1 MSKTVDER
9 VVSMEFDNDR
19 FEKNVSTSLSTLD
32 KLKKAL
38 RLDGATKSL
47 EEVDSSFNK
56 FTAVVEAS
64 KAKWQALE
72 VVAVGALLKI
82 GSQAVTAGERLV
94 KSISVDQVSEGW
106 RKFSDKTTSVAT
118 LVAQGNAIEYVN
130 EQLKKLNWFTDETSY
145 NFTDMVSNIAKFT
158 ATGKNLDESV
168 QAMEGIASWA
178 ALSGQ
183 NPATASRAMYQLSQA
198 LSAGHMRREDW
209 KSIQN
214 VSMDT
219 DEFRQ
224 KTIEAAIALGT
235 LQDNLDGTYT
245 SLMNTNV
252 SFTKTQFVESL
263 TDGAWFTSDVMM
275 TVYRHYASAVDAI
288 YKVTE
293 DTSRLASDVLGDIHK
308 KAREFTAQGLIEDEA
323 IDKAII
329 ALGYVDEAGN
339 ALFDHFGLKAFE
351 AGQNARTF
359 ADAIDAVKDAV
370 STGWMNTFEKIFG
383 NVDEAT
389 AVWTK
394 FANSLYELFAEGGNV
409 RNAMLDEALVSSSW
423 SKLTDFIEEAGIEVS
438 DFEKAVT
445 KAADGHGIY
454 IQRLIQEYGSL
465 QEVFTS
471 GEISARTAS
480 IVMKEA
486 LASLTKTAST
496 SVDNSVEKLAEI
508 QKVFDDIWMGVYG
521 NDHAREKALTAA
533 GYDYEIM
540 QKLVNKFSYGSKI
553 NFDSLT
559 EAELKTLGVTKNQV
573 DAFVDL
579 QKQAEE
585 TGVPLEDLINNITR
599 PSGRTLLIQTI
610 YNVLGSVK
618 NIIVSIQEAFREIF
632 TNPEAVYN
640 TISWWH
646 ELSKSFVVSEETL
659 DRLTRTFKGLFAVI
673 DLGLTLIKDITRL
686 GVETLQ
692 KVLEKIG
699 IKKATAN
706 ILELTASF
714 GDWLVACRDQIK
726 EHGVLQTIIDSLLH
740 RLSDLGDWI
749 SKIAKKIYNLPVVN
763 KTLKKTVNWVK
774 KIWKSVKQYLTP
786 VVQTFSQL
794 VEGIKNL
801 GETSDNITL
810 DNIIEVLLKFKEN
823 LKKSLHIDE
832 FIKIGKNVIFG
843 FIEGVKGNIP
853 KIISNMTKFAS
864 YIVDTVK
871 DYLGIRSPSKVFMY
885 IGLMCIAG
893 LIAGLTTGYG
903 PIKMSITNLIDWIT
917 DAFKKVDWDKVFVV
931 AALGT
936 FIYLV
941 TQASKSIAYLASSFK
956 LIITPLSMVAESV
969 YDFFYTLNKSIKQ
982 KVQSDYFITMAT
994 AILML
999 VGAVLVLAY
1008 VPWEKTQIGIGALG
1022 FILTI
1027 VTIFS
1032 LILNSFKFD
1041 VKAITGLSKFL
1052 LAMSALVFILG
1063 TVIKDLVEINSN
1075 DAGISAAFAG
1085 IFELI
1090 FMLGTVYAALWAV
1103 GNWANINTTGANIFK
1118 GILVLGSIGVA
1129 LLAFIKL
1136 IKKLSEFTP
1145 EQIRSAKLIVRD
1157 MSVIFAGLILV
1168 FRLVDNQRADMEKA
1182 GKMILS
1188 ISSALIAIAFAIK
1201 ILAGIEKGIGQAYV
1215 TIVTLLGL
1223 IIGFVAIFA
1232 KLKDSRVNMEAAGNM
1247 LLKASAG
1254 IVLLALAVRVLA
1266 KCSTG
1271 EIFRALAFI
1280 TAAEILFAGLIG
1292 VSKLAGQYGNA
1303 AGGMLLKASF
1313 GILALVVAVKMLA
1326 SCSGEDI
1333 LKAVIFV
1340 GGVEILFAIL
1350 IAASKKSGRYAN
1362 EVGNMLMKMTIPILA
1377 LVACVAVLSF
1387 LKLEEVAQGTLA
1399 VMGIMG
1405 MFALIIAASEKVRK
1419 TNIVGPFLAMGGAIA
1434 ILSTCVWMLSK
1445 LDTDKAWH
1453 AVGQLSVLMGGLLI
1467 MIRVLSKSE
1476 SVSGQ
1481 AVKTVFLMV
1490 LLIGAL
1496 EAITG
1501 ALQYFNFAPSLET
1514 AEALSLLLV
1523 TMTGVYTALG
1533 QIGPVAG
1540 MAFKGAVGMLKV
1552 LGVLSLALL
1561 AVGGATKII
1570 NQIAGNDLVGSIMD
1584 NGVAFM
1590 TKIGEAIGGFIGGI
1604 IGGFKEGSAN
1614 SLPEIG
1620 TRLSEFADNASGY
1633 FGIVNSIDTDV
1644 YDVTSKIANA
1654 INELAYV
1661 DDLSDVS
1668 FDGLGEKLNTFGTA
1682 IVDFSEKISD
1692 KIDVESVS
1700 AAAAAGQC
1708 IADLYKYLPKE
1719 KGWWQSVFGETTDL
1733 SSFSTQLNKFGDAIV
1748 DFSATVDGDAV
1759 KRDAVEAAT
1768 NAGKIVAELYDTLP
1782 KEDGWVQGLFGQSM
1796 SLETFATDLNEF
1808 GEAIVKFSTKV
1819 AGNVKVDAVEAAAN
1833 AGEMIA
1839 NLYEL
1844 LPTETPNW
1852 LNNMFGGSMDLTAFG
1867 TDLGAFGEAVSKFST
1882 DVAGVTPASV
1892 ASVQGATDIAKL
1904 VSALYE
1910 NLPQEDGLATRVGK
1924 WIAGGNP
1931 MSMDKFAGVLSVFG
1945 NAISDFY
1952 SILSQIP
1959 EQSLSNAVTQSAILV
1974 GIVKQM
1980 GEINSDS
1987 VGNFSNAVANLL
1999 SHGIKD
2005 FAKAFNTMEGFMS
2018 ENAYSIIE
2026 AFATAVFA
2034 GEAKISEAFGSIVD
2048 AASSAIMDRAH
2059 VFYLLGKS
2067 WISSLSLGVQNGS
2080 NNIGETIS
2088 SMISSAMSLI
2098 INADEAFFYNG
2109 YSLMSAF
2116 NAGINDGSALVE
2128 SSISSA
2134 IASSYGS
2141 IDIGSDTVYQAGCAL
2156 MTSLSDG
2163 ISSKSNSIFDL
2174 FSGMITT
2181 VINTIKNRSI
2191 TFIMA
2196 GKGMMMDLGSGILN
2210 NISYVVTDRGS
2221 TPAGAINSMMD
2232 KILSI
2237 ISSYSFNS
2245 LGKAVAIGFASGIT
2259 EETSVPE
2266 AAAKDMADIAL
2277 KAAKG
2282 ALGIES
2288 PSKKF
2293 RQLGYFVSEGLADG
2307 INKMGGAVAIASKSL
2322 AQSAVDS
2329 AESAISKIGS
2339 ISAQG
2344 MDIVP
2349 MITPVIDANPLNAE
2363 TLRLG
2368 ADIDARV
2375 AGPISS
2381 LSQMIANAQN
2391 DIYNSNNEVIAAINA
2406 LRSDINALYEGDD
2419 QEIALYVDSKKL
2431 ATSLAKPM
2439 NRQLNILSKRGAY

>member
-64 KAKWQALE
+64 KAKWDALE

-82 GSQAVTAGERLV
+82 GSQAVATGERLV

-118 LVAQGNAIEYVN
+118 LMAQGNSIEYVN
-130 EQLKKLNWFTDETSY
+130 EQLAKLNWFTDETSY

-158 ATGKNLDESV
+158 ATGKDLEESV

-198 LSAGHMRREDW
+198 LSAGYMRKEDW

-252 SFTKTQFVESL
+252 SFTKTKFVESL
-263 TDGAWFTSDVMM
+263 TEGAWFTSDVMM
-275 TVYRHYASAVDAI
+275 AVYRYYASAVDSI
-288 YKVTE
+288 YKATKE
-293 DTSRLASDVLGDIHK
+293 TGSLASDVMGDIHK
-308 KAREFTAQGLIEDEA
+308 KAKEFTAQGLIEDEA

-359 ADAIDAVKDAV
+359 ADAIDSVKDAV

-383 NVDEAT
+383 NAEEAT
-389 AVWTK
+389 VLWTK
-394 FANSLYELFAEGGNV
+394 LANSLYDLFAEGGNV
-409 RNAMLDEALVSSSW
+409 RNDMLDEALVSSSW

-486 LASLTKTAST
+486 LASLTKTTST

-521 NDHAREKALTAA
+521 NDYARKKMLTVA
-533 GYDYEIM
+533 GYDYDIM
-540 QKLVNKFSYGSKI
+540 QKLVTKFSYGSKI

-618 NIIVSIQEAFREIF
+618 NIIISIQEAFREIF

-640 TISWWH
+640 AISWWH
-646 ELSKSFVVSEETL
+646 ELSKSFVVSDETL

-673 DLGLTLIKDITRL
+673 DLGLTLIKDIARL

-692 KVLEKIG
+692 KILEKIG

-726 EHGVLQTIIDSLLH
+726 EHGVLQTIIDSLLY

-763 KTLKKTVNWVK
+763 KTLKETVNWVK

-794 VEGIKNL
+794 VEDIKNL

-871 DYLGIRSPSKVFMY
+871 DYLGIHSPSKVFMY

-903 PIKMSITNLIDWIT
+903 PLKTSITGLIDWIT
-917 DAFKKVDWDKVFVV
+917 DTFKKVDWDKVFVV

-956 LIITPLSMVAESV
+956 VLARPLSTVAESIS
-969 YDFFYTLNKSIKQ
+969 DFFWGLNSSIK
-982 KVQSDYFITMAT
+982 KKAQSDYFITMAT

-1008 VPWEKTQIGIGALG
+1008 VPWEKTQIGLGALALTLTLITG
-1022 FILTI
+1022 FAL
-1027 VTIFS
+1027 V
-1032 LILNSFKFD
+1032 LNSFKFN
-1041 VKAITGLSKFL
+1041 VQTITGLSKFL

-1063 TVIKDLVEINSN
+1063 TVIKDLVEINAT

-1085 IFELI
+1085 VFELI
-1090 FMLGTVYAALWAV
+1090 FMLGTIYAALWAV
-1103 GNWANINTTGANIFK
+1103 GNWANIDTTGANIFK

-1129 LLAFIKL
+1129 LLAFVNL

-1145 EQIRSAKLIVRD
+1145 EQIRSAELIVRD
-1157 MSVIFAGLILV
+1157 MSAIFAGLILV
-1168 FRLVDNQRADMEKA
+1168 FRLVDDQRADMEKA

-1188 ISSALIAIAFAIK
+1188 ISSALITIAFAIK

-1232 KLKDSRVNMEAAGNM
+1232 TLKDSRVNMEAAGNM

-1254 IVLLALAVRVLA
+1254 IALLALAVRVLA

-1280 TAAEILFAGLIG
+1280 TAAEVLFAGLIW

-1303 AGGMLLKASF
+1303 AGNMLMKASF

-1333 LKAVIFV
+1333 LKAIIFV
-1340 GGVEILFAIL
+1340 GGVEILFALL
-1350 IAASKKSGRYAN
+1350 IAVSKRSGRYAN
-1362 EVGNMLMKMTIPILA
+1362 EVGNMLMKMTIPLLA

-1387 LKLEEVAQGTLA
+1387 LKLEEVVQGTAA
-1399 VMGIMG
+1399 VMVIMG

-1419 TNIVGPFLAMGGAIA
+1419 TNIVGPFLAIGGAIA

-1445 LDTDKAWH
+1445 LDTDKAWS
-1453 AVGQLSVLMGGLLI
+1453 AVGQLVVLMGGLLF

-1533 QIGPVAG
+1533 QIGPIAE

-1570 NQIAGNDLVGSIMD
+1570 NQIAGDDLVGSVMD

-1633 FGIVNSIDTDV
+1633 FGIVDSVDTDV
-1644 YDVTSKIANA
+1644 YDVTSKIAKA

-1682 IVDFSEKISD
+1682 IVDFSEKISG
-1692 KIDVESVS
+1692 KIHVESVS

-1719 KGWWQSVFGETTDL
+1719 KGWVQSFLGETTDL
-1733 SSFSTQLNKFGDAIV
+1733 STFSTQLTDFGEAIV
-1748 DFSATVDGDAV
+1748 DFSATVAGNV

-1768 NAGKIVAELYDTLP
+1768 NAGKIVAELYDALP
-1782 KEDGWVQGLFGQSM
+1782 KEDGWVQGIFGQSM

-1808 GEAIVKFSTKV
+1808 GDAIVDFSATV
-1819 AGNVKVDAVEAAAN
+1819 ANNVKEDAVKAAAN

-1844 LPTETPNW
+1844 LPTETPDW
-1852 LNNMFGGSMDLTAFG
+1852 LTNMFGGSMDLTAFG
-1867 TDLGAFGEAVSKFST
+1867 TDLTAFGEAVSKFST
-1882 DVAGVTPASV
+1882 DVSGVTT
-1892 ASVQGATDIAKL
+1892 ASVQGATDVAKL

-1910 NLPQEDGLATRVGK
+1910 NLPQEDGLATRFGK

-1931 MSMDKFAGVLSVFG
+1931 MSMDKFVGVLSVFG

-1987 VGNFSNAVANLL
+1987 VGNFSNAITNLL

-2005 FAKAFNTMEGFMS
+2005 FAKAFNTMEGFIS

-2026 AFATAVFA
+2026 AFATSVFA
-2034 GEAKISEAFGSIVD
+2034 GEAKISEAFGSIAD
-2048 AASSAIMDRAH
+2048 AASSSIMDRAH

-2080 NNIGETIS
+2080 NNIDETIS
-2088 SMISSAMSLI
+2088 SMMSAAMSLI

-2116 NAGINDGSALVE
+2116 NAGIKDGSALVE

-2134 IASSYGS
+2134 ITSSYGS

-2174 FSGMITT
+2174 FSGMVTT

-2191 TFIMA
+2191 AFIMA
-2196 GKGMMMDLGSGILN
+2196 GKGMMMDLSSGILN
-2210 NISYVVTDRGS
+2210 NINYVVTDRGS
-2221 TPAGAINSMMD
+2221 APAGAINSMMD

-2259 EETSVPE
+2259 EETSAPE

-2282 ALGIES
+2282 TLGIAS

-2293 RQLGYFVSEGLADG
+2293 RQLGCYVSEGLADG
-2307 INKMGGAVAIASKSL
+2307 INKMGGAVAIASRSL

-2344 MDIVP
+2344 MDITP

-2381 LSQMIANAQN
+2381 LSQMIATAQN
-2391 DIYNSNNEVIAAINA
+2391 EIYNSNNEVIAAINA

>member
-56 FTAVVEAS
+56 FSAVVEAS
-64 KAKWQALE
+64 KAKWDALE

-82 GSQAVTAGERLV
+82 GSQAVATGERLV
-94 KSISVDQVSEGW
+94 KSISVDQIAAGW
-106 RKFSDKTTSVAT
+106 TKFSDKTTSVAT

-130 EQLKKLNWFTDETSY
+130 EQLAKLNWFTDETSY

-158 ATGKNLDESV
+158 ATGKGLEESV

-198 LSAGHMRREDW
+198 LSAGYMRREDW

-224 KTIEAAIALGT
+224 KTIEAAVALGT

-245 SLMNTNV
+245 SLINTDV
-252 SFTKTQFVESL
+252 SFTKTQFVEGL

-275 TVYRHYASAVDAI
+275 TVYRDYASAVDAI

-293 DTSRLASDVLGDIHK
+293 ETGSLASDVMGDIHK
-308 KAREFTAQGLIEDEA
+308 KAKEFTAQGLIEDEA

-383 NVDEAT
+383 NAEEAT
-389 AVWTK
+389 VVWTK
-394 FANSLYELFAEGGNV
+394 LANSLYELFAEGGNV

-486 LASLTKTAST
+486 LASLTKTTST

-521 NDHAREKALTAA
+521 NDYARKKALTVA

-540 QKLVNKFSYGSKI
+540 QKLINEFSYGSKI

-599 PSGRTLLIQTI
+599 PSGRTLLLQTV

-618 NIIVSIQEAFREIF
+618 NIIISIQEAFREIF

-640 TISWWH
+640 AISWWH
-646 ELSKSFVVSEETL
+646 ELSKSFVVSDETL

-673 DLGLTLIKDITRL
+673 DLGLTLVKDIARV

-692 KVLEKIG
+692 KILEKIG

-726 EHGVLQTIIDSLLH
+726 EHGVLQTIIDSLLY

-749 SKIAKKIYNLPVVN
+749 SKIAKKIYDLPIVN
-763 KTLKKTVNWVK
+763 KTLKETVNWVK

-786 VVQTFSQL
+786 VIQTFSQL
-794 VEGIKNL
+794 VEDIKNL
-801 GETSDNITL
+801 GNASDHITL

-823 LKKSLHIDE
+823 LKKSLHINE

-871 DYLGIRSPSKVFMY
+871 DYLGIHSPSKVFMY

-903 PIKMSITNLIDWIT
+903 PIKTSITGLIDWIT

-956 LIITPLSMVAESV
+956 VLARPLSTVAESIS
-969 YDFFYTLNKSIKQ
+969 DFFWGLNKSIKQ
-982 KVQSDYFITMAT
+982 KMQSDYFMTMAT

-1008 VPWEKTQIGIGALG
+1008 VPWEKTQIGIAALG
-1022 FILTI
+1022 FILTV
-1027 VTIFS
+1027 VTMFS
-1032 LILNSFKFD
+1032 LILNSFKFN
-1041 VKAITGLSKFL
+1041 VQAITGLSKFL

-1090 FMLGTVYAALWAV
+1090 FMLGAVYAALWAV
-1103 GNWANINTTGANIFK
+1103 GKWSNINTAGADIFK

-1129 LLAFIKL
+1129 LLAFVRL

-1145 EQIRSAKLIVRD
+1145 EQIRSAVLTVRD
-1157 MSVIFAGLILV
+1157 LSAIFGGLILV
-1168 FRLVDNQRADMEKA
+1168 FKLVDNQRADMEKA

-1232 KLKDSRVNMEAAGNM
+1232 TLKDSRVNMEAAGNM
-1247 LLKASAG
+1247 LLKASTG
-1254 IVLLALAVRVLA
+1254 IAVLALAVKVLA

-1271 EIFRALAFI
+1271 DIFRALAFI
-1280 TAAEILFAGLIG
+1280 TAAEVLFAGLIW

-1303 AGGMLLKASF
+1303 AGNMLLKASF
-1313 GILALVVAVKMLA
+1313 GILALTVAVKMLA

-1333 LKAVIFV
+1333 VKALIFV
-1340 GGVEILFAIL
+1340 GGVELLFGIL

-1362 EVGNMLMKMTIPILA
+1362 EVGNMLMKMTIPLLA

-1387 LKLEEVAQGTLA
+1387 LKFEEVVQGTAA
-1399 VMGIMG
+1399 VMVIMG

-1419 TNIVGPFLAMGGAIA
+1419 TNIVGPFLAIGGAIA

-1445 LDTDKAWH
+1445 LDTDKAWS
-1453 AVGQLSVLMGGLLI
+1453 AVFQLSVLMGGLLI

-1476 SVSGQ
+1476 SVSKQ

-1490 LLIGAL
+1490 LLIGVL
-1496 EAITG
+1496 EAVTG
-1501 ALQYFNFAPSLET
+1501 ALQYFNLAPSLET
-1514 AEALSLLLV
+1514 AAALSLLLV
-1523 TMTGVYTALG
+1523 TMTGVYAALG
-1533 QIGPVAG
+1533 HIGPVAEI
-1540 MAFKGAVGMLKV
+1540 AFKGAVGMLKV

-1570 NQIAGNDLVGSIMD
+1570 NQIAGDDLVGSVMD

-1604 IGGFKEGSAN
+1604 IGGFKEGAAN

-1620 TRLSEFADNASGY
+1620 TKLSEFADNASGY
-1633 FGIVNSIDTDV
+1633 FDIVNSVDTDV
-1644 YDVTSKIANA
+1644 YDVTTKIAQA

-1661 DDLSDVS
+1661 DDLSNVS
-1668 FDGLGEKLNTFGTA
+1668 FDGLGEKLDTFGTA
-1682 IVDFSEKISD
+1682 IADFSEKISG

-1719 KGWWQSVFGETTDL
+1719 KGWVQSFLGETTDL
-1733 SSFSTQLNKFGDAIV
+1733 SAFSTQLTDFGEAIV
-1748 DFSATVDGDAV
+1748 DFSATVAGAV

-1768 NAGKIVAELYDTLP
+1768 NAGKIVAELYDALP
-1782 KEDGWVQGLFGQSM
+1782 KEDGWVQGIFGQSM

-1808 GEAIVKFSTKV
+1808 GTAIVTFSATV
-1819 AGNVKVDAVEAAAN
+1819 AGSVKEDAVEAAAD

-1844 LPTETPNW
+1844 LPTKTPNW
-1852 LNNMFGGSMDLTAFG
+1852 LSNMFGGSMDLTAFG

-1882 DVAGVTPASV
+1882 DVSGVTPASV
-1892 ASVQGATDIAKL
+1892 QGAIDVAKL

-1910 NLPQEDGLATRVGK
+1910 NLPKEEGLATRFGN

-1931 MSMDKFAGVLSVFG
+1931 MAMDKFVGALSIFG
-1945 NAISDFY
+1945 NAVSDFY
-1952 SILSQIP
+1952 EILSQIP

-1987 VGNFSNAVANLL
+1987 VGNFADAVVNLL
-1999 SHGIKD
+1999 SRGIKD
-2005 FAKAFNTMEGFMS
+2005 FAKAFNTMEGFIS

-2026 AFATAVFA
+2026 AFATSVFA
-2034 GEAKISEAFGSIVD
+2034 GEGKITEAFGSIVD
-2048 AASSAIMDRAH
+2048 AASSSIMDRAH

-2109 YSLMSAF
+2109 YSLMSSF
-2116 NAGINDGSALVE
+2116 NAGIKDGSALVE

-2141 IDIGSDTVYQAGCAL
+2141 IDIGSDIVYQAGCAL

-2163 ISSKSNSIFDL
+2163 ISSKSNSIFDI
-2174 FSGMITT
+2174 FSGIVTN
-2181 VINTIKNRSI
+2181 VISTIKNRSI
-2191 TFIMA
+2191 AFIMA

-2221 TPAGAINSMMD
+2221 APAGAINSMMD
-2232 KILSI
+2232 KIVSI

-2245 LGKAVAIGFASGIT
+2245 LGKAVAIGFASGII
-2259 EETSVPE
+2259 EETPVPE
-2266 AAAKDMADIAL
+2266 AASKAMAEIAL
-2277 KAAKG
+2277 KAAKY
-2282 ALGIES
+2282 ALDINS

-2293 RQLGYFVSEGLADG
+2293 RQLGCYVSEGLADG
-2307 INKMGGAVAIASKSL
+2307 INKMGGAVTIASRSL

-2344 MDIVP
+2344 MDITP

-2363 TLRLG
+2363 TLKLG

-2381 LSQMIANAQN
+2381 LSQMIASAQN
-2391 DIYNSNNEVIAAINA
+2391 EIYNSNNEVIAAINA

>member
-64 KAKWQALE
+64 KAKWDALE

-82 GSQAVTAGERLV
+82 GSQAVATGERLV
-94 KSISVDQVSEGW
+94 KSISVDQISEGW

-118 LVAQGNAIEYVN
+118 LMSQGYSLEYVN
-130 EQLKKLNWFTDETSY
+130 EQLEKLNWFTDETSY

-158 ATGKNLDESV
+158 ATGKDLEESV
-168 QAMEGIASWA
+168 QAMEGIATWA

-183 NPATASRAMYQLSQA
+183 EASTASRAMYQLSQA
-198 LSAGHMRREDW
+198 LSAGYMRREDW

-252 SFTKTQFVESL
+252 SFTKTKFVESL

-275 TVYRHYASAVDAI
+275 AVYRYYASAVDSI

-293 DTSRLASDVLGDIHK
+293 NTGQLASEVMDDIHK
-308 KAREFTAQGLIEDEA
+308 KAKEFTAQGLIEDEA

-359 ADAIDAVKDAV
+359 SAAIESVKDAV

-383 NVDEAT
+383 NAEEAT
-389 AVWTK
+389 RLWTDL
-394 FANSLYELFAEGGNV
+394 ANSLYDLFAEGGNV
-409 RNAMLDEALVSSSW
+409 RNDMLDEALVSSSW

-486 LASLTKTAST
+486 LASLTKTTST
-496 SVDNSVEKLAEI
+496 SVDNSVEKLEEI

-521 NDHAREKALTAA
+521 NDYARKKALTVA
-533 GYDYEIM
+533 GYDYDIM
-540 QKLVNKFSYGSKI
+540 QKLVTKFSYGSKI

-573 DAFVDL
+573 EAFVDL

-618 NIIVSIQEAFREIF
+618 NIIISIQEAFREIF

-640 TISWWH
+640 AISWWH

-673 DLGLTLIKDITRL
+673 DLGLSLIKDIARL

-726 EHGVLQTIIDSLLH
+726 EHGVLQTIIDSLLY

-749 SKIAKKIYNLPVVN
+749 SKIAKKIYDLPIVN
-763 KTLKKTVNWVK
+763 KTLKETVNWVK

-794 VEGIKNL
+794 VEDIKNL

-843 FIEGVKGNIP
+843 FIEGVKENIP

-871 DYLGIRSPSKVFMY
+871 DYLGIHSPSKVFMY

-903 PIKMSITNLIDWIT
+903 PLKTSITGLIDWIT
-917 DAFKKVDWDKVFVV
+917 DTFKKVDWDKVFVV

-956 LIITPLSMVAESV
+956 VLARPLSTVAESIS
-969 YDFFYTLNKSIKQ
+969 DFFWGLNSSIK
-982 KVQSDYFITMAT
+982 KKAQSDYFITMAT

-1008 VPWEKTQIGIGALG
+1008 VPWEKTQIGIGALAG
-1022 FILTI
+1022 ILTV
-1027 VTIFS
+1027 VTIYA

-1041 VKAITGLSKFL
+1041 VKVISDLSKFL

-1063 TVIKDLVEINSN
+1063 TVIKDLVEINAT

-1085 IFELI
+1085 VFELI
-1090 FMLGTVYAALWAV
+1090 FMLGTIYAALWAV
-1103 GNWANINTTGANIFK
+1103 GNWANIDTTGANIFK

-1129 LLAFIKL
+1129 LLAFVNL

-1145 EQIRSAKLIVRD
+1145 EQIRSAELIVRD
-1157 MSVIFAGLILV
+1157 MSAIFAGLILV
-1168 FRLVDNQRADMEKA
+1168 FRLVDDQRADMEKA

-1201 ILAGIEKGIGQAYV
+1201 ILAGIEKGIGQAYA

-1232 KLKDSRVNMEAAGNM
+1232 TLKDSRVNMEAAGNM

-1254 IVLLALAVRVLA
+1254 IAVLALAVKVLA

-1280 TAAEILFAGLIG
+1280 TAAEVLFAGLIW
-1292 VSKLAGQYGNA
+1292 VSKLAGQFGNA
-1303 AGGMLLKASF
+1303 AGNMLLKASF
-1313 GILALVVAVKMLA
+1313 GILALVAAVKMLA

-1333 LKAVIFV
+1333 LKAIIFV
-1340 GGVEILFAIL
+1340 GGIEILFAIL

-1434 ILSTCVWMLSK
+1434 ILSGCVWMLSK
-1445 LDTDKAWH
+1445 LDTDKAWS
-1453 AVGQLSVLMGGLLI
+1453 AVFQLSVLMGGLLI

-1490 LLIGAL
+1490 LLIGVL
-1496 EAITG
+1496 EAVTG
-1501 ALQYFNFAPSLET
+1501 ALQYFNLAPTLET

-1533 QIGPVAG
+1533 QIGPIAG

-1633 FGIVNSIDTDV
+1633 FGIVDSVDTDV
-1644 YDVTSKIANA
+1644 YDVTSKIAKA

-1661 DDLSDVS
+1661 DDLSNVS

-1682 IVDFSEKISD
+1682 IADFSEKISG

-1719 KGWWQSVFGETTDL
+1719 KGWVQSFLGETTDL
-1733 SSFSTQLNKFGDAIV
+1733 STFSTQLTDFGEAIV
-1748 DFSATVDGDAV
+1748 KFSAKVDGAV

-1768 NAGKIVAELYDTLP
+1768 NAGKIVAELYNELP

-1796 SLETFATDLNEF
+1796 SLDTFSTDLNKF
-1808 GEAIVKFSTKV
+1808 GEAIVEFSTEV

-1892 ASVQGATDIAKL
+1892 QGAIDVAKL

-1910 NLPQEDGLATRVGK
+1910 NLPQEEGLATRFGK

-1931 MSMDKFAGVLSVFG
+1931 MAMDKFVGALSVFG
-1945 NAISDFY
+1945 YAISDFY
-1952 SILSQIP
+1952 KILSEIP

-2026 AFATAVFA
+2026 AFATSVFA

-2080 NNIGETIS
+2080 NNIDETIS
-2088 SMISSAMSLI
+2088 SMISAAMSLI

-2116 NAGINDGSALVE
+2116 NAGIKDGSVLVE

-2141 IDIGSDTVYQAGCAL
+2141 IDVGSDIVYQAGCAL

-2174 FSGMITT
+2174 FSGMVTN
-2181 VINTIKNRSI
+2181 VINTIKNKSI
-2191 TFIMA
+2191 AFIMA
-2196 GKGMMMDLGSGILN
+2196 GKGMMMDLSSGILN

-2259 EETSVPE
+2259 EETSAPE

-2277 KAAKG
+2277 KATKHV
-2282 ALGIES
+2282 LGICS

-2293 RQLGYFVSEGLADG
+2293 RQLGCYVSEGLADG
-2307 INKMGGAVAIASKSL
+2307 INKMGGAVEIASKSL

-2329 AESAISKIGS
+2329 AESAISRIGS

-2344 MDIVP
+2344 MDITP

-2381 LSQMIANAQN
+2381 LSQMIATAQN

>member
-1 MSKTVDER
+1 MSETVDER

-82 GSQAVTAGERLV
+82 GSQAVATGERLV

-118 LVAQGNAIEYVN
+118 LVAQGNSIEYVN
-130 EQLKKLNWFTDETSY
+130 EQLEKLNWFTDETSY

-183 NPATASRAMYQLSQA
+183 NAATASRAMYQLSQA
-198 LSAGHMRREDW
+198 LSAGYMRREDW

-252 SFTKTQFVESL
+252 SFTKTRFVESL

-275 TVYRHYASAVDAI
+275 AVYRYYASAVDSI

-293 DTSRLASDVLGDIHK
+293 NTDQLASEVMNDIHK
-308 KAREFTAQGLIEDEA
+308 KAKEFTAQGLIEDEA

-383 NVDEAT
+383 NAEEAT

-394 FANSLYELFAEGGNV
+394 LANSLYDLFAEGGNV
-409 RNAMLDEALVSSSW
+409 RNDMLDEALVSSSW

-486 LASLTKTAST
+486 LASLTKTTST

-618 NIIVSIQEAFREIF
+618 NIIISIQEAFREIF

-640 TISWWH
+640 AISWWH

-673 DLGLTLIKDITRL
+673 DLGLTLIKDIARL

-726 EHGVLQTIIDSLLH
+726 EHGVLQTIIDSLLY

-749 SKIAKKIYNLPVVN
+749 SKIAKKIYHLPVVN
-763 KTLKKTVNWVK
+763 KTLKETVNWVK

-843 FIEGVKGNIP
+843 FIEGVKENIP
-853 KIISNMTKFAS
+853 KIISGMTKFAS

-871 DYLGIRSPSKVFMY
+871 DYLGIHSPSKVFMY

-903 PIKMSITNLIDWIT
+903 PLKTSITGLIDWIT

-982 KVQSDYFITMAT
+982 KMQSDYFITMAT

-1008 VPWEKTQIGIGALG
+1008 VPWSKTQIGIGALAG
-1022 FILTI
+1022 ILTV
-1027 VTIFS
+1027 VTIYA

-1041 VKAITGLSKFL
+1041 VQAITGLSKFL

-1063 TVIKDLVEINSN
+1063 TVIKDLVEINST

-1085 IFELI
+1085 VFELI
-1090 FMLGTVYAALWAV
+1090 FMLAMIYTALWAV
-1103 GNWANINTTGANIFK
+1103 GNWANIDTTGANIFK

-1145 EQIRSAKLIVRD
+1145 AQIKSAELIVRD
-1157 MSVIFAGLILV
+1157 MSAIFAGLILV

-1182 GKMILS
+1182 GRMILS
-1188 ISSALIAIAFAIK
+1188 VSSALIIIAFAIK

-1254 IVLLALAVRVLA
+1254 IAVLALAVKVLA

-1271 EIFRALAFI
+1271 DIFRALAFI
-1280 TAAEILFAGLIG
+1280 TAAEILFAGLIW
-1292 VSKLAGQYGNA
+1292 VSKLAGQYGDV
-1303 AGGMLLKASF
+1303 AGSMLLKASF

-1333 LKAVIFV
+1333 LKAIIFV

-1405 MFALIIAASEKVRK
+1405 MFARIVAASEKVRK

-1445 LDTDKAWH
+1445 LDTDKAWS

-1561 AVGGATKII
+1561 AVGSATKII

-1644 YDVTSKIANA
+1644 YDVTSKIAKA

-1733 SSFSTQLNKFGDAIV
+1733 SSFSTQLNEFGDAIV

-1796 SLETFATDLNEF
+1796 SLETFSTDLNKF

-1892 ASVQGATDIAKL
+1892 QGATDIAKL
-1904 VSALYE
+1904 VSSLYE
-1910 NLPQEDGLATRVGK
+1910 NLPQEDGLATRFGK

-1931 MSMDKFAGVLSVFG
+1931 MSMDKFVGVLSVFG

-1987 VGNFSNAVANLL
+1987 VGNFSNAITNLL

-2048 AASSAIMDRAH
+2048 AASSSIMDRAH

-2080 NNIGETIS
+2080 NNIDETIS
-2088 SMISSAMSLI
+2088 SIISSAMSLI

-2116 NAGINDGSALVE
+2116 NAGIKDGSALVE

-2134 IASSYGS
+2134 IASSYSS

-2174 FSGMITT
+2174 FSGMVTT

-2191 TFIMA
+2191 AFIMA

-2245 LGKAVAIGFASGIT
+2245 LGKAVAIGFTSGII

-2266 AAAKDMADIAL
+2266 TAAKDMADIAL
-2277 KAAKG
+2277 KAAKD
-2282 ALGIES
+2282 ALGIDS

-2307 INKMGGAVAIASKSL
+2307 INKMGGAVTIASKSL

-2344 MDIVP
+2344 MDITP

-2381 LSQMIANAQN
+2381 LSQMIATAQN

>member
-64 KAKWQALE
+64 KAKWDALE

-82 GSQAVTAGERLV
+82 GSQAVATGERLV

-118 LVAQGNAIEYVN
+118 LVAQGNSIEYVN
-130 EQLKKLNWFTDETSY
+130 EQLAKLNWFTDETSY

-183 NPATASRAMYQLSQA
+183 NAATASRAMYQLSQA
-198 LSAGHMRREDW
+198 LSAGYMRREDW

-275 TVYRHYASAVDAI
+275 AVYRYYASAVDAI

-293 DTSRLASDVLGDIHK
+293 ETDSLASEVMDDIHK
-308 KAREFTAQGLIEDEA
+308 KAQEFTAQGLIEDEA

-359 ADAIDAVKDAV
+359 ADAIDSVKDAV

-383 NVDEAT
+383 NAEEAT
-389 AVWTK
+389 VLWTK
-394 FANSLYELFAEGGNV
+394 LANSLYDLFAEGGNV
-409 RNAMLDEALVSSSW
+409 RNDMLDEALVSSSW

-486 LASLTKTAST
+486 LASLTKTTST

-521 NDHAREKALTAA
+521 NDYARKKALTVA
-533 GYDYEIM
+533 GYDYDIM
-540 QKLVNKFSYGSKI
+540 QKLVTKFSYGSKI

-585 TGVPLEDLINNITR
+585 TGVPLEELINNITR

-618 NIIVSIQEAFREIF
+618 NIIISIQEAFREIF

-640 TISWWH
+640 AISWWH
-646 ELSKSFVVSEETL
+646 ELSKSFVVSDETL

-673 DLGLTLIKDITRL
+673 DLGLTLIKDIARL

-692 KVLEKIG
+692 KILEKIG

-726 EHGVLQTIIDSLLH
+726 EHGVLQTIIDSLLY

-763 KTLKKTVNWVK
+763 KTLKETVNWVK

-794 VEGIKNL
+794 VEDIKNL

-871 DYLGIRSPSKVFMY
+871 DYLGIHSPSKVFMY

-903 PIKMSITNLIDWIT
+903 PLKTSITGLIDWIT
-917 DAFKKVDWDKVFVV
+917 DTFKKVDWDKVFVV

-956 LIITPLSMVAESV
+956 VLARPLSTVAESIS
-969 YDFFYTLNKSIKQ
+969 DFFWGLNSSIK
-982 KVQSDYFITMAT
+982 KKAQSDYFITMAT

-1008 VPWEKTQIGIGALG
+1008 VPWEKTQIGLGALALTLTLITG
-1022 FILTI
+1022 FAL
-1027 VTIFS
+1027 V
-1032 LILNSFKFD
+1032 LNSFKFN
-1041 VKAITGLSKFL
+1041 VQTITGLSKFL

-1063 TVIKDLVEINSN
+1063 TVIKDLVEINAT

-1085 IFELI
+1085 VFELI
-1090 FMLGTVYAALWAV
+1090 FMLGTIYAALWAV
-1103 GNWANINTTGANIFK
+1103 GNWANIDTTGANIFK

-1129 LLAFIKL
+1129 LLAFVNL

-1145 EQIRSAKLIVRD
+1145 EQIRSAELIVRD
-1157 MSVIFAGLILV
+1157 MSAIFAGLILV
-1168 FRLVDNQRADMEKA
+1168 FRLVDDQRADMEKA

-1188 ISSALIAIAFAIK
+1188 ISSALITIAFAIK

-1232 KLKDSRVNMEAAGNM
+1232 TLKDSRVNMEAAGNM

-1254 IVLLALAVRVLA
+1254 IALLAIAVRVLA

-1280 TAAEILFAGLIG
+1280 TAAEVLFAGLIW

-1303 AGGMLLKASF
+1303 AGNMLMKASF

-1333 LKAVIFV
+1333 LKAIIFV
-1340 GGVEILFAIL
+1340 GGVEILFALL
-1350 IAASKKSGRYAN
+1350 IAVSKRSGRYAN
-1362 EVGNMLMKMTIPILA
+1362 EVGNMLMKMTIPLLA

-1387 LKLEEVAQGTLA
+1387 LKLEEVVQGTAA
-1399 VMGIMG
+1399 VMVIMG

-1419 TNIVGPFLAMGGAIA
+1419 TNIVGPFLAIGGAIA

-1445 LDTDKAWH
+1445 LDTDKAWS
-1453 AVGQLSVLMGGLLI
+1453 AVGQLVVLMGGLLF

-1533 QIGPVAG
+1533 QIGPIAE

-1570 NQIAGNDLVGSIMD
+1570 NQIAGDDLVGSVMD

-1633 FGIVNSIDTDV
+1633 FGIVDSVDTDV
-1644 YDVTSKIANA
+1644 YDVTSKIAKA

-1682 IVDFSEKISD
+1682 IVDFSEKISG

-1719 KGWWQSVFGETTDL
+1719 KGWVQSFLGETTDL
-1733 SSFSTQLNKFGDAIV
+1733 STFSTQLTDFGEAIV
-1748 DFSATVDGDAV
+1748 DFSATVAGNV

-1768 NAGKIVAELYDTLP
+1768 NAGKIVAELYDALP
-1782 KEDGWVQGLFGQSM
+1782 KEDGWVQGIFGQSM

-1808 GEAIVKFSTKV
+1808 GDAIVDFSATV
-1819 AGNVKVDAVEAAAN
+1819 ANNVKEDAVKAAAN

-1844 LPTETPNW
+1844 LPTETPDW
-1852 LNNMFGGSMDLTAFG
+1852 LTNMFGGSMDLTAFG
-1867 TDLGAFGEAVSKFST
+1867 TDLTAFGEAVSKFST
-1882 DVAGVTPASV
+1882 DVSGVTT
-1892 ASVQGATDIAKL
+1892 ASVQGATDVAKL

-1910 NLPQEDGLATRVGK
+1910 NLPQEDGLATRFGK

-1931 MSMDKFAGVLSVFG
+1931 MSMDKFVGVLSVFG

-1987 VGNFSNAVANLL
+1987 VGNFSNAITNLL

-2005 FAKAFNTMEGFMS
+2005 FAKAFNTMEGFIS

-2026 AFATAVFA
+2026 AFATSVFA
-2034 GEAKISEAFGSIVD
+2034 GEAKISEAFGSIAD
-2048 AASSAIMDRAH
+2048 AASSSIMDRAH

-2080 NNIGETIS
+2080 NNIDETIS
-2088 SMISSAMSLI
+2088 SMMSAAMSLI

-2116 NAGINDGSALVE
+2116 NAGIKDGSALVE

-2174 FSGMITT
+2174 FSGMVTT

-2191 TFIMA
+2191 AFIMA
-2196 GKGMMMDLGSGILN
+2196 GKGMMMDLSSGILN
-2210 NISYVVTDRGS
+2210 NINYVVTDRGS
-2221 TPAGAINSMMD
+2221 APAGAINSMMD

-2259 EETSVPE
+2259 EETSAPE

-2282 ALGIES
+2282 TLGIAS

-2293 RQLGYFVSEGLADG
+2293 RQLGCYVSEGLADG
-2307 INKMGGAVAIASKSL
+2307 INKMGGAVAIASRSL

-2344 MDIVP
+2344 MDITP

-2381 LSQMIANAQN
+2381 LSQMIATAQN
-2391 DIYNSNNEVIAAINA
+2391 EIYNSNNEVIAAINA

>member
-64 KAKWQALE
+64 KAKWDALE
-72 VVAVGALLKI
+72 IVAVGALLKI
-82 GSQAVTAGERLV
+82 GSQAVATGERLV
-94 KSISVDQVSEGW
+94 KSISVDQISEGW

-130 EQLKKLNWFTDETSY
+130 EQLEKLNWFTDETSY

-198 LSAGHMRREDW
+198 LSAGYMRREDW

-235 LQDNLDGTYT
+235 LRDNLDGTYT
-245 SLMNTNV
+245 SLMNENV
-252 SFTKTQFVESL
+252 SFTKTKFVESL

-275 TVYRHYASAVDAI
+275 AVYSYYGSAVDAI

-293 DTSRLASDVLGDIHK
+293 ETGQLASDVMGDIHK
-308 KAREFTAQGLIEDEA
+308 KAKEFTAQGLIEDEA

-359 ADAIDAVKDAV
+359 ADAIDSVKDAV

-383 NVDEAT
+383 NAEEAT
-389 AVWTK
+389 VVWTK
-394 FANSLYELFAEGGNV
+394 LANSLYALFAEGGNV
-409 RNAMLDEALVSSSW
+409 RNDMLDEALVSSSW

-454 IQRLIQEYGSL
+454 IQRLIQDYGSL

-486 LASLTKTAST
+486 LASLTKTTST

-521 NDHAREKALTAA
+521 NDYARKKALTVA
-533 GYDYEIM
+533 GYDYDIM
-540 QKLVNKFSYGSKI
+540 QKLVTKFSYGSKI

-618 NIIVSIQEAFREIF
+618 NIIISIQEAFREIF

-640 TISWWH
+640 AISWWH

-673 DLGLTLIKDITRL
+673 DLGLTLIKDIARL

-726 EHGVLQTIIDSLLH
+726 EHGVLQTIIDSLLY

-749 SKIAKKIYNLPVVN
+749 SKIAKKIYDLPIVN
-763 KTLKKTVNWVK
+763 KTLKETVNWVK

-794 VEGIKNL
+794 AEDIKNL
-801 GETSDNITL
+801 GEASDNITL

-843 FIEGVKGNIP
+843 FIEGVKENIP
-853 KIISNMTKFAS
+853 KIISGMTKFAS

-871 DYLGIRSPSKVFMY
+871 DYLGIHSPSKVFMY

-903 PIKMSITNLIDWIT
+903 PLKTSITGLIDWIT
-917 DAFKKVDWDKVFVV
+917 DTFKKVDWDKVFVV

-956 LIITPLSMVAESV
+956 VLARPLSTVAESIS
-969 YDFFYTLNKSIKQ
+969 DFFWGLNKSIKQ
-982 KVQSDYFITMAT
+982 KAQSDYFITMAT

-1008 VPWEKTQIGIGALG
+1008 VPWEKTQIGIGALAG
-1022 FILTI
+1022 ILTV
-1027 VTIFS
+1027 VTIYA

-1041 VKAITGLSKFL
+1041 VKVISDLSKFL

-1063 TVIKDLVEINSN
+1063 TVIKDLVEINAT

-1090 FMLGTVYAALWAV
+1090 FMLGTIYAALWAV
-1103 GNWANINTTGANIFK
+1103 GKWANIDTTGANIFK

-1145 EQIRSAKLIVRD
+1145 AQIRSAELIVRD
-1157 MSVIFAGLILV
+1157 MSAIFAGLILV
-1168 FRLVDNQRADMEKA
+1168 FRLVDDQCADMEKA
-1182 GKMILS
+1182 GRMILS
-1188 ISSALIAIAFAIK
+1188 ISSALTLIAFAIK

-1223 IIGFVAIFA
+1223 IIGLVAIFA
-1232 KLKDSRVNMEAAGNM
+1232 KLKESRVNMDAAGNM

-1254 IVLLALAVRVLA
+1254 IAVLALAVKVLA

-1271 EIFRALAFI
+1271 DIFRALAFI
-1280 TAAEILFAGLIG
+1280 TAAEVLFAGLIW

-1303 AGGMLLKASF
+1303 AGNMLLKASF
-1313 GILALVVAVKMLA
+1313 GILALVVAVRLLA

-1333 LKAVIFV
+1333 LKAIIFV

-1362 EVGNMLMKMTIPILA
+1362 EVGNMLMKMTIPLLA

-1405 MFALIIAASEKVRK
+1405 MFALIVAASEKVRK

-1445 LDTDKAWH
+1445 LDTDKAWN
-1453 AVGQLSVLMGGLLI
+1453 AVGQLVVLMGGLLF

-1490 LLIGAL
+1490 LLIGVL
-1496 EAITG
+1496 EVVTG
-1501 ALQYFNFAPSLET
+1501 ALQYFNLAPSLET

-1533 QIGPVAG
+1533 QIGPIAG

-1604 IGGFKEGSAN
+1604 IGGFKEGAAN

-1633 FGIVNSIDTDV
+1633 FGIVDSVDTDV
-1644 YDVTSKIANA
+1644 YDVTSKIAKA

-1661 DDLSDVS
+1661 DDLSNVS

-1682 IVDFSEKISD
+1682 IADFSEKISG
-1692 KIDVESVS
+1692 KIDVKSVS

-1719 KGWWQSVFGETTDL
+1719 KGWVQSFLGETTDL

-1748 DFSATVDGDAV
+1748 DFSATVAGAV

-1768 NAGKIVAELYDTLP
+1768 NAGKIVAELYDELP

-1796 SLETFATDLNEF
+1796 SLDTFSTDLNKF

-1819 AGNVKVDAVEAAAN
+1819 AGNVKIDAVEAAAN

-1844 LPTETPNW
+1844 LPTETPDW
-1852 LNNMFGGSMDLTAFG
+1852 LTNMFGGSMDLTAFG
-1867 TDLGAFGEAVSKFST
+1867 TDLTAFGEAVSKFST
-1882 DVAGVTPASV
+1882 DVSGVTT
-1892 ASVQGATDIAKL
+1892 ASVQGAIDVAKL

-1910 NLPQEDGLATRVGK
+1910 NLPQEDGLATKFGK

-1931 MSMDKFAGVLSVFG
+1931 MAMDKFVGALSVFG
-1945 NAISDFY
+1945 YAISDFY

-1959 EQSLSNAVTQSAILV
+1959 EESLSNAVTQSAILV

-1987 VGNFSNAVANLL
+1987 VGNFADAVVNLL
-1999 SHGIKD
+1999 SRGIKD

-2026 AFATAVFA
+2026 AFATSVFA
-2034 GEAKISEAFGSIVD
+2034 GEGKITEAFGSIVD
-2048 AASSAIMDRAH
+2048 AASSSIMDRAH

-2109 YSLMSAF
+2109 YSLMSSF
-2116 NAGINDGSALVE
+2116 NAGIKDGSALVE

-2156 MTSLSDG
+2156 MASLSDG

-2174 FSGMITT
+2174 FSGMVTN

-2191 TFIMA
+2191 AFIMA
-2196 GKGMMMDLGSGILN
+2196 GKGMMMDLSSGILN

-2232 KILSI
+2232 KILNI
-2237 ISSYSFNS
+2237 ISSYQFNS
-2245 LGKAVAIGFASGIT
+2245 LGKAVAIGFASGIN
-2259 EETSVPE
+2259 EEASVPE
-2266 AAAKDMADIAL
+2266 TAAKDMADIAL

-2282 ALGIES
+2282 TLGIAS

-2307 INKMGGAVAIASKSL
+2307 INKMGGAVAIASRSL

-2329 AESAISKIGS
+2329 AESAISRIGS

-2349 MITPVIDANPLNAE
+2349 MITPVIDANPLSAE
-2363 TLRLG
+2363 TLKLG

-2381 LSQMIANAQN
+2381 LSQMIASAQN
-2391 DIYNSNNEVIAAINA
+2391 EIYNSNNEVIAAINA

>member
-64 KAKWQALE
+64 KAKWDALE

-82 GSQAVTAGERLV
+82 GSQAVATGERLV
-94 KSISVDQVSEGW
+94 KSISVNQISEGW

-118 LVAQGNAIEYVN
+118 LVAQGNSIEYVN
-130 EQLKKLNWFTDETSY
+130 EQLEKLNWFTDETSY

-183 NPATASRAMYQLSQA
+183 NAATASRAMYQLSQA
-198 LSAGHMRREDW
+198 LSAGYMRREDW

-252 SFTKTQFVESL
+252 SFTKTRFVESL

-275 TVYRHYASAVDAI
+275 TVYRYYASAVDAI

-293 DTSRLASDVLGDIHK
+293 DTGQLASDVMGDIHK
-308 KAREFTAQGLIEDEA
+308 KAKEFTAQGLIEDEA

-383 NVDEAT
+383 NAEEAT

-394 FANSLYELFAEGGNV
+394 LANSLYELFAEGGNV
-409 RNAMLDEALVSSSW
+409 RNDMLDEALVSSSW

-486 LASLTKTAST
+486 LASLTKTTST

-508 QKVFDDIWMGVYG
+508 QKVFNDIWMGVYG

-585 TGVPLEDLINNITR
+585 TGVPLEELINNITR

-640 TISWWH
+640 AISWWH

-673 DLGLTLIKDITRL
+673 DLGLTLIKDIARL

-726 EHGVLQTIIDSLLH
+726 EHGVLQTIIDSLLY

-749 SKIAKKIYNLPVVN
+749 SKIAKKIYNFPVVN
-763 KTLKKTVNWVK
+763 KALKETVNWVK

-843 FIEGVKGNIP
+843 FIEGVKENIP
-853 KIISNMTKFAS
+853 KIISGMTKFAS

-871 DYLGIRSPSKVFMY
+871 DYLGIHSPSKVFMY

-956 LIITPLSMVAESV
+956 LIITPLSTVAESV

-982 KVQSDYFITMAT
+982 KAQSDYFITMAT

-1008 VPWEKTQIGIGALG
+1008 VPWEKTQIGIAALG

-1027 VTIFS
+1027 VTMFS
-1032 LILNSFKFD
+1032 LMLNSFKFD
-1041 VKAITGLSKFL
+1041 AKAITGLSKFL

-1103 GNWANINTTGANIFK
+1103 GNWSNIDTTGANIFK

-1145 EQIRSAKLIVRD
+1145 AQIRSAELIVRD
-1157 MSVIFAGLILV
+1157 MSAIFAGLILV

-1232 KLKDSRVNMEAAGNM
+1232 TLKDSRVNMEAAGNM

-1254 IVLLALAVRVLA
+1254 IAVLALAVKVLA

-1271 EIFRALAFI
+1271 DIFRALAFI
-1280 TAAEILFAGLIG
+1280 TAAEVLFAGLIL

-1303 AGGMLLKASF
+1303 AGNMLMKASF

-1333 LKAVIFV
+1333 LKAIIFV

-1445 LDTDKAWH
+1445 LDTDKAWS
-1453 AVGQLSVLMGGLLI
+1453 AVGQLAVLMGGLLF

-1561 AVGGATKII
+1561 AVGGATEII
-1570 NQIAGNDLVGSIMD
+1570 NRIAGNDLVGSIMD

-1633 FGIVNSIDTDV
+1633 FGIVNSVDTDV
-1644 YDVTSKIANA
+1644 YDVTSKIAKA

-1668 FDGLGEKLNTFGTA
+1668 FDGLGEKLDTFGTA

-1700 AAAAAGQC
+1700 AAAVAGQC

-1748 DFSATVDGDAV
+1748 DFSDTVDGDAV

-1796 SLETFATDLNEF
+1796 SLETFATDLNKF

-1867 TDLGAFGEAVSKFST
+1867 TDLGAFGEAVSKFSI
-1882 DVAGVTPASV
+1882 DVAGVTP

-1910 NLPQEDGLATRVGK
+1910 NLPQEDGLATRFGK

-1931 MSMDKFAGVLSVFG
+1931 MAMDKFVGVLSVFG

-1987 VGNFSNAVANLL
+1987 VGNFSNAITNLL

-2005 FAKAFNTMEGFMS
+2005 FAKAFNTMEGFIS

-2026 AFATAVFA
+2026 AFATSVFA
-2034 GEAKISEAFGSIVD
+2034 GEGKITEAFSSIVD
-2048 AASSAIMDRAH
+2048 AASSSIMDRAH

-2080 NNIGETIS
+2080 NNIDETIS

-2098 INADEAFFYNG
+2098 INADEAFYYNG
-2109 YSLMSAF
+2109 YSLMSMF
-2116 NAGINDGSALVE
+2116 NSGIKDGSALVE

-2163 ISSKSNSIFDL
+2163 ISSKSDSIFGL
-2174 FSGMITT
+2174 FSGIVTN
-2181 VINTIKNRSI
+2181 VINTIKNKSI
-2191 TFIMA
+2191 AFIMA
-2196 GKGMMMDLGSGILN
+2196 GKGMMMDLSSGILN
-2210 NISYVVTDRGS
+2210 NINYVVTDRGAA
-2221 TPAGAINSMMD
+2221 PAGAINSMMD

-2245 LGKAVAIGFASGIT
+2245 LGKAVAIGFTSGII

-2266 AAAKDMADIAL
+2266 TAAKDMADIAL
-2277 KAAKG
+2277 KAAKD
-2282 ALGIES
+2282 ALGIDS

-2329 AESAISKIGS
+2329 AESAISRIGS

-2344 MDIVP
+2344 MDITP

-2363 TLRLG
+2363 TLKLG

-2381 LSQMIANAQN
+2381 LSQMIATAQN

>member
-56 FTAVVEAS
+56 FSAVVEAS
-64 KAKWQALE
+64 KAKWDALE

-82 GSQAVTAGERLV
+82 GSQAVATGERLV

-130 EQLKKLNWFTDETSY
+130 EQLAKLNWFTDETSY

-158 ATGKNLDESV
+158 ATGKGLEESV

-198 LSAGHMRREDW
+198 LSAGYMRREDW

-224 KTIEAAIALGT
+224 KTIEAAVALGT

-245 SLMNTNV
+245 SLINTDV
-252 SFTKTQFVESL
+252 SFTKTQFVEGL

-275 TVYRHYASAVDAI
+275 TVYRDYASAVDAI

-293 DTSRLASDVLGDIHK
+293 ETGSLASDVMGDIHK
-308 KAREFTAQGLIEDEA
+308 KAKEFTAQGLIEDEA

-383 NVDEAT
+383 NAEEAT
-389 AVWTK
+389 VVWTK
-394 FANSLYELFAEGGNV
+394 LANSLYELFAEGGNV

-486 LASLTKTAST
+486 LASLTKTTST

-521 NDHAREKALTAA
+521 NDYARKKALTVA

-540 QKLVNKFSYGSKI
+540 QKLINKFSYGSKI

-599 PSGRTLLIQTI
+599 PSGRTLLLQTV

-618 NIIVSIQEAFREIF
+618 NIIISIQEAFREIF

-640 TISWWH
+640 AISWWH
-646 ELSKSFVVSEETL
+646 ELSKSFVVSDETL

-673 DLGLTLIKDITRL
+673 DLGLTLVKDIARV

-692 KVLEKIG
+692 KILEKIG

-726 EHGVLQTIIDSLLH
+726 EHGVLQTIIDSLLYK
-740 RLSDLGDWI
+740 LSDLGDWI
-749 SKIAKKIYNLPVVN
+749 SKIAKKIYDLPIVN
-763 KTLKKTVNWVK
+763 KTLKETVNWVK

-786 VVQTFSQL
+786 VIQTFSQL
-794 VEGIKNL
+794 VEDIKNL
-801 GETSDNITL
+801 GNASDHITL

-823 LKKSLHIDE
+823 LKKSLHINE

-871 DYLGIRSPSKVFMY
+871 DYLGIHSPSKVFMY

-903 PIKMSITNLIDWIT
+903 PIKTSITGLIDWIT

-956 LIITPLSMVAESV
+956 VLARPLSTVAESIS
-969 YDFFYTLNKSIKQ
+969 DFFWGLNKSIKQ
-982 KVQSDYFITMAT
+982 KMQSDYFITMAT

-1008 VPWEKTQIGIGALG
+1008 VPWEKTQIGIGALAG
-1022 FILTI
+1022 ILTV
-1027 VTIFS
+1027 VTMFS
-1032 LILNSFKFD
+1032 LILNSFKFN
-1041 VKAITGLSKFL
+1041 VKVIADLSKFL

-1090 FMLGTVYAALWAV
+1090 FMLGAVYAALWAV
-1103 GNWANINTTGANIFK
+1103 GKWSNINTAGADIFK

-1129 LLAFIKL
+1129 LLAFVRL

-1145 EQIRSAKLIVRD
+1145 EQIRSAVLTVRD
-1157 MSVIFAGLILV
+1157 LSAIFGGLILV
-1168 FRLVDNQRADMEKA
+1168 FKLVDNQRADMEKA

-1232 KLKDSRVNMEAAGNM
+1232 TLKDSRVNMEAAGNM
-1247 LLKASAG
+1247 LLKASTG
-1254 IVLLALAVRVLA
+1254 IAVLALAVKVLA

-1271 EIFRALAFI
+1271 DIFRALAFI
-1280 TAAEILFAGLIG
+1280 TATEVLFAGLIW

-1303 AGGMLLKASF
+1303 AGNMLLKASF
-1313 GILALVVAVKMLA
+1313 GILALTVAVKMLA

-1333 LKAVIFV
+1333 VKALIFV
-1340 GGVEILFAIL
+1340 GGVELLFGIL

-1362 EVGNMLMKMTIPILA
+1362 EVGNMLMKMTIPLLA

-1387 LKLEEVAQGTLA
+1387 LKFEEVVQGTAA
-1399 VMGIMG
+1399 VMVIMG

-1419 TNIVGPFLAMGGAIA
+1419 TNIVGPFLAIGGAIA

-1445 LDTDKAWH
+1445 LDTDKAWS
-1453 AVGQLSVLMGGLLI
+1453 AVFQLSVLMGGLLI

-1476 SVSGQ
+1476 SVSKQ

-1490 LLIGAL
+1490 LLIGVL
-1496 EAITG
+1496 EAVTG
-1501 ALQYFNFAPSLET
+1501 ALQYFNLAPSLET
-1514 AEALSLLLV
+1514 AAALSLLLV
-1523 TMTGVYTALG
+1523 TMTGVYAALG
-1533 QIGPVAG
+1533 HIGPVAEI
-1540 MAFKGAVGMLKV
+1540 AFKGAVGMLKV

-1570 NQIAGNDLVGSIMD
+1570 NQIAGDDLVGSVMD

-1604 IGGFKEGSAN
+1604 IGGFKEGAAN

-1620 TRLSEFADNASGY
+1620 TKLSEFADNASGY
-1633 FGIVNSIDTDV
+1633 FDIVNSVDTDV
-1644 YDVTSKIANA
+1644 YDVTTKIAQA

-1661 DDLSDVS
+1661 DDLSNVS

-1682 IVDFSEKISD
+1682 IADFSEKISG

-1719 KGWWQSVFGETTDL
+1719 KGWVQSFLGETTDL
-1733 SSFSTQLNKFGDAIV
+1733 SAFSTQLTDFGEAIV
-1748 DFSATVDGDAV
+1748 DFSATVAGAV

-1768 NAGKIVAELYDTLP
+1768 NAGKIVAELYDALP
-1782 KEDGWVQGLFGQSM
+1782 KEDGWVQGIFGQSM

-1808 GEAIVKFSTKV
+1808 GTAIVTFSATV
-1819 AGNVKVDAVEAAAN
+1819 AGSVKEDAVEAAAD

-1844 LPTETPNW
+1844 LPTKTPNW
-1852 LNNMFGGSMDLTAFG
+1852 LSNMFGGSMDLTAFG

-1882 DVAGVTPASV
+1882 DVSGVTPASV
-1892 ASVQGATDIAKL
+1892 QGAIDVAKL

-1910 NLPQEDGLATRVGK
+1910 NLPKEEGLATRFGN

-1931 MSMDKFAGVLSVFG
+1931 MAMDKFVGALSIFG
-1945 NAISDFY
+1945 NAVSDFY
-1952 SILSQIP
+1952 EILSQIP

-1987 VGNFSNAVANLL
+1987 VGNFADAVVNLL
-1999 SHGIKD
+1999 SRGIKD
-2005 FAKAFNTMEGFMS
+2005 FAKAFNTMEGFIS

-2026 AFATAVFA
+2026 AFATSVFA
-2034 GEAKISEAFGSIVD
+2034 GEGKITEAFGSIVD
-2048 AASSAIMDRAH
+2048 AASSSIMDRAH

-2109 YSLMSAF
+2109 YSLMSSF
-2116 NAGINDGSALVE
+2116 NAGIKDGSALVE

-2141 IDIGSDTVYQAGCAL
+2141 IDIGSDIVYQAGCAL

-2163 ISSKSNSIFDL
+2163 ISSKSNSIFDI
-2174 FSGMITT
+2174 FSGIVTN
-2181 VINTIKNRSI
+2181 VISTIKNRSI
-2191 TFIMA
+2191 AFIMA

-2221 TPAGAINSMMD
+2221 APAGAINSMMD
-2232 KILSI
+2232 KIVSI

-2245 LGKAVAIGFASGIT
+2245 LGKAVAIGFASGII
-2259 EETSVPE
+2259 EETPVPE
-2266 AAAKDMADIAL
+2266 AASKAMAEIAL
-2277 KAAKG
+2277 KAAKY
-2282 ALGIES
+2282 ALDINS

-2293 RQLGYFVSEGLADG
+2293 RQLGCYVSEGLADG
-2307 INKMGGAVAIASKSL
+2307 INKMGGAVTIASRSL

-2344 MDIVP
+2344 MDITP

-2363 TLRLG
+2363 TLKLG

-2381 LSQMIANAQN
+2381 LSQMIASAQN
-2391 DIYNSNNEVIAAINA
+2391 EIYNSNNEVIAAINA

>member
-64 KAKWQALE
+64 KAKWDALE

-82 GSQAVTAGERLV
+82 GSQAVATGERLV

-118 LVAQGNAIEYVN
+118 LVAQGNSIEYVN
-130 EQLKKLNWFTDETSY
+130 EQLAKLNWFTDETSY

-183 NPATASRAMYQLSQA
+183 NAATASRAMYQLSQA
-198 LSAGHMRREDW
+198 LSAGYMRREDW

-252 SFTKTQFVESL
+252 SFTKTKFVESL

-275 TVYRHYASAVDAI
+275 AVYRYYASAVDAI

-293 DTSRLASDVLGDIHK
+293 ETDSLASEVMGDIHK
-308 KAREFTAQGLIEDEA
+308 KAQEFTAQGLIEDEA

-359 ADAIDAVKDAV
+359 ADAIDSVKDAV

-383 NVDEAT
+383 NAEEAT
-389 AVWTK
+389 VLWTK
-394 FANSLYELFAEGGNV
+394 LANSLYDLFAEGGNV
-409 RNAMLDEALVSSSW
+409 RNDMLDEALVSSSW
-423 SKLTDFIEEAGIEVS
+423 SKLTDFIKEAGIEVS

-486 LASLTKTAST
+486 LASLTKTTST

-521 NDHAREKALTAA
+521 NDYARKKALTVA
-533 GYDYEIM
+533 GYDYDIM
-540 QKLVNKFSYGSKI
+540 QKLINEFSYGSKI

-585 TGVPLEDLINNITR
+585 TGVPLEELINNITR

-618 NIIVSIQEAFREIF
+618 NIIISIQEAFREIF

-646 ELSKSFVVSEETL
+646 ELSKSFVVSDETL

-673 DLGLTLIKDITRL
+673 DLGLTLIKDIARL
-686 GVETLQ
+686 GVESLQ

-726 EHGVLQTIIDSLLH
+726 EHGVLQTIIDSLLY
-740 RLSDLGDWI
+740 RLSDLGDWV
-749 SKIAKKIYNLPVVN
+749 SKIAKKIYDLPIVN

-774 KIWKSVKQYLTP
+774 KIWKSVNQYLTP

-794 VEGIKNL
+794 VEDIKNL

-843 FIEGVKGNIP
+843 FIKGIKENIP

-871 DYLGIRSPSKVFMY
+871 DYLGIHSPSKIFMY

-903 PIKMSITNLIDWIT
+903 PLKTSITGLIDWIT
-917 DAFKKVDWDKVFVV
+917 DTFKKVDWDKVFVV

-956 LIITPLSMVAESV
+956 VLARPLSTVAESIS
-969 YDFFYTLNKSIKQ
+969 DFFWGLNASIK
-982 KVQSDYFITMAT
+982 KRAQSDYFITMAT

-1008 VPWEKTQIGIGALG
+1008 VPWEKTQIGIGALAG
-1022 FILTI
+1022 ILTV
-1027 VTIFS
+1027 VTIYA

-1041 VKAITGLSKFL
+1041 VKVISDLSKFL

-1063 TVIKDLVEINSN
+1063 TVIKDLVEINST

-1085 IFELI
+1085 VFELI
-1090 FMLGTVYAALWAV
+1090 FMLGTIYAALWAV
-1103 GNWANINTTGANIFK
+1103 GNWANIDTTGANIFK

-1129 LLAFIKL
+1129 LLAFVNL

-1145 EQIRSAKLIVRD
+1145 EQIRSAELIVRD
-1157 MSVIFAGLILV
+1157 MSAIFAGLILV
-1168 FRLVDNQRADMEKA
+1168 FRLVDDQRADMEKA

-1188 ISSALIAIAFAIK
+1188 ISSALITIAFAIK

-1223 IIGFVAIFA
+1223 IIGLVAIFA
-1232 KLKDSRVNMEAAGNM
+1232 KLKESRVNMDAAGNM

-1254 IVLLALAVRVLA
+1254 IAVLALAVKVLA

-1271 EIFRALAFI
+1271 DIFRALAFI
-1280 TAAEILFAGLIG
+1280 TAAEVLFAGLIW

-1303 AGGMLLKASF
+1303 AGNMLLKASF

-1333 LKAVIFV
+1333 LKAIIFV
-1340 GGVEILFAIL
+1340 GGIEILFAIL

-1362 EVGNMLMKMTIPILA
+1362 EVGNMLMKMTIPLLA

-1387 LKLEEVAQGTLA
+1387 LKLEEVVQGTAA
-1399 VMGIMG
+1399 VMVIMG

-1445 LDTDKAWH
+1445 LDTEKAWH
-1453 AVGQLSVLMGGLLI
+1453 AVGQLVVLMGGLLF
-1467 MIRVLSKSE
+1467 MIKVLSKSE
-1476 SVSGQ
+1476 SVSRQ

-1490 LLIGAL
+1490 LLIGVL
-1496 EAITG
+1496 EAVTG
-1501 ALQYFNFAPSLET
+1501 ALQYFNLAPSLET

-1523 TMTGVYTALG
+1523 TMTGVYAALG
-1533 QIGPVAG
+1533 HIGPVAE

-1570 NQIAGNDLVGSIMD
+1570 NQIAGDDLVGSVMD

-1604 IGGFKEGSAN
+1604 IGGFKEGAAN

-1620 TRLSEFADNASGY
+1620 TKLSEFADNASGY
-1633 FGIVNSIDTDV
+1633 FDIVNSVDTDV
-1644 YDVTSKIANA
+1644 YDVTSKIAKA

-1682 IVDFSEKISD
+1682 IADFSEKISD

-1719 KGWWQSVFGETTDL
+1719 KGWVQSFLGETTDL
-1733 SSFSTQLNKFGDAIV
+1733 STFSTQLTDFGEAIV
-1748 DFSATVDGDAV
+1748 KFSSKVAGAV

-1768 NAGKIVAELYDTLP
+1768 NAGKIVAELYDELP
-1782 KEDGWVQGLFGQSM
+1782 QEDGWVQGLFGQTM
-1796 SLETFATDLNEF
+1796 SLETFSTDLNKF

-1867 TDLGAFGEAVSKFST
+1867 TDLGAFGKAVSKFST
-1882 DVAGVTPASV
+1882 DVAGVTT
-1892 ASVQGATDIAKL
+1892 ASVQGATDVAKL

-1910 NLPQEDGLATRVGK
+1910 NLPQEDGLATKFGK

-1931 MSMDKFAGVLSVFG
+1931 MAMDKFVGALSVFG
-1945 NAISDFY
+1945 YAISDFY

-1959 EQSLSNAVTQSAILV
+1959 EESLSNAVTQSAILV

-1987 VGNFSNAVANLL
+1987 VGNFADAVVNLL
-1999 SHGIKD
+1999 SRGIKD

-2026 AFATAVFA
+2026 AFATSVFA
-2034 GEAKISEAFGSIVD
+2034 GEGKITEAFGSIVD
-2048 AASSAIMDRAH
+2048 AASSSIMDRAH

-2109 YSLMSAF
+2109 YSLMSSF
-2116 NAGINDGSALVE
+2116 NAGIKDGSALVE

-2163 ISSKSNSIFDL
+2163 ISSKSDSIFSL
-2174 FSGMITT
+2174 FSGIVTN

-2191 TFIMA
+2191 AFITA

-2210 NISYVVTDRGS
+2210 NIGYVVTDRGS
-2221 TPAGAINSMMD
+2221 APAGAINSMMD
-2232 KILSI
+2232 KIVSI

-2259 EETSVPE
+2259 EETSAPE
-2266 AAAKDMADIAL
+2266 DAAKDMADTAL
-2277 KAAKG
+2277 KAAKHV
-2282 ALGIES
+2282 LGIAS

-2307 INKMGGAVAIASKSL
+2307 INKMGGAVEIASKSL

-2329 AESAISKIGS
+2329 AESAISRIGS

-2349 MITPVIDANPLNAE
+2349 MITPVIDANPLSAE
-2363 TLRLG
+2363 TLKLG

-2381 LSQMIANAQN
+2381 LSQMIATAQN

>member
-56 FTAVVEAS
+56 FSAVVEAS
-64 KAKWQALE
+64 KAKWDALE

-82 GSQAVTAGERLV
+82 GSQAVATGERLV

-130 EQLKKLNWFTDETSY
+130 EQLAKLNWFTDETSY

-158 ATGKNLDESV
+158 ATGKGLEESV

-198 LSAGHMRREDW
+198 LSAGYMRREDW

-224 KTIEAAIALGT
+224 KTIEAAVALGT

-245 SLMNTNV
+245 SLINTDV
-252 SFTKTQFVESL
+252 SFTKTQFVEGL

-275 TVYRHYASAVDAI
+275 TVYRDYASAVDAI

-293 DTSRLASDVLGDIHK
+293 ETGSLASDVMGDIHK
-308 KAREFTAQGLIEDEA
+308 KAKEFTAQGLIEDEA

-383 NVDEAT
+383 NAEEAT
-389 AVWTK
+389 VVWTK
-394 FANSLYELFAEGGNV
+394 LANSLYELFAEGGNV

-486 LASLTKTAST
+486 LASLTKTTST

-521 NDHAREKALTAA
+521 NDYARKKALTVA

-540 QKLVNKFSYGSKI
+540 QKLINKFSYGSKI

-585 TGVPLEDLINNITR
+585 TGVPLEELINNITR
-599 PSGRTLLIQTI
+599 PSGRTLLLQTV

-618 NIIVSIQEAFREIF
+618 NIIISIQEAFREIF
-632 TNPEAVYN
+632 TDPKAVYN
-640 TISWWH
+640 SISWWH

-673 DLGLTLIKDITRL
+673 DLGLTLVKDIARV

-692 KVLEKIG
+692 KILEKIG

-726 EHGVLQTIIDSLLH
+726 EHGVLQTIIDSLMH
-740 RLSDLGDWI
+740 RLSALGSWI
-749 SKIAKKIYNLPVVN
+749 SKTAKKIHNLPIVN
-763 KTLKKTVNWVK
+763 KTLKETVNWVK

-786 VVQTFSQL
+786 VIQTFSQL
-794 VEGIKNL
+794 VEDIKNL
-801 GETSDNITL
+801 GNASDHITL

-871 DYLGIRSPSKVFMY
+871 DYLGIHSPSKVFMY

-903 PIKMSITNLIDWIT
+903 PIKTSITGLIDWIT

-936 FIYLV
+936 FIYLI

-969 YDFFYTLNKSIKQ
+969 QDFFYTLNKSIKQ
-982 KVQSDYFITMAT
+982 KMQSDYFITMAT

-1008 VPWEKTQIGIGALG
+1008 VPWEKTQIGIGALAG
-1022 FILTI
+1022 ILTV
-1027 VTIFS
+1027 VTIYA

-1041 VKAITGLSKFL
+1041 VKVIADLSKFL

-1103 GNWANINTTGANIFK
+1103 GKWSNINTAGADIFK

-1129 LLAFIKL
+1129 LLAFVKL
-1136 IKKLSEFTP
+1136 VKKLSDFTP
-1145 EQIRSAKLIVRD
+1145 EQIKSAELIVRD
-1157 MSVIFAGLILV
+1157 MSVMFGALIFV
-1168 FRLVDNQRADMEKA
+1168 FKWVDNQRADMEKA
-1182 GKMILS
+1182 GRMILS

-1232 KLKDSRVNMEAAGNM
+1232 RLKDSRVNMEAAGNM

-1254 IVLLALAVRVLA
+1254 IAVLALAVKVLA

-1271 EIFRALAFI
+1271 DIFRALAFI
-1280 TAAEILFAGLIG
+1280 TAAEVLFAGLIW

-1303 AGGMLLKASF
+1303 AGNMLLKASF
-1313 GILALVVAVKMLA
+1313 GILALTVAVKMLA

-1333 LKAVIFV
+1333 VKAVIFV
-1340 GGVEILFAIL
+1340 GGIEILFALL
-1350 IAASKKSGRYAN
+1350 IAVSKKSGRYAN
-1362 EVGNMLMKMTIPILA
+1362 EVGNMLMKMTIPLLA

-1387 LKLEEVAQGTLA
+1387 LKLEEVVQGTAA
-1399 VMGIMG
+1399 VMGIMF
-1405 MFALIIAASEKVRK
+1405 MFSKIIAASEKVRK

-1434 ILSTCVWMLSK
+1434 ILTTCVWMLSK
-1445 LDTDKAWH
+1445 LDTEKAWH
-1453 AVGQLSVLMGGLLI
+1453 AVVQLVVLMGGLLFVI
-1467 MIRVLSKSE
+1467 KVLSKSE
-1476 SVSGQ
+1476 SVSRQ

-1496 EAITG
+1496 EAVTG
-1501 ALQYFNFAPSLET
+1501 ALQYFNLAPSLET
-1514 AEALSLLLV
+1514 AAALSLLLV
-1523 TMTGVYTALG
+1523 TMTGVYAALG
-1533 QIGPVAG
+1533 HIGPVAE

-1570 NQIAGNDLVGSIMD
+1570 NQIAGDDLVGSVMD

-1604 IGGFKEGSAN
+1604 IGGFKEGAAN

-1620 TRLSEFADNASGY
+1620 TKLSEFADNASGY
-1633 FGIVNSIDTDV
+1633 FDIVNSIDTDI
-1644 YDVTSKIANA
+1644 YDVTTKIAQA

-1661 DDLSDVS
+1661 DDLSNVS

-1682 IVDFSEKISD
+1682 IADFSEKISG

-1719 KGWWQSVFGETTDL
+1719 KGWVQSIVGETTDL

-1748 DFSATVDGDAV
+1748 DFSATVANKV

-1768 NAGKIVAELYDTLP
+1768 NAGKIVAELYNSLP
-1782 KEDGWVQGLFGQSM
+1782 KEDGWVQGIFGQSM
-1796 SLETFATDLNEF
+1796 SLETFATDLNKF
-1808 GEAIVKFSTKV
+1808 GTAIVTFSATV
-1819 AGNVKVDAVEAAAN
+1819 AGGVKEDAVEAAAN

-1852 LNNMFGGSMDLTAFG
+1852 LNSMFGGSMDLTAFG
-1867 TDLGAFGEAVSKFST
+1867 TDLTAFGKAVSKFST
-1882 DVAGVTPASV
+1882 DVSGVTP
-1892 ASVQGATDIAKL
+1892 ASVQGATDVAKL

-1910 NLPQEDGLATRVGK
+1910 NLPQEDGLATKFGK

-1931 MSMDKFAGVLSVFG
+1931 MAMDKFVGALSIFG
-1945 NAISDFY
+1945 NAVSDFY
-1952 SILSQIP
+1952 EILSQIP

-1980 GEINSDS
+1980 GEVNSES
-1987 VGNFSNAVANLL
+1987 VGNFASAITNLL
-1999 SHGIKD
+1999 SRGIKD
-2005 FAKAFNTMEGFMS
+2005 FAKAFNTLEGFMS

-2026 AFATAVFA
+2026 AFATSVFA
-2034 GEAKISEAFGSIVD
+2034 GEGKITEAFGSIVD
-2048 AASSAIMDRAH
+2048 AASSSIMDRAH

-2109 YSLMSAF
+2109 YSLMSSF
-2116 NAGINDGSALVE
+2116 NAGIKDGSALVE

-2141 IDIGSDTVYQAGCAL
+2141 IDIGSDIVYQAGCAL

-2174 FSGMITT
+2174 FSGIVTN

-2191 TFIMA
+2191 AFIMA

-2221 TPAGAINSMMD
+2221 APAGAINSMMD
-2232 KILSI
+2232 KIVSI

-2245 LGKAVAIGFASGIT
+2245 LGKAVAIGFASGII
-2259 EETSVPE
+2259 EETPVPE
-2266 AAAKDMADIAL
+2266 TAAKAMAEIAL
-2277 KAAKG
+2277 KAAKD
-2282 ALGIES
+2282 ALDINS

-2293 RQLGYFVSEGLADG
+2293 RQLGYSVSEGLADG

-2344 MDIVP
+2344 MDITP

-2363 TLRLG
+2363 TLKLG

-2381 LSQMIANAQN
+2381 LSQMIASAQN
-2391 DIYNSNNEVIAAINA
+2391 EIYNSNNEVIAAINA

>member
-64 KAKWQALE
+64 KAKWDALE

-82 GSQAVTAGERLV
+82 GSQAVATGERLV
-94 KSISVDQVSEGW
+94 KSISVDQISEGW

-118 LVAQGNAIEYVN
+118 LVAQGNSIEYVN
-130 EQLKKLNWFTDETSY
+130 EQLEKLNWFTDETSY

-183 NPATASRAMYQLSQA
+183 NAATASRAMYQLSQA
-198 LSAGHMRREDW
+198 LSAGYMRREDW

-252 SFTKTQFVESL
+252 SFTKTKFVESL

-275 TVYRHYASAVDAI
+275 TVYRYYASAVDAI

-293 DTSRLASDVLGDIHK
+293 DTGQLASDVMGDIHK
-308 KAREFTAQGLIEDEA
+308 KAKEFTAQGLIEDEA

-359 ADAIDAVKDAV
+359 ADAIDSVKDAV

-383 NVDEAT
+383 NAEEAT

-394 FANSLYELFAEGGNV
+394 LANSLYELFAEGGNV
-409 RNAMLDEALVSSSW
+409 RNDMLDEALVSSSW

-486 LASLTKTAST
+486 LASLTKTTST

-640 TISWWH
+640 AISWWH

-673 DLGLTLIKDITRL
+673 DLGLTLNKDIARL

-692 KVLEKIG
+692 KILEKIG

-726 EHGVLQTIIDSLLH
+726 EHGVLQTIIDSLLY

-763 KTLKKTVNWVK
+763 KTLKETVNWVK

-794 VEGIKNL
+794 VEDIKNL

-871 DYLGIRSPSKVFMY
+871 DYLGIHSPSKVFMY

-956 LIITPLSMVAESV
+956 LIVTPLSTVAESV
-969 YDFFYTLNKSIKQ
+969 YDFFYTLNKSIK
-982 KVQSDYFITMAT
+982 KKMQSDYFMTMAT

-1008 VPWEKTQIGIGALG
+1008 TPWEKTQIGLAALG
-1022 FILTI
+1022 ITI
-1027 VTIFS
+1027 A
-1032 LILNSFKFD
+1032 LITGFALVLNSFKFD
-1041 VKAITGLSKFL
+1041 VKAITNLSKFL

-1063 TVIKDLVEINSN
+1063 TVIKNLVEINSN

-1103 GNWANINTTGANIFK
+1103 GNWADIDTTGANIFK

-1145 EQIRSAKLIVRD
+1145 AQIRSAELIVRD
-1157 MSVIFAGLILV
+1157 MSAIFAGLILV

-1232 KLKDSRVNMEAAGNM
+1232 TLKDSRVNMEAAGNM

-1254 IVLLALAVRVLA
+1254 IAVLALAVKVLA

-1271 EIFRALAFI
+1271 DIFRALAFI
-1280 TAAEILFAGLIG
+1280 TAAEVLFAGLIG

-1303 AGGMLLKASF
+1303 AGNMLLKASF
-1313 GILALVVAVKMLA
+1313 GILALVTAVKMLA

-1333 LKAVIFV
+1333 VKAVIFV
-1340 GGVEILFAIL
+1340 GGVEILFALL

-1445 LDTDKAWH
+1445 LDTDKAWS
-1453 AVGQLSVLMGGLLI
+1453 AVFQLSVLMGGLLI

-1496 EAITG
+1496 EAVTG
-1501 ALQYFNFAPSLET
+1501 ALQYFNLAPTLET

-1533 QIGPVAG
+1533 QIGPIAG

-1633 FGIVNSIDTDV
+1633 FGIVNSVDTDV
-1644 YDVTSKIANA
+1644 YDVTSKIAKA

-1682 IVDFSEKISD
+1682 IADFSEKISD

-1719 KGWWQSVFGETTDL
+1719 KGWVQSFLGETTDL
-1733 SSFSTQLNKFGDAIV
+1733 STFSTQLTDFGEAIV
-1748 DFSATVDGDAV
+1748 KFSSKVAGAV

-1768 NAGKIVAELYDTLP
+1768 NAGKIVAELYDELP
-1782 KEDGWVQGLFGQSM
+1782 QEDGWVQGLFGQTM
-1796 SLETFATDLNEF
+1796 SLETFSTDLNEF
-1808 GEAIVKFSTKV
+1808 GEAIVKFSSKV
-1819 AGNVKVDAVEAAAN
+1819 AGNVKIDAVEAAAN

-1892 ASVQGATDIAKL
+1892 QGATDIAKL

-1910 NLPQEDGLATRVGK
+1910 NLPQEDGLATRFGK

-1931 MSMDKFAGVLSVFG
+1931 MSMDKFVGVLSVFG

-1987 VGNFSNAVANLL
+1987 VGNFSNAITNLL

-2005 FAKAFNTMEGFMS
+2005 FAKAFNTMEGFIS

-2026 AFATAVFA
+2026 AFATSVFA
-2034 GEAKISEAFGSIVD
+2034 GEGKITEAFGSIAD
-2048 AASSAIMDRAH
+2048 AASSSIMDRAH

-2080 NNIGETIS
+2080 NNIDEIIS
-2088 SMISSAMSLI
+2088 SMMSAAMSLI
-2098 INADEAFFYNG
+2098 INADEAFYYNG

-2116 NAGINDGSALVE
+2116 NAGIKDGSALVE

-2141 IDIGSDTVYQAGCAL
+2141 IDIGSDIVYQAGCAL

-2174 FSGMITT
+2174 FSGMVTT

-2191 TFIMA
+2191 AFIMA
-2196 GKGMMMDLGSGILN
+2196 GKGMMMDLSSGILN
-2210 NISYVVTDRGS
+2210 NINYVVTDRGAA
-2221 TPAGAINSMMD
+2221 PAGAINSMMD

-2245 LGKAVAIGFASGIT
+2245 LGKAVAIGFASGIN

-2266 AAAKDMADIAL
+2266 TAAKDMADIAL

-2282 ALGIES
+2282 TLGIAS

-2329 AESAISKIGS
+2329 AESAISRIGS

-2344 MDIVP
+2344 MDITP
-2349 MITPVIDANPLNAE
+2349 TITPVIDANPLNAE

-2381 LSQMIANAQN
+2381 LSQMIASAQN
-2391 DIYNSNNEVIAAINA
+2391 EIYNSNNEVIAAINA

>member
-64 KAKWQALE
+64 KAKWDALE

-82 GSQAVTAGERLV
+82 GSQAVATGERLV

-118 LVAQGNAIEYVN
+118 LVAQGNSIEYVN
-130 EQLKKLNWFTDETSY
+130 EQLAKLNWFTDETSY

-183 NPATASRAMYQLSQA
+183 NAATASRAMYQLSQA
-198 LSAGHMRREDW
+198 LSAGYMRREDW

-275 TVYRHYASAVDAI
+275 AVYRYYASAVDAI

-293 DTSRLASDVLGDIHK
+293 ETDSLASEVMDDIHK
-308 KAREFTAQGLIEDEA
+308 KAQEFTAQGLIEDEA

-359 ADAIDAVKDAV
+359 ADAIDSVKDAV

-383 NVDEAT
+383 NAEEAT
-389 AVWTK
+389 VLWTK
-394 FANSLYELFAEGGNV
+394 LANSLYDLFAEGGNV
-409 RNAMLDEALVSSSW
+409 RNDMLDEALVSSSW

-454 IQRLIQEYGSL
+454 IQRLIQDYGSL
-465 QEVFTS
+465 QEAFTS

-486 LASLTKTAST
+486 LASLTKTTST

-521 NDHAREKALTAA
+521 NDYARKKMLTVA

-585 TGVPLEDLINNITR
+585 TGVPLEELINNITR

-618 NIIVSIQEAFREIF
+618 NIIISIQEAFREIF

-640 TISWWH
+640 AISWWH
-646 ELSKSFVVSEETL
+646 ELSKSFVVSDETL

-673 DLGLTLIKDITRL
+673 DLGLTLIKDIARL

-692 KVLEKIG
+692 KILEKIG

-726 EHGVLQTIIDSLLH
+726 EHGVLQTIIDSLLY

-763 KTLKKTVNWVK
+763 KTLKETVNWVK

-794 VEGIKNL
+794 VEDIKNL

-871 DYLGIRSPSKVFMY
+871 DYLGIHSPSKVFMY

-903 PIKMSITNLIDWIT
+903 PLKTSITGLIDWIT
-917 DAFKKVDWDKVFVV
+917 DTFKKVDWDKVFVV

-956 LIITPLSMVAESV
+956 VLARPLSTVAESIS
-969 YDFFYTLNKSIKQ
+969 DFFWGLNSSIK
-982 KVQSDYFITMAT
+982 KKAQSDYFITMAT

-1008 VPWEKTQIGIGALG
+1008 VPWEKTQIGLGALALTLTLITG
-1022 FILTI
+1022 FAL
-1027 VTIFS
+1027 V
-1032 LILNSFKFD
+1032 LNSFKFN
-1041 VKAITGLSKFL
+1041 VQTITGLSKFL

-1063 TVIKDLVEINSN
+1063 TVIKDLVEINAT

-1085 IFELI
+1085 VFELI
-1090 FMLGTVYAALWAV
+1090 FMLGTIYAALWAV
-1103 GNWANINTTGANIFK
+1103 GNWANIDTTGANIFK

-1129 LLAFIKL
+1129 LLAFVNL

-1145 EQIRSAKLIVRD
+1145 EQIRSAELIVRD
-1157 MSVIFAGLILV
+1157 MSAIFAGLILV
-1168 FRLVDNQRADMEKA
+1168 FRLVDDQRADMEKA

-1188 ISSALIAIAFAIK
+1188 ISSALITIAFAIK

-1232 KLKDSRVNMEAAGNM
+1232 TLKDSRVNMEAAGNM

-1254 IVLLALAVRVLA
+1254 IALLAIAVRVLA

-1280 TAAEILFAGLIG
+1280 TAAEVLFAGLIW

-1303 AGGMLLKASF
+1303 AGNMLMKASF

-1333 LKAVIFV
+1333 LKAIIFV
-1340 GGVEILFAIL
+1340 GGVEILFALL
-1350 IAASKKSGRYAN
+1350 IAVSKRSGRYAN
-1362 EVGNMLMKMTIPILA
+1362 EVGNMLMKMTIPLLA

-1387 LKLEEVAQGTLA
+1387 LKLEEVVQGTAA
-1399 VMGIMG
+1399 VMVIMG

-1419 TNIVGPFLAMGGAIA
+1419 TNIVGPFLAIGGAIA

-1445 LDTDKAWH
+1445 LDTDKAWS
-1453 AVGQLSVLMGGLLI
+1453 AVGQLVVLMGGLLF

-1533 QIGPVAG
+1533 QIGPIAE

-1570 NQIAGNDLVGSIMD
+1570 NQIAGDDLVGSVMD

-1633 FGIVNSIDTDV
+1633 FGIVDSVDTDV
-1644 YDVTSKIANA
+1644 YDVTSKIAKA

-1682 IVDFSEKISD
+1682 IVDFSEKISG

-1719 KGWWQSVFGETTDL
+1719 KGWVQSFLGETTDL
-1733 SSFSTQLNKFGDAIV
+1733 STFSTQLTDFGEAIV
-1748 DFSATVDGDAV
+1748 DFSATVAGNV

-1768 NAGKIVAELYDTLP
+1768 NAGKIVAELYDALP
-1782 KEDGWVQGLFGQSM
+1782 KEDGWVQGIFGQSM

-1808 GEAIVKFSTKV
+1808 GDAIVDFSATV
-1819 AGNVKVDAVEAAAN
+1819 ANNVKEDAVKAAAN

-1844 LPTETPNW
+1844 LPTETPDW
-1852 LNNMFGGSMDLTAFG
+1852 LTNMFGGSMDLTAFG
-1867 TDLGAFGEAVSKFST
+1867 TDLTAFGEAVSKFST
-1882 DVAGVTPASV
+1882 DVSGVTT
-1892 ASVQGATDIAKL
+1892 ASVQGATDVAKL

-1910 NLPQEDGLATRVGK
+1910 NLPQEDGLATRFGK

-1931 MSMDKFAGVLSVFG
+1931 MSMDKFVGVLSVFG

-1987 VGNFSNAVANLL
+1987 VGNFSNAITNLL

-2005 FAKAFNTMEGFMS
+2005 FAKAFNTMEGFIS

-2026 AFATAVFA
+2026 AFATSVFA
-2034 GEAKISEAFGSIVD
+2034 GEAKISEAFGSIAD
-2048 AASSAIMDRAH
+2048 AASSSIMDRAH

-2080 NNIGETIS
+2080 NNIDETIS
-2088 SMISSAMSLI
+2088 SMMSAAMSLI

-2116 NAGINDGSALVE
+2116 NAGIKDGSALVE

-2174 FSGMITT
+2174 FSGMVTT

-2191 TFIMA
+2191 AFIMA
-2196 GKGMMMDLGSGILN
+2196 GKGMMMDLSSGILN
-2210 NISYVVTDRGS
+2210 NINYVVTDRGS
-2221 TPAGAINSMMD
+2221 APAGAINSMMD

-2259 EETSVPE
+2259 EETSAPE

-2282 ALGIES
+2282 TLGIAS

-2293 RQLGYFVSEGLADG
+2293 RQLGCYVSEGLADG
-2307 INKMGGAVAIASKSL
+2307 INKMGGAVAIASRSL

-2344 MDIVP
+2344 MDITP

-2381 LSQMIANAQN
+2381 LSQMIATAQN
-2391 DIYNSNNEVIAAINA
+2391 EIYNSNNEVIAAINA

>member
-56 FTAVVEAS
+56 FTAAVETS
-64 KAKWQALE
+64 KAKWDALE

-82 GSQAVTAGERLV
+82 GSQAVATGERLV
-94 KSISVDQVSEGW
+94 KSISVDQIAAGW
-106 RKFSDKTTSVAT
+106 TKFSDKTTSVAT

-130 EQLKKLNWFTDETSY
+130 EQLAKLNWFTDETSY

-158 ATGKNLDESV
+158 ATGKGLEESV

-198 LSAGHMRREDW
+198 LSAGYMRREDW

-224 KTIEAAIALGT
+224 KTIEAAVALGT

-245 SLMNTNV
+245 SLINTDV
-252 SFTKTQFVESL
+252 SFTKTQFVEGL

-275 TVYRHYASAVDAI
+275 TVYRDYASAVDAI

-293 DTSRLASDVLGDIHK
+293 DTGQLASDVMGDIHK
-308 KAREFTAQGLIEDEA
+308 KSKEFTAQGLIEDEA

-359 ADAIDAVKDAV
+359 ADAIDAAKDAV

-383 NVDEAT
+383 NAEEAT
-389 AVWTK
+389 VVWTK
-394 FANSLYELFAEGGNV
+394 LANSLYELFAEGGNV
-409 RNAMLDEALVSSSW
+409 RNDMLDEALVSSSW

-486 LASLTKTAST
+486 LASLTKTTST

-585 TGVPLEDLINNITR
+585 TGVPLEELINNITR
-599 PSGRTLLIQTI
+599 PSGRTLLLQTV
-610 YNVLGSVK
+610 YNILGSVK
-618 NIIVSIQEAFREIF
+618 NIIISIQEAFREIF
-632 TNPEAVYN
+632 TDPKAVYN
-640 TISWWH
+640 SISWWH
-646 ELSKSFVVSEETL
+646 KLSKSFVVSEETL

-673 DLGLTLIKDITRL
+673 DLGLTLIKDIARL

-726 EHGVLQTIIDSLLH
+726 EQGVLQTIIDSLLY

-749 SKIAKKIYNLPVVN
+749 SKIAKKIYDLPIVN
-763 KTLKKTVNWVK
+763 KALKQTVNWVK

-794 VEGIKNL
+794 VEDIKNL

-871 DYLGIRSPSKVFMY
+871 DYLGIHSPSKVFMY

-936 FIYLV
+936 FIYLI
-941 TQASKSIAYLASSFK
+941 TQASKSIGYLASSLK
-956 LIITPLSMVAESV
+956 MVITPLSTVAESISN
-969 YDFFYTLNKSIKQ
+969 FFYTLNKSIKQ
-982 KVQSDYFITMAT
+982 KAQSDYFITMAT

-1008 VPWEKTQIGIGALG
+1008 TPWEKTQIGLAALG
-1022 FILTI
+1022 ITI
-1027 VTIFS
+1027 A
-1032 LILNSFKFD
+1032 LITGFALVLNSFKFD
-1041 VKAITGLSKFL
+1041 IKAITGLSKFL

-1063 TVIKDLVEINSN
+1063 TVIKDLVEINAT

-1085 IFELI
+1085 VFELI
-1090 FMLGTVYAALWAV
+1090 FMLGTAYAALWAV
-1103 GNWANINTTGANIFK
+1103 GNWANIDTTGANIFK

-1129 LLAFIKL
+1129 LLAFIQL

-1145 EQIRSAKLIVRD
+1145 AQIRSAELIVRD
-1157 MSVIFAGLILV
+1157 MSAIFAGLILV

-1188 ISSALIAIAFAIK
+1188 VSSALIAIAFAIK

-1232 KLKDSRVNMEAAGNM
+1232 RLKDSRVNMEAAGNM

-1254 IVLLALAVRVLA
+1254 IAVLALAVKVLA

-1271 EIFRALAFI
+1271 DIFRALAFI
-1280 TAAEILFAGLIG
+1280 TAAEVLFAGLIW

-1303 AGGMLLKASF
+1303 AGNMLLKASF
-1313 GILALVVAVKMLA
+1313 GILALVAAVKMLA

-1333 LKAVIFV
+1333 VKAVIFV
-1340 GGVEILFAIL
+1340 GGVELLFAIL

-1434 ILSTCVWMLSK
+1434 ILSGCVWVLSK
-1445 LDTDKAWH
+1445 LDTDKAWS
-1453 AVGQLSVLMGGLLI
+1453 AVFQLSVLMGGLLI

-1490 LLIGAL
+1490 LLIGVL
-1496 EAITG
+1496 EAVTG
-1501 ALQYFNFAPSLET
+1501 ALQYFNLAPTLET

-1533 QIGPVAG
+1533 QIGPIAG

-1604 IGGFKEGSAN
+1604 IGGFKEGAAN

-1633 FGIVNSIDTDV
+1633 FDIVNSIDTDV
-1644 YDVTSKIANA
+1644 YDVTSKIAKA

-1661 DDLSDVS
+1661 DNLSDVS

-1682 IVDFSEKISD
+1682 IADFSEKISG

-1719 KGWWQSVFGETTDL
+1719 KGWVQSFLGETTDL
-1733 SSFSTQLNKFGDAIV
+1733 STFSTQLTDFGEAIV
-1748 DFSATVDGDAV
+1748 KFSSKVAGAV
-1759 KRDAVEAAT
+1759 KKDAVEAAT
-1768 NAGKIVAELYDTLP
+1768 NAGKIVAELYDELP
-1782 KEDGWVQGLFGQSM
+1782 KENGWVQGLFGQSM
-1796 SLETFATDLNEF
+1796 SLETFSTDLNKF

-1819 AGNVKVDAVEAAAN
+1819 AGNVKLDAVEAAAN

-1839 NLYEL
+1839 NLYGL

-1867 TDLGAFGEAVSKFST
+1867 TDLVAFGGSVSKFAM

-1892 ASVQGATDIAKL
+1892 QGATDVAKL

-1910 NLPQEDGLATRVGK
+1910 NLPQEEGLATRFGK

-1931 MSMDKFAGVLSVFG
+1931 MAMDKFVGVLSIFG

-1974 GIVKQM
+1974 GIVKLM

-1987 VGNFSNAVANLL
+1987 VGNFSNAITNLL

-2005 FAKAFNTMEGFMS
+2005 FAEAFNTMEGFMS

-2034 GEAKISEAFGSIVD
+2034 GEGKITEAFGSIVD
-2048 AASSAIMDRAH
+2048 AASSSIMDRAH

-2109 YSLMSAF
+2109 YSLMSSF
-2116 NAGINDGSALVE
+2116 NAGIKDGSALVE

-2141 IDIGSDTVYQAGCAL
+2141 IDVGSDIVYQAGCAL

-2174 FSGMITT
+2174 FSGMVTN

-2191 TFIMA
+2191 AFIMA
-2196 GKGMMMDLGSGILN
+2196 GKGMMMDLSSGILN

-2259 EETSVPE
+2259 EETSAPE
-2266 AAAKDMADIAL
+2266 AAAKDMADTAL
-2277 KAAKG
+2277 KATKHV
-2282 ALGIES
+2282 LGICS

-2307 INKMGGAVAIASKSL
+2307 INKMGGAVEIASKSL

-2329 AESAISKIGS
+2329 AESAISRIGS

-2344 MDIVP
+2344 MDITP

-2381 LSQMIANAQN
+2381 LSQMIATAQN

>member
-64 KAKWQALE
+64 KAKWDALE

-82 GSQAVTAGERLV
+82 GSQAVATGERLV
-94 KSISVDQVSEGW
+94 KSISVDQISEGW

-118 LVAQGNAIEYVN
+118 LVAQGNSIEYVN
-130 EQLKKLNWFTDETSY
+130 EQLEKLNWFTDETSY

-183 NPATASRAMYQLSQA
+183 NAATASRAMYQLSQA
-198 LSAGHMRREDW
+198 LSAGYMRREDW

-252 SFTKTQFVESL
+252 SFTKTKFVESL

-275 TVYRHYASAVDAI
+275 AVYRYYASAVDAI

-293 DTSRLASDVLGDIHK
+293 DTGQLASDVMGDIHK
-308 KAREFTAQGLIEDEA
+308 KAKEFTAQGLIEDEA

-359 ADAIDAVKDAV
+359 ADAIDSVKDAV

-383 NVDEAT
+383 NAEEAT

-394 FANSLYELFAEGGNV
+394 LANSLYELFAEGGNV
-409 RNAMLDEALVSSSW
+409 RNDMLDEALVSSSW

-486 LASLTKTAST
+486 LASLTKTTSA

-640 TISWWH
+640 AISWWH

-673 DLGLTLIKDITRL
+673 DLGLTLIKDIARL

-692 KVLEKIG
+692 KILEKIG

-726 EHGVLQTIIDSLLH
+726 EHGVLQTIIDSLLY

-749 SKIAKKIYNLPVVN
+749 SKIAKKIYNLPVIN
-763 KTLKKTVNWVK
+763 KTLKETVNWVK

-794 VEGIKNL
+794 VEDIKNL

-871 DYLGIRSPSKVFMY
+871 DYLGIHSPSKVFMY

-903 PIKMSITNLIDWIT
+903 PIKMSITGLIDWIT

-969 YDFFYTLNKSIKQ
+969 YDFFYTLNKSIK
-982 KVQSDYFITMAT
+982 KKAQSDYFITMAT

-1008 VPWEKTQIGIGALG
+1008 VPWEKTQIGLGALG
-1022 FILTI
+1022 LTLTI
-1027 VTIFS
+1027 VTMFS

-1041 VKAITGLSKFL
+1041 ANAITGLSKFL

-1103 GNWANINTTGANIFK
+1103 GNWANIDTTGANIFK

-1145 EQIRSAKLIVRD
+1145 AQIRSAELIVRD
-1157 MSVIFAGLILV
+1157 MSAIFAGLILV
-1168 FRLVDNQRADMEKA
+1168 FRLVDDQRADMEKA

-1223 IIGFVAIFA
+1223 IIGFIAIFA

-1254 IVLLALAVRVLA
+1254 IAVLALAVKVLA

-1271 EIFRALAFI
+1271 DIFRALAFI
-1280 TAAEILFAGLIG
+1280 AAAEVLFAGLIW
-1292 VSKLAGQYGNA
+1292 VSKLAGQYGNV
-1303 AGGMLLKASF
+1303 AGSMLLKASF
-1313 GILALVVAVKMLA
+1313 GILALVAAVKMLA
-1326 SCSGEDI
+1326 GCSGEDI

-1340 GGVEILFAIL
+1340 GGVEILFTIL

-1387 LKLEEVAQGTLA
+1387 LKPEEITRGTLS

-1445 LDTDKAWH
+1445 LDTDKAWS
-1453 AVGQLSVLMGGLLI
+1453 AVFQLSVLMGGLLI

-1476 SVSGQ
+1476 SVNGQ

-1533 QIGPVAG
+1533 QIGPIAG

-1633 FGIVNSIDTDV
+1633 FEIVNSIDTDV

-1682 IVDFSEKISD
+1682 IVDFSEKVSD
-1692 KIDVESVS
+1692 KIDVDSVS

-1719 KGWWQSVFGETTDL
+1719 KGWVQSFLGETTDL
-1733 SSFSTQLNKFGDAIV
+1733 STFSTQLTDFGEAIV
-1748 DFSATVDGDAV
+1748 KFSAKVAGAV

-1768 NAGKIVAELYDTLP
+1768 NAGKIVAELYDELP
-1782 KEDGWVQGLFGQSM
+1782 EEDGWVQDLFGQTM
-1796 SLETFATDLNEF
+1796 SLETFSTDLNKF

-1819 AGNVKVDAVEAAAN
+1819 AGNVKIDAVEAAAN

-1867 TDLGAFGEAVSKFST
+1867 TDLGAFGGAVSKFST
-1882 DVAGVTPASV
+1882 DVAGVTP

-1910 NLPQEDGLATRVGK
+1910 NLPQEDGLATRFGK

-1931 MSMDKFAGVLSVFG
+1931 MSMDKFVGVLSVFG

-1987 VGNFSNAVANLL
+1987 VGNFSNAITNLL

-2005 FAKAFNTMEGFMS
+2005 FAKAFNTMEGFIS

-2026 AFATAVFA
+2026 AFATSVFA
-2034 GEAKISEAFGSIVD
+2034 GEGKITEAFGSIAD
-2048 AASSAIMDRAH
+2048 AASSSIMDRAH

-2080 NNIGETIS
+2080 NNIDETIS
-2088 SMISSAMSLI
+2088 SMMSAAMSLI
-2098 INADEAFFYNG
+2098 INADEAFYYNG

-2116 NAGINDGSALVE
+2116 NAGIKDGSALVE

-2141 IDIGSDTVYQAGCAL
+2141 IDIGSDIVYQAGCAL

-2174 FSGMITT
+2174 FSGMVTT

-2191 TFIMA
+2191 AFIMA
-2196 GKGMMMDLGSGILN
+2196 GKGMMMDLSSGILN
-2210 NISYVVTDRGS
+2210 NINYVVTDRGAA
-2221 TPAGAINSMMD
+2221 PAGAINSMMD

-2245 LGKAVAIGFASGIT
+2245 LGKAVAIGFASGIN

-2266 AAAKDMADIAL
+2266 TAAKDMADIAL

-2282 ALGIES
+2282 TLGIAS

-2329 AESAISKIGS
+2329 AESAISRIGS

-2344 MDIVP
+2344 MDITP
-2349 MITPVIDANPLNAE
+2349 TITPVIDANPLNAE

-2381 LSQMIANAQN
+2381 LSQMIASAQN
-2391 DIYNSNNEVIAAINA
+2391 EIYNSNNEVIAAINA

>member
-1 MSKTVDER
+1 
-9 VVSMEFDNDR
+9 MED
-19 FEKNVSTSLSTLD
+19 
-32 KLKKAL
+32 
-38 RLDGATKSL
+38 
-47 EEVDSSFNK
+47 
-56 FTAVVEAS
+56 
-64 KAKWQALE
+64 
-72 VVAVGALLKI
+72 
-82 GSQAVTAGERLV
+82 
-94 KSISVDQVSEGW
+94 
-106 RKFSDKTTSVAT
+106 
-118 LVAQGNAIEYVN
+118 
-130 EQLKKLNWFTDETSY
+130 
-145 NFTDMVSNIAKFT
+145 
-158 ATGKNLDESV
+158 
-168 QAMEGIASWA
+168 
-178 ALSGQ
+178 
-183 NPATASRAMYQLSQA
+183 
-198 LSAGHMRREDW
+198 
-209 KSIQN
+209 
-214 VSMDT
+214 
-219 DEFRQ
+219 
-224 KTIEAAIALGT
+224 
-235 LQDNLDGTYT
+235 
-245 SLMNTNV
+245 
-252 SFTKTQFVESL
+252 
-263 TDGAWFTSDVMM
+263 
-275 TVYRHYASAVDAI
+275 
-288 YKVTE
+288 
-293 DTSRLASDVLGDIHK
+293 
-308 KAREFTAQGLIEDEA
+308 
-323 IDKAII
+323 
-329 ALGYVDEAGN
+329 
-339 ALFDHFGLKAFE
+339 
-351 AGQNARTF
+351 
-359 ADAIDAVKDAV
+359 
-370 STGWMNTFEKIFG
+370 
-383 NVDEAT
+383 
-389 AVWTK
+389 
-394 FANSLYELFAEGGNV
+394 
-409 RNAMLDEALVSSSW
+409 
-423 SKLTDFIEEAGIEVS
+423 
-438 DFEKAVT
+438 
-445 KAADGHGIY
+445 
-454 IQRLIQEYGSL
+454 
-465 QEVFTS
+465 
-471 GEISARTAS
+471 
-480 IVMKEA
+480 
-486 LASLTKTAST
+486 
-496 SVDNSVEKLAEI
+496 
-508 QKVFDDIWMGVYG
+508 
-521 NDHAREKALTAA
+521 
-533 GYDYEIM
+533 
-540 QKLVNKFSYGSKI
+540 
-553 NFDSLT
+553 
-559 EAELKTLGVTKNQV
+559 
-573 DAFVDL
+573 
-579 QKQAEE
+579 
-585 TGVPLEDLINNITR
+585 
-599 PSGRTLLIQTI
+599 
-610 YNVLGSVK
+610 
-618 NIIVSIQEAFREIF
+618 
-632 TNPEAVYN
+632 
-640 TISWWH
+640 
-646 ELSKSFVVSEETL
+646 
-659 DRLTRTFKGLFAVI
+659 
-673 DLGLTLIKDITRL
+673 
-686 GVETLQ
+686 
-692 KVLEKIG
+692 
-699 IKKATAN
+699 
-706 ILELTASF
+706 
-714 GDWLVACRDQIK
+714 
-726 EHGVLQTIIDSLLH
+726 
-740 RLSDLGDWI
+740 
-749 SKIAKKIYNLPVVN
+749 
-763 KTLKKTVNWVK
+763 
-774 KIWKSVKQYLTP
+774 
-786 VVQTFSQL
+786 
-794 VEGIKNL
+794 IKNL

-871 DYLGIRSPSKVFMY
+871 DYLGIHSPSKVFMY

-969 YDFFYTLNKSIKQ
+969 YDFFYTLNKSIKK

-1027 VTIFS
+1027 LTMFS

-1041 VKAITGLSKFL
+1041 VKAIAGLSKFL

-1103 GNWANINTTGANIFK
+1103 GNWANIDTTGANIFK

-1145 EQIRSAKLIVRD
+1145 AQIRSAELIVRD
-1157 MSVIFAGLILV
+1157 MSAIFAGLILV
-1168 FRLVDNQRADMEKA
+1168 FRLVDDQRADMEKA

-1254 IVLLALAVRVLA
+1254 IAVLALAVKVLA

-1271 EIFRALAFI
+1271 DIFRALAFI
-1280 TAAEILFAGLIG
+1280 TAAEVLFAGLIW
-1292 VSKLAGQYGNA
+1292 VSKLAGQYGNV
-1303 AGGMLLKASF
+1303 AGSMLLKASF

-1333 LKAVIFV
+1333 VKAVIFV
-1340 GGVEILFAIL
+1340 GGVEILFTLL
-1350 IAASKKSGRYAN
+1350 IAVSKRSGRYAN

-1399 VMGIMG
+1399 VMFIMG
-1405 MFALIIAASEKVRK
+1405 MFALIVAASEKVRK

-1445 LDTDKAWH
+1445 LDTDKAWS

-1533 QIGPVAG
+1533 QIGPIAG

-1633 FGIVNSIDTDV
+1633 FGIVNSVDTDV
-1644 YDVTSKIANA
+1644 YDVTSKIAKA

-1682 IVDFSEKISD
+1682 IADFSEKISD

-1719 KGWWQSVFGETTDL
+1719 KGWVQSFLGETTDL
-1733 SSFSTQLNKFGDAIV
+1733 STFSTQLTDFGEAIV
-1748 DFSATVDGDAV
+1748 KFSSKVAGAV

-1768 NAGKIVAELYDTLP
+1768 NAGKIVAE
-1782 KEDGWVQGLFGQSM
+1782 
-1796 SLETFATDLNEF
+1796 
-1808 GEAIVKFSTKV
+1808 
-1819 AGNVKVDAVEAAAN
+1819 
-1833 AGEMIA
+1833 
-1839 NLYEL
+1839 LYEL

-1892 ASVQGATDIAKL
+1892 QGATDVAKL

-1910 NLPQEDGLATRVGK
+1910 NLPQEDGLATRFGK

-1931 MSMDKFAGVLSVFG
+1931 MSMDKFVGVLSVFG

-1987 VGNFSNAVANLL
+1987 VGNFSNAITNLL

-2005 FAKAFNTMEGFMS
+2005 FAKAFNTMEGFIS

-2026 AFATAVFA
+2026 AFATSVFA
-2034 GEAKISEAFGSIVD
+2034 GEGKITEAFGSIAD
-2048 AASSAIMDRAH
+2048 AASSSIMDRAH

-2080 NNIGETIS
+2080 NNIDETIS
-2088 SMISSAMSLI
+2088 SMMSAAMSLI
-2098 INADEAFFYNG
+2098 INADEAFYYNG

-2116 NAGINDGSALVE
+2116 NAGIKDGSALVE

-2141 IDIGSDTVYQAGCAL
+2141 IDIGSDIVYQAGCAL

-2174 FSGMITT
+2174 FSGMVTT

-2196 GKGMMMDLGSGILN
+2196 GKGMMMDLSSGILN
-2210 NISYVVTDRGS
+2210 NINYVVTDRGAA
-2221 TPAGAINSMMD
+2221 PAGAINSMMD

-2237 ISSYSFNS
+2237 ISSYPFNS
-2245 LGKAVAIGFASGIT
+2245 LGKAVAIGFASGIN

-2266 AAAKDMADIAL
+2266 TAAKDMADIAL

-2282 ALGIES
+2282 TLGIAS

-2329 AESAISKIGS
+2329 AESAISRIGS

-2344 MDIVP
+2344 MDITP
-2349 MITPVIDANPLNAE
+2349 TITPVIDANPLNAE

-2381 LSQMIANAQN
+2381 LSQMIASAQN
-2391 DIYNSNNEVIAAINA
+2391 EIYNSNNEVIAAINA

>member
-64 KAKWQALE
+64 QAKWDALE

-82 GSQAVTAGERLV
+82 GSQAVATGERLV
-94 KSISVDQVSEGW
+94 KSISVDQISEGW

-130 EQLKKLNWFTDETSY
+130 EQLEKLNWFTDETSY

-198 LSAGHMRREDW
+198 LSAGYMRREDW

-235 LQDNLDGTYT
+235 LRDNLDGTYT
-245 SLMNTNV
+245 SLMNENV
-252 SFTKTQFVESL
+252 SFTKTKFVESL

-275 TVYRHYASAVDAI
+275 SVYSYYGSAVDAI

-293 DTSRLASDVLGDIHK
+293 ETGQLASDVMGDIHK
-308 KAREFTAQGLIEDEA
+308 KAKEFTAQGLIEDEA

-359 ADAIDAVKDAV
+359 ADAIDSVKDAV

-383 NVDEAT
+383 NAEEAT
-389 AVWTK
+389 VVWTK
-394 FANSLYELFAEGGNV
+394 LANSLYALFAEGGNV
-409 RNAMLDEALVSSSW
+409 RNDMLDEALVSSSW

-454 IQRLIQEYGSL
+454 IQRLIQDYGSL

-471 GEISARTAS
+471 GEISAKTAS

-486 LASLTKTAST
+486 LASLTKTTST

-521 NDHAREKALTAA
+521 NNHAREKALTAA

-585 TGVPLEDLINNITR
+585 TGVPLEELINNITR

-618 NIIVSIQEAFREIF
+618 NIIISIQEAFREIF

-640 TISWWH
+640 AISWWH
-646 ELSKSFVVSEETL
+646 ELSKSFVVSDETL

-673 DLGLTLIKDITRL
+673 DLGLTLIKDIARL

-726 EHGVLQTIIDSLLH
+726 EHGVLQTIIDSLLY

-749 SKIAKKIYNLPVVN
+749 SKIAKKIYDLPIVN

-794 VEGIKNL
+794 VEDIKNL
-801 GETSDNITL
+801 GETSDSITL

-871 DYLGIRSPSKVFMY
+871 DYLGIHSPSKVFMY

-969 YDFFYTLNKSIKQ
+969 YDFFYTLNKSIK
-982 KVQSDYFITMAT
+982 KKAQSDYFITMAT

-1008 VPWEKTQIGIGALG
+1008 VPWEETQIGIAALG

-1027 VTIFS
+1027 VTMFS
-1032 LILNSFKFD
+1032 LMLNSFKFD
-1041 VKAITGLSKFL
+1041 AKAITGLSKFL

-1103 GNWANINTTGANIFK
+1103 GNWANIDTTGANIFK

-1145 EQIRSAKLIVRD
+1145 AQIRSAELIVRD
-1157 MSVIFAGLILV
+1157 MSAIFAGLILV

-1188 ISSALIAIAFAIK
+1188 ISSALIAITFAIK

-1254 IVLLALAVRVLA
+1254 IAVLALAVKVLA

-1271 EIFRALAFI
+1271 DIFRALAFI
-1280 TAAEILFAGLIG
+1280 TAAEVLFAGLIW

-1303 AGGMLLKASF
+1303 AGNMLLKASF
-1313 GILALVVAVKMLA
+1313 GILALVTAVKMLA

-1340 GGVEILFAIL
+1340 GGVEILFALL

-1445 LDTDKAWH
+1445 LDTDKAWS
-1453 AVGQLSVLMGGLLI
+1453 AVFQLSVLMGGLLI

-1496 EAITG
+1496 EAVTG
-1501 ALQYFNFAPSLET
+1501 ALQYFNLAPTLET

-1533 QIGPVAG
+1533 QIGPIAG

-1633 FGIVNSIDTDV
+1633 FGIVNSVDTDV
-1644 YDVTSKIANA
+1644 YDVTSKIAKA

-1682 IVDFSEKISD
+1682 IADFSEKISG

-1719 KGWWQSVFGETTDL
+1719 KGWMQSFLGETTDL
-1733 SSFSTQLNKFGDAIV
+1733 STFSTQLTNFGEAIV
-1748 DFSATVDGDAV
+1748 KFSAKVAGAV

-1768 NAGKIVAELYDTLP
+1768 NAGKIVAELYDELP

-1796 SLETFATDLNEF
+1796 SLETFSTDLNKF
-1808 GEAIVKFSTKV
+1808 GEAIVKFSSKV
-1819 AGNVKVDAVEAAAN
+1819 AGNVKIDAVEAAAD

-1867 TDLGAFGEAVSKFST
+1867 TDLGAFGEAVSKFAT
-1882 DVAGVTPASV
+1882 DVAGVTP

-1910 NLPQEDGLATRVGK
+1910 NLPQEDGLATRFGK

-1931 MSMDKFAGVLSVFG
+1931 MSMDKFVGVLSVFG

-1987 VGNFSNAVANLL
+1987 VGNFADAVVNLL
-1999 SHGIKD
+1999 SRGIKD
-2005 FAKAFNTMEGFMS
+2005 FSKAFNTMEGFIS

-2026 AFATAVFA
+2026 AFATSVFA
-2034 GEAKISEAFGSIVD
+2034 GEGKITEAFGSIAD

-2080 NNIGETIS
+2080 NNIDETIS

-2116 NAGINDGSALVE
+2116 NAGIKDGSALVE

-2163 ISSKSNSIFDL
+2163 ISSKSDSIFDL
-2174 FSGMITT
+2174 FSGMVTN

-2191 TFIMA
+2191 AFIMA

-2232 KILSI
+2232 KIVSI

-2245 LGKAVAIGFASGIT
+2245 LGKAVAIGFASGII

-2266 AAAKDMADIAL
+2266 TAAKAMADIAL
-2277 KAAKG
+2277 KAAKD
-2282 ALGIES
+2282 ALGINS

-2307 INKMGGAVAIASKSL
+2307 INKMGGAVTIASRSL

-2344 MDIVP
+2344 MDITP

-2381 LSQMIANAQN
+2381 LSQMIATAQN

>member
-64 KAKWQALE
+64 KAKWDALE

-82 GSQAVTAGERLV
+82 GSQAVTAGERLA
-94 KSISVDQVSEGW
+94 KSISVDQIAAGW
-106 RKFSDKTTSVAT
+106 TKFSDKTTSVAT
-118 LVAQGNAIEYVN
+118 LMSQGYSLEYVN
-130 EQLKKLNWFTDETSY
+130 EQLEKLNWFTDETSY

-158 ATGKNLDESV
+158 ATGKDLEESV
-168 QAMEGIASWA
+168 QAMEGIATWA

-183 NPATASRAMYQLSQA
+183 EASTASRAMYQLSQA
-198 LSAGHMRREDW
+198 LSAGYMRREDW

-252 SFTKTQFVESL
+252 SFTKTKFVESL

-275 TVYRHYASAVDAI
+275 AVYRYYASAVDAI

-293 DTSRLASDVLGDIHK
+293 ETDSLASDVMNDIHK
-308 KAREFTAQGLIEDEA
+308 KAKEFTAQGLIEDEA

-359 ADAIDAVKDAV
+359 SAAIESVKDAV

-383 NVDEAT
+383 NAEEAT
-389 AVWTK
+389 VLWTDL
-394 FANSLYELFAEGGNV
+394 ANSLYDLFAEGGNV
-409 RNAMLDEALVSSSW
+409 RNGMLNEALVSSSW

-486 LASLTKTAST
+486 LASLTKTTST

-521 NDHAREKALTAA
+521 NDYARKKALTVA
-533 GYDYEIM
+533 GYDYDIM
-540 QKLVNKFSYGSKI
+540 QKLVTKFSYGSKI

-573 DAFVDL
+573 EAFVDL

-618 NIIVSIQEAFREIF
+618 NIIISIQEAFREIF

-640 TISWWH
+640 AISWWH
-646 ELSKSFVVSEETL
+646 ELSKSFVVSDETL

-673 DLGLTLIKDITRL
+673 DLGLTLIKDIARL

-726 EHGVLQTIIDSLLH
+726 EHGVLQTIIDSLLY

-749 SKIAKKIYNLPVVN
+749 SKIAKKIYDLPIVN
-763 KTLKKTVNWVK
+763 KTLKETVNWVK
-774 KIWKSVKQYLTP
+774 KIWKSVNQYLTP

-794 VEGIKNL
+794 VEDIKNL

-871 DYLGIRSPSKVFMY
+871 DYLGIHSPSKVFMY

-903 PIKMSITNLIDWIT
+903 PLKTSITGLIDWIT
-917 DAFKKVDWDKVFVV
+917 DTFKKVDWDKVFVV

-956 LIITPLSMVAESV
+956 VLARPLSTVAESIS
-969 YDFFYTLNKSIKQ
+969 DFFWGLNSSIK
-982 KVQSDYFITMAT
+982 KKAQSDYFITMAT

-1008 VPWEKTQIGIGALG
+1008 VPWEKTQIGLGALALTLTLITG
-1022 FILTI
+1022 FAL
-1027 VTIFS
+1027 V
-1032 LILNSFKFD
+1032 LNSFKFN
-1041 VKAITGLSKFL
+1041 VQTITGLSKFL

-1063 TVIKDLVEINSN
+1063 TVIKDLVEINAT

-1085 IFELI
+1085 VFELI

-1103 GNWANINTTGANIFK
+1103 GKWSNINTTGANIFK

-1129 LLAFIKL
+1129 LLAFVNL

-1145 EQIRSAKLIVRD
+1145 AQIRSAELIVRD
-1157 MSVIFAGLILV
+1157 MSAIFAGLILV
-1168 FRLVDNQRADMEKA
+1168 FRLVDDQRADMEKA

-1232 KLKDSRVNMEAAGNM
+1232 TLKDSRVNMEAAGNM

-1254 IVLLALAVRVLA
+1254 IAVLALAVKVLA

-1280 TAAEILFAGLIG
+1280 TAAEVLFAGLIW
-1292 VSKLAGQYGNA
+1292 VSKLAGQFGNA
-1303 AGGMLLKASF
+1303 AGNMLLKASF
-1313 GILALVVAVKMLA
+1313 GILALVIAVKMLA

-1333 LKAVIFV
+1333 LKAIIFV
-1340 GGVEILFAIL
+1340 GGIEILFAIL

-1362 EVGNMLMKMTIPILA
+1362 EVGNMLMKMTIPLLA

-1387 LKLEEVAQGTLA
+1387 LKLEEVVQGTAA
-1399 VMGIMG
+1399 VMGIMF
-1405 MFALIIAASEKVRK
+1405 MFSKIIAASEKVRK

-1445 LDTDKAWH
+1445 LDTVKAWH
-1453 AVGQLSVLMGGLLI
+1453 AVGQLVVLMGGLLF
-1467 MIRVLSKSE
+1467 MIKVLSKSE

-1490 LLIGAL
+1490 LIIGAL
-1496 EAITG
+1496 EAVTG
-1501 ALQYFNFAPSLET
+1501 ALQYFNLAPSLET

-1533 QIGPVAG
+1533 QIGPVAE

-1633 FGIVNSIDTDV
+1633 FGIVDSVDTDV
-1644 YDVTSKIANA
+1644 YDVTSKIAKA

-1682 IVDFSEKISD
+1682 IADFSEKISG

-1719 KGWWQSVFGETTDL
+1719 KGWVQSFLGETTDL
-1733 SSFSTQLNKFGDAIV
+1733 STFSTQLTDFGEAIV
-1748 DFSATVDGDAV
+1748 DFSATVAGAV

-1768 NAGKIVAELYDTLP
+1768 NAGKIVAELYDALP

-1808 GEAIVKFSTKV
+1808 GDAIVDFSATV
-1819 AGNVKVDAVEAAAN
+1819 AGNVKIDAVEAAAN

-1839 NLYEL
+1839 NLYGL

-1892 ASVQGATDIAKL
+1892 QGAIDVAKL

-1910 NLPQEDGLATRVGK
+1910 NLPQEEGLATRFGK

-1931 MSMDKFAGVLSVFG
+1931 MAMDKFVGALSIFG

-1987 VGNFSNAVANLL
+1987 VGNFADAVVNLL

-2026 AFATAVFA
+2026 AFATSVFA
-2034 GEAKISEAFGSIVD
+2034 GEAKISEAFGSIAD
-2048 AASSAIMDRAH
+2048 AASSSIMDRAH

-2080 NNIGETIS
+2080 NNIDETIS
-2088 SMISSAMSLI
+2088 SMMSAAMSLI
-2098 INADEAFFYNG
+2098 INADEAFYYNG

-2116 NAGINDGSALVE
+2116 NAGIKDGSALVE

-2174 FSGMITT
+2174 FSGMVTT

-2191 TFIMA
+2191 AFITA

-2210 NISYVVTDRGS
+2210 NIGYVVTDRGS
-2221 TPAGAINSMMD
+2221 APAGAINGMMD
-2232 KILSI
+2232 KIVSI

-2245 LGKAVAIGFASGIT
+2245 LGKAVAIGFASGII
-2259 EETSVPE
+2259 EETPVPE
-2266 AAAKDMADIAL
+2266 AASKAMAEIAL
-2277 KAAKG
+2277 KAAKY
-2282 ALGIES
+2282 ALDINS

-2293 RQLGYFVSEGLADG
+2293 RQLGYSVSEGLADG

-2329 AESAISKIGS
+2329 AESAISRIGS

-2344 MDIVP
+2344 MDITP

-2363 TLRLG
+2363 TLKLG

-2381 LSQMIANAQN
+2381 LSQMIATAQN

>member
-64 KAKWQALE
+64 KAKWDALE

-82 GSQAVTAGERLV
+82 GSQAVATGERLV
-94 KSISVDQVSEGW
+94 KSISVDQISEGW

-118 LVAQGNAIEYVN
+118 LVAQGNSIEYVN
-130 EQLKKLNWFTDETSY
+130 EQLEKLNWFTDETSY

-183 NPATASRAMYQLSQA
+183 NAATASRAMYQLSQA
-198 LSAGHMRREDW
+198 LSAGYMRREDW

-252 SFTKTQFVESL
+252 SFTKTKFVESL

-275 TVYRHYASAVDAI
+275 TVYRYYASAVDAI

-293 DTSRLASDVLGDIHK
+293 DTGQLASDVMGDIHK
-308 KAREFTAQGLIEDEA
+308 KAKEFTAQGLIEDEA

-359 ADAIDAVKDAV
+359 ADAIDSVKDAV

-383 NVDEAT
+383 NAEEAT

-394 FANSLYELFAEGGNV
+394 LANSLYELFAEGGNV
-409 RNAMLDEALVSSSW
+409 RNDMLDEALVSSSW

-486 LASLTKTAST
+486 LASLTKTTST

-640 TISWWH
+640 AISWWH

-673 DLGLTLIKDITRL
+673 DLGLTLNKDIARL

-692 KVLEKIG
+692 KILEKIG

-726 EHGVLQTIIDSLLH
+726 EHGVLQTIIDSLLY

-763 KTLKKTVNWVK
+763 KTLKETVNWVK

-794 VEGIKNL
+794 VEDIKNL

-871 DYLGIRSPSKVFMY
+871 DYLGIHSPSKVFMY

-956 LIITPLSMVAESV
+956 LIVTPLSTVAESV
-969 YDFFYTLNKSIKQ
+969 YDFFYTLNKSIK
-982 KVQSDYFITMAT
+982 KKMQSDYFMTMAT

-1008 VPWEKTQIGIGALG
+1008 TPWEKTQIGLAALG
-1022 FILTI
+1022 ITI
-1027 VTIFS
+1027 A
-1032 LILNSFKFD
+1032 LITGFALVLNSFKFD
-1041 VKAITGLSKFL
+1041 VKAITNLSKFL

-1063 TVIKDLVEINSN
+1063 TVIKNLVEINSN

-1103 GNWANINTTGANIFK
+1103 GNWADIDTTGANIFK

-1145 EQIRSAKLIVRD
+1145 AQIRSAELIVRD
-1157 MSVIFAGLILV
+1157 MSAIFAGLILV

-1232 KLKDSRVNMEAAGNM
+1232 TLKDSRVNMEAAGNM

-1254 IVLLALAVRVLA
+1254 IAVLALAVKVLA

-1271 EIFRALAFI
+1271 DIFRALAFI
-1280 TAAEILFAGLIG
+1280 TAAEVLFAGLIW

-1303 AGGMLLKASF
+1303 AGNMLLKASF
-1313 GILALVVAVKMLA
+1313 GILALVTAVKMLA

-1340 GGVEILFAIL
+1340 GGIEILFAVL

-1445 LDTDKAWH
+1445 LDTDKAWS
-1453 AVGQLSVLMGGLLI
+1453 AVFQLSVLMGGLLI

-1496 EAITG
+1496 EAVTG
-1501 ALQYFNFAPSLET
+1501 ALQYFNLAPTLET

-1533 QIGPVAG
+1533 QIGPIAG

-1633 FGIVNSIDTDV
+1633 FGIVNSVDTDV
-1644 YDVTSKIANA
+1644 YDVTSKIAKA

-1682 IVDFSEKISD
+1682 IADFSEKISD

-1719 KGWWQSVFGETTDL
+1719 KGWVQSFLGETTDL
-1733 SSFSTQLNKFGDAIV
+1733 STFSTQLTDFGEAIV
-1748 DFSATVDGDAV
+1748 KFSSKVAGAV

-1768 NAGKIVAELYDTLP
+1768 NAGKIVAELYDELP
-1782 KEDGWVQGLFGQSM
+1782 QEDGWVQGLFGQTM
-1796 SLETFATDLNEF
+1796 SLETFSTDLNEF
-1808 GEAIVKFSTKV
+1808 GEAIVKFSSKV
-1819 AGNVKVDAVEAAAN
+1819 AGNVKIDAVEAAAN

-1892 ASVQGATDIAKL
+1892 QGATDIAKL

-1910 NLPQEDGLATRVGK
+1910 NLPQEDGLATRFGK

-1931 MSMDKFAGVLSVFG
+1931 MSMDKFVGVLSVFG

-1987 VGNFSNAVANLL
+1987 VGNFSNAITNLL

-2005 FAKAFNTMEGFMS
+2005 FAKAFNAMEGFIS

-2026 AFATAVFA
+2026 AFATSVFA
-2034 GEAKISEAFGSIVD
+2034 GEGKITEAFGSIAD
-2048 AASSAIMDRAH
+2048 AASSSIMDRAH

-2080 NNIGETIS
+2080 NNIDEIIS
-2088 SMISSAMSLI
+2088 SMMSAAMSLI
-2098 INADEAFFYNG
+2098 INADEAFYYNG

-2116 NAGINDGSALVE
+2116 NAGIKDGSALVE

-2141 IDIGSDTVYQAGCAL
+2141 IDIGSDIVYQAGCAL

-2174 FSGMITT
+2174 FSGMVTT

-2191 TFIMA
+2191 AFIMA
-2196 GKGMMMDLGSGILN
+2196 GKGMMMDLSSGILN
-2210 NISYVVTDRGS
+2210 NINYVVTDRGAA
-2221 TPAGAINSMMD
+2221 PAGAINSMMD

-2245 LGKAVAIGFASGIT
+2245 LGKAVAIGFASGIN

-2266 AAAKDMADIAL
+2266 TAAKDMADIAL

-2282 ALGIES
+2282 TLGIAS

-2329 AESAISKIGS
+2329 AESAISRIGS

-2344 MDIVP
+2344 MDITP
-2349 MITPVIDANPLNAE
+2349 TITPVIDANPLNAE

-2381 LSQMIANAQN
+2381 LSQMIASAQN
-2391 DIYNSNNEVIAAINA
+2391 EIYNSNNEVIAAINA

>member
-56 FTAVVEAS
+56 FSAVVEAS
-64 KAKWQALE
+64 KAKWDALE

-82 GSQAVTAGERLV
+82 GSQAVATGERLV
-94 KSISVDQVSEGW
+94 KSISVDQIAAGW
-106 RKFSDKTTSVAT
+106 TKFSDKTTSVAT

-130 EQLKKLNWFTDETSY
+130 EQLAKLNWFTDETSY

-158 ATGKNLDESV
+158 ATGKGLEESV

-198 LSAGHMRREDW
+198 LSAGYMRREDW

-224 KTIEAAIALGT
+224 KTIEAAVALGT

-245 SLMNTNV
+245 SLINTDV
-252 SFTKTQFVESL
+252 SFTKTQFVEGL

-275 TVYRHYASAVDAI
+275 TVYRDYASAVDAI

-293 DTSRLASDVLGDIHK
+293 ETGSLASDVMGDIHK
-308 KAREFTAQGLIEDEA
+308 KAKEFTAQGLIEDEA

-383 NVDEAT
+383 NAEEAT
-389 AVWTK
+389 VVWTK
-394 FANSLYELFAEGGNV
+394 LANSLYELFAEGGNV

-486 LASLTKTAST
+486 LASLTKTTST

-521 NDHAREKALTAA
+521 NDYARKKALTVA

-540 QKLVNKFSYGSKI
+540 QKLINKFSYGSKI

-599 PSGRTLLIQTI
+599 PSGRTLLLQTV

-618 NIIVSIQEAFREIF
+618 NIIISIQEAFREIF

-640 TISWWH
+640 AISWWH
-646 ELSKSFVVSEETL
+646 ELSKSFVVSDETL

-673 DLGLTLIKDITRL
+673 DLGLTLVKDIARV

-692 KVLEKIG
+692 KILEKIG

-726 EHGVLQTIIDSLLH
+726 EHGVLQTIIDSLLYK
-740 RLSDLGDWI
+740 LSDLGDWI
-749 SKIAKKIYNLPVVN
+749 SKIAKKIYDLPIVN
-763 KTLKKTVNWVK
+763 KTLKETVNWVK

-786 VVQTFSQL
+786 VIQTFSQL
-794 VEGIKNL
+794 VEDIKNL
-801 GETSDNITL
+801 GNASDHITL

-823 LKKSLHIDE
+823 LKKSLHINE

-871 DYLGIRSPSKVFMY
+871 DYLGIHSPSKVFMY

-903 PIKMSITNLIDWIT
+903 PIKTSITGLIDWIT

-956 LIITPLSMVAESV
+956 VLARPLSTVAESIS
-969 YDFFYTLNKSIKQ
+969 DFFWGLNKSIKQ
-982 KVQSDYFITMAT
+982 KMQSDYFMTMAT

-1008 VPWEKTQIGIGALG
+1008 VPWEKTQIGIAALG
-1022 FILTI
+1022 FILTV
-1027 VTIFS
+1027 VTMFS
-1032 LILNSFKFD
+1032 LILNSFKFN
-1041 VKAITGLSKFL
+1041 VQAITGLSKFL

-1090 FMLGTVYAALWAV
+1090 FMLGAVYAALWAV
-1103 GNWANINTTGANIFK
+1103 GKWSNINTAGADIFK

-1129 LLAFIKL
+1129 LLAFVRL

-1145 EQIRSAKLIVRD
+1145 EQIRSAVLTVRD
-1157 MSVIFAGLILV
+1157 LSAIFGGLILV
-1168 FRLVDNQRADMEKA
+1168 FKLVDNQRADMEKA

-1232 KLKDSRVNMEAAGNM
+1232 TLKDSRVNMEAAGNM
-1247 LLKASAG
+1247 LLKASTG
-1254 IVLLALAVRVLA
+1254 IAVLALAVKVLA

-1271 EIFRALAFI
+1271 DIFRALAFI
-1280 TAAEILFAGLIG
+1280 TAAEVLFAGLIW

-1303 AGGMLLKASF
+1303 AGNMLLKASF
-1313 GILALVVAVKMLA
+1313 GILALTVAVKMLA

-1333 LKAVIFV
+1333 VKALIFV
-1340 GGVEILFAIL
+1340 GGVELLFGIL

-1362 EVGNMLMKMTIPILA
+1362 EVGNMLMKMTIPLLA

-1387 LKLEEVAQGTLA
+1387 LKFEEVVQGTAA
-1399 VMGIMG
+1399 VMVIMG

-1419 TNIVGPFLAMGGAIA
+1419 TNIVGPFLAIGGAIA

-1445 LDTDKAWH
+1445 LDTDKAWS
-1453 AVGQLSVLMGGLLI
+1453 AVFQLSVLMGGLLI

-1476 SVSGQ
+1476 SVSKQ

-1490 LLIGAL
+1490 LLIGVL
-1496 EAITG
+1496 EAVTG
-1501 ALQYFNFAPSLET
+1501 ALQYFNLAPSLET
-1514 AEALSLLLV
+1514 AAALSLLLV
-1523 TMTGVYTALG
+1523 TMTGVYAALG
-1533 QIGPVAG
+1533 HIGPVAEI
-1540 MAFKGAVGMLKV
+1540 AFKGAVGMLKV

-1570 NQIAGNDLVGSIMD
+1570 NQIAGDDLVGSVMD

-1604 IGGFKEGSAN
+1604 IGGFKEGAAN

-1620 TRLSEFADNASGY
+1620 TKLSEFADNASGY
-1633 FGIVNSIDTDV
+1633 FDIVNSVDTDV
-1644 YDVTSKIANA
+1644 YDVTTKIAQA

-1661 DDLSDVS
+1661 DDLSNVS
-1668 FDGLGEKLNTFGTA
+1668 FDGLGEKLDTFGTA
-1682 IVDFSEKISD
+1682 IADFSEKISG

-1719 KGWWQSVFGETTDL
+1719 KGWVQSFLGETTDL
-1733 SSFSTQLNKFGDAIV
+1733 SAFSTQLTDFGEAIV
-1748 DFSATVDGDAV
+1748 DFSATVAGAV

-1768 NAGKIVAELYDTLP
+1768 NAGKIVAELYDALP
-1782 KEDGWVQGLFGQSM
+1782 KEDGWVQGIFGQSM

-1808 GEAIVKFSTKV
+1808 GTAIVTFSATV
-1819 AGNVKVDAVEAAAN
+1819 AGSVKEDAVEAAAD

-1844 LPTETPNW
+1844 LPTKTPNW
-1852 LNNMFGGSMDLTAFG
+1852 LSNMFGGSMDLTAFG

-1882 DVAGVTPASV
+1882 DVSGVTPASV
-1892 ASVQGATDIAKL
+1892 QGAIDVAKL

-1910 NLPQEDGLATRVGK
+1910 NLPKEEGLATRFGN

-1931 MSMDKFAGVLSVFG
+1931 MAMDKFVGALSIFG
-1945 NAISDFY
+1945 NAVSDFY
-1952 SILSQIP
+1952 EILSQIP

-1987 VGNFSNAVANLL
+1987 VGNFADAVVNLL
-1999 SHGIKD
+1999 SRGIKD
-2005 FAKAFNTMEGFMS
+2005 FAKAFNTMEGFIS

-2026 AFATAVFA
+2026 AFATSVFA
-2034 GEAKISEAFGSIVD
+2034 GEGKITEAFGSIVD
-2048 AASSAIMDRAH
+2048 AASSSIMDRAH

-2109 YSLMSAF
+2109 YSLMSSF
-2116 NAGINDGSALVE
+2116 NAGIKDGSALVE

-2141 IDIGSDTVYQAGCAL
+2141 IDIGSDIVYQAGCAL

-2163 ISSKSNSIFDL
+2163 ISSKSNSIFDI
-2174 FSGMITT
+2174 FSGIVTN
-2181 VINTIKNRSI
+2181 VISTIKNRSI
-2191 TFIMA
+2191 AFIMA

-2221 TPAGAINSMMD
+2221 APAGAINSMMD
-2232 KILSI
+2232 KIVSI

-2245 LGKAVAIGFASGIT
+2245 LGKAVAIGFASGII
-2259 EETSVPE
+2259 EETPVPE
-2266 AAAKDMADIAL
+2266 AASKAMAEIAL
-2277 KAAKG
+2277 KAAKY
-2282 ALGIES
+2282 ALDINS

-2293 RQLGYFVSEGLADG
+2293 RQLGCYVSEGLADG
-2307 INKMGGAVAIASKSL
+2307 INKMGGAVTIASRSL

-2344 MDIVP
+2344 MDITP

-2363 TLRLG
+2363 TLKLG

-2381 LSQMIANAQN
+2381 LSQMIASAQN
-2391 DIYNSNNEVIAAINA
+2391 EIYNSNNEVIAAINA

>member
-64 KAKWQALE
+64 KAKWDALE

-82 GSQAVTAGERLV
+82 GSQAVATGERLV

-118 LVAQGNAIEYVN
+118 LVAQGNSIEYVN
-130 EQLKKLNWFTDETSY
+130 EQLAKLNWFTDETSY

-183 NPATASRAMYQLSQA
+183 NAATASRAMYQLSQA
-198 LSAGHMRREDW
+198 LSAGYMRREDW

-275 TVYRHYASAVDAI
+275 AVYRYYASAVDAI

-293 DTSRLASDVLGDIHK
+293 ETDSLASEVMDDIHK
-308 KAREFTAQGLIEDEA
+308 KAQEFTAQGLIEDEA

-359 ADAIDAVKDAV
+359 ADAIDSVKDAV

-383 NVDEAT
+383 NAEEAT
-389 AVWTK
+389 VLWTK
-394 FANSLYELFAEGGNV
+394 LANSLYDLFAEGGNV
-409 RNAMLDEALVSSSW
+409 RNDMLDEALVSSSW

-486 LASLTKTAST
+486 LASLTKTTST

-521 NDHAREKALTAA
+521 NDYARKKALTVA
-533 GYDYEIM
+533 GYDYDIM
-540 QKLVNKFSYGSKI
+540 QKLVTKFSYGSKI

-618 NIIVSIQEAFREIF
+618 NIIISIQEAFREIF

-640 TISWWH
+640 AINWWH
-646 ELSKSFVVSEETL
+646 ELSKSFVVSDETL

-673 DLGLTLIKDITRL
+673 DLGLTLIKDIARL

-692 KVLEKIG
+692 KILEKIG

-726 EHGVLQTIIDSLLH
+726 EHGVLQTIIDSLLY

-763 KTLKKTVNWVK
+763 KTLKETVNWVK

-794 VEGIKNL
+794 VEDIKNL

-810 DNIIEVLLKFKEN
+810 DNIIEVLLKSKEN

-871 DYLGIRSPSKVFMY
+871 DYLGIHSPSKVFMY

-903 PIKMSITNLIDWIT
+903 PLKTSITGLIDWIT
-917 DAFKKVDWDKVFVV
+917 DTFKKVDWDKVFVV

-956 LIITPLSMVAESV
+956 VLARPLSTVAESIS
-969 YDFFYTLNKSIKQ
+969 DFFWGLNSSIK
-982 KVQSDYFITMAT
+982 KKAQSDYFITMAT

-1008 VPWEKTQIGIGALG
+1008 VPWEKTQIGLGALALTLTLITG
-1022 FILTI
+1022 FAL
-1027 VTIFS
+1027 V
-1032 LILNSFKFD
+1032 LNSFKFN
-1041 VKAITGLSKFL
+1041 VQTITGLSKFL

-1063 TVIKDLVEINSN
+1063 TVIKDLVEINAT

-1085 IFELI
+1085 VFELI
-1090 FMLGTVYAALWAV
+1090 FMLGTIYAALWAV
-1103 GNWANINTTGANIFK
+1103 GNWANIDTTGANIFK

-1129 LLAFIKL
+1129 LLAFVNL

-1145 EQIRSAKLIVRD
+1145 EQIRSAELIVRD
-1157 MSVIFAGLILV
+1157 MSAIFAGLILV
-1168 FRLVDNQRADMEKA
+1168 FRLVDDQRADMEKA

-1188 ISSALIAIAFAIK
+1188 ISSALITIAFAIK

-1232 KLKDSRVNMEAAGNM
+1232 TLKDSRVNMEAAGNM

-1254 IVLLALAVRVLA
+1254 IALLAIAVRVLA

-1280 TAAEILFAGLIG
+1280 TAAEVLFAGLIW

-1303 AGGMLLKASF
+1303 AGNMLMKASF

-1333 LKAVIFV
+1333 LKAIIFV
-1340 GGVEILFAIL
+1340 GGVEILFALL
-1350 IAASKKSGRYAN
+1350 IAVSKRSGRYAN
-1362 EVGNMLMKMTIPILA
+1362 EVGNMLMKMTIPLLA

-1387 LKLEEVAQGTLA
+1387 LKLEEVVQGTAA
-1399 VMGIMG
+1399 VMVIMG

-1419 TNIVGPFLAMGGAIA
+1419 TNIVGPFLAIGGAIA

-1445 LDTDKAWH
+1445 LDTDKAWS
-1453 AVGQLSVLMGGLLI
+1453 AVGQLVVLMGGLLF

-1533 QIGPVAG
+1533 QIGPIAE

-1570 NQIAGNDLVGSIMD
+1570 NQIAGDDLVGSVMD

-1633 FGIVNSIDTDV
+1633 FGIVDSVDTDV
-1644 YDVTSKIANA
+1644 YDVTSKIAKA

-1682 IVDFSEKISD
+1682 IVDFSEKISG

-1719 KGWWQSVFGETTDL
+1719 KGWVQSFLGETTDL
-1733 SSFSTQLNKFGDAIV
+1733 STFSTQLTDFGEAIV
-1748 DFSATVDGDAV
+1748 DFSATVAGNV

-1768 NAGKIVAELYDTLP
+1768 NAGKIVAELYDALP
-1782 KEDGWVQGLFGQSM
+1782 KEDGWVQGIFGQSM

-1808 GEAIVKFSTKV
+1808 GDAIVDFSATV
-1819 AGNVKVDAVEAAAN
+1819 ANNVKEDAVKAAAN

-1844 LPTETPNW
+1844 LPTETPDW
-1852 LNNMFGGSMDLTAFG
+1852 LTNMFGGSMDLTAFG
-1867 TDLGAFGEAVSKFST
+1867 TDLTAFGEAVSKFST
-1882 DVAGVTPASV
+1882 DVSGVTT
-1892 ASVQGATDIAKL
+1892 ASVQGATDVAKL

-1910 NLPQEDGLATRVGK
+1910 NLPQEDGLATRFGK

-1931 MSMDKFAGVLSVFG
+1931 MSMDKFVGVLSVFG

-1987 VGNFSNAVANLL
+1987 VGNFSNAITNLL

-2005 FAKAFNTMEGFMS
+2005 FAKAFNTMEGFIS

-2026 AFATAVFA
+2026 AFATSVFA
-2034 GEAKISEAFGSIVD
+2034 GEAKISEAFGSIAD
-2048 AASSAIMDRAH
+2048 AASSSIMDRAH

-2080 NNIGETIS
+2080 NNIDETIS
-2088 SMISSAMSLI
+2088 SMMSAAMSLI

-2116 NAGINDGSALVE
+2116 NAGIKDGSALVE

-2174 FSGMITT
+2174 FSGMVTT

-2191 TFIMA
+2191 AFIMA
-2196 GKGMMMDLGSGILN
+2196 GKGMMMDLSSGILN
-2210 NISYVVTDRGS
+2210 NINYVVTDRGS
-2221 TPAGAINSMMD
+2221 APAGAINSMMD

-2259 EETSVPE
+2259 EETSAPE

-2282 ALGIES
+2282 TLGIAS

-2293 RQLGYFVSEGLADG
+2293 RQLGCYVSEGLADG
-2307 INKMGGAVAIASKSL
+2307 INKMGGAVAIASRSL

-2344 MDIVP
+2344 MDITP

-2381 LSQMIANAQN
+2381 LSQMIATAQN
-2391 DIYNSNNEVIAAINA
+2391 EIYNSNNEVIAAINA

>member
-64 KAKWQALE
+64 KDKWDALE

-82 GSQAVTAGERLV
+82 GSQAVATGERLV
-94 KSISVDQVSEGW
+94 KSISVDQISAGW

-118 LVAQGNAIEYVN
+118 LVAQGNSIEYVN
-130 EQLKKLNWFTDETSY
+130 EQLEKLNWFTDETSY
-145 NFTDMVSNIAKFT
+145 SFTDMVSNIAKFT
-158 ATGKNLDESV
+158 ATGKELDESV

-198 LSAGHMRREDW
+198 LSAGYMRREDW

-252 SFTKTQFVESL
+252 SFTKTRFVESL

-275 TVYRHYASAVDAI
+275 SVYRYYASAVDSI

-293 DTSRLASDVLGDIHK
+293 DTGQLASDVMGDIHK
-308 KAREFTAQGLIEDEA
+308 KAKEFTAQGLIEDEA

-383 NVDEAT
+383 NAEEAT
-389 AVWTK
+389 VVWTK
-394 FANSLYELFAEGGNV
+394 LANSLYELFAEGGNV
-409 RNAMLDEALVSSSW
+409 RNDMLDEALVSSSW
-423 SKLTDFIEEAGIEVS
+423 SKLTDFIEEAGVEVS

-486 LASLTKTAST
+486 LASLIKTTST

-640 TISWWH
+640 AISWWH

-673 DLGLTLIKDITRL
+673 DLGLTLIKDIARL

-726 EHGVLQTIIDSLLH
+726 EHGVLQTIIDSLLY

-763 KTLKKTVNWVK
+763 KTLKETVNWVK

-794 VEGIKNL
+794 VEDIKNL

-843 FIEGVKGNIP
+843 FIEGIKENIP
-853 KIISNMTKFAS
+853 KIISGMTKFAS

-871 DYLGIRSPSKVFMY
+871 DYLGIHSPSKVFMY

-903 PIKMSITNLIDWIT
+903 PLKTSITGLIDWIT

-969 YDFFYTLNKSIKQ
+969 YDFFYTLNKSIQK

-1008 VPWEKTQIGIGALG
+1008 VPWEKTQIGIAALG

-1027 VTIFS
+1027 VTMFS

-1041 VKAITGLSKFL
+1041 AKAITGLSKFL

-1103 GNWANINTTGANIFK
+1103 GNWANIDTTGANIFK

-1129 LLAFIKL
+1129 LLAFIRL

-1145 EQIRSAKLIVRD
+1145 AQIRSAELIVRD
-1157 MSVIFAGLILV
+1157 MSAIFAGLILV
-1168 FRLVDNQRADMEKA
+1168 FRLVDNQCADMEKA

-1232 KLKDSRVNMEAAGNM
+1232 TLKDSRVNMEAAGNM

-1254 IVLLALAVRVLA
+1254 IAVLALAVKVLA

-1271 EIFRALAFI
+1271 DIFRALAFI
-1280 TAAEILFAGLIG
+1280 TAAEVLFAGLIL
-1292 VSKLAGQYGNA
+1292 VSKSAGQYGDV
-1303 AGGMLLKASF
+1303 AGSMLLKASF
-1313 GILALVVAVKMLA
+1313 GILALVTAVKMLA

-1340 GGVEILFAIL
+1340 GGVEILFALL

-1445 LDTDKAWH
+1445 LDTDKAWS
-1453 AVGQLSVLMGGLLI
+1453 AVFQLSVLMGSLLI

-1620 TRLSEFADNASGY
+1620 TRLSEFANNASGY

-1682 IVDFSEKISD
+1682 IVDFSEKVSD
-1692 KIDVESVS
+1692 KIDVDSVS

-1719 KGWWQSVFGETTDL
+1719 KGWVQSFLGETTDL
-1733 SSFSTQLNKFGDAIV
+1733 STFSTQLTDFGEAIV
-1748 DFSATVDGDAV
+1748 KFSAKVAGAV

-1768 NAGKIVAELYDTLP
+1768 NAGKIVAELYDELP
-1782 KEDGWVQGLFGQSM
+1782 EEDGWVQGLFGQTM
-1796 SLETFATDLNEF
+1796 SLETFSTDLNKF

-1819 AGNVKVDAVEAAAN
+1819 AGNVKIDAVEAATN

-1867 TDLGAFGEAVSKFST
+1867 TDLGAFGGAVSKFST
-1882 DVAGVTPASV
+1882 DVAGVTP

-1910 NLPQEDGLATRVGK
+1910 NLPQEDGLATRFGK

-1931 MSMDKFAGVLSVFG
+1931 MSMDKFVGVLSVFG

-1987 VGNFSNAVANLL
+1987 VGNFSNAITNLL

-2005 FAKAFNTMEGFMS
+2005 FAKAFNTMEGFIS

-2026 AFATAVFA
+2026 AFATSVFA
-2034 GEAKISEAFGSIVD
+2034 GEGKITEAFGSIAD
-2048 AASSAIMDRAH
+2048 AASSSIMDRAH

-2080 NNIGETIS
+2080 NNIDETIS
-2088 SMISSAMSLI
+2088 SMMSAAMSLI
-2098 INADEAFFYNG
+2098 INADEAFYYNG

-2116 NAGINDGSALVE
+2116 NAGIKDGSALVE

-2141 IDIGSDTVYQAGCAL
+2141 IDIGSDIVYQAGCAL

-2191 TFIMA
+2191 AFIMA

-2245 LGKAVAIGFASGIT
+2245 LGKAVAIGFTSGII
-2259 EETSVPE
+2259 EETSGPE
-2266 AAAKDMADIAL
+2266 TAAKDMADIAL
-2277 KAAKG
+2277 KAAKD
-2282 ALGIES
+2282 ALGIDS

-2307 INKMGGAVAIASKSL
+2307 INKMGGAVTIASKSL

-2344 MDIVP
+2344 MDITP

-2363 TLRLG
+2363 TLKLG
-2368 ADIDARV
+2368 ANIDARV

-2381 LSQMIANAQN
+2381 LSQMIASAQN
-2391 DIYNSNNEVIAAINA
+2391 EIYNSNNEVIAAINA

>member
-1 MSKTVDER
+1 
-9 VVSMEFDNDR
+9 
-19 FEKNVSTSLSTLD
+19 
-32 KLKKAL
+32 
-38 RLDGATKSL
+38 
-47 EEVDSSFNK
+47 
-56 FTAVVEAS
+56 
-64 KAKWQALE
+64 
-72 VVAVGALLKI
+72 
-82 GSQAVTAGERLV
+82 
-94 KSISVDQVSEGW
+94 
-106 RKFSDKTTSVAT
+106 
-118 LVAQGNAIEYVN
+118 
-130 EQLKKLNWFTDETSY
+130 
-145 NFTDMVSNIAKFT
+145 
-158 ATGKNLDESV
+158 
-168 QAMEGIASWA
+168 
-178 ALSGQ
+178 
-183 NPATASRAMYQLSQA
+183 
-198 LSAGHMRREDW
+198 
-209 KSIQN
+209 
-214 VSMDT
+214 
-219 DEFRQ
+219 
-224 KTIEAAIALGT
+224 
-235 LQDNLDGTYT
+235 
-245 SLMNTNV
+245 
-252 SFTKTQFVESL
+252 
-263 TDGAWFTSDVMM
+263 
-275 TVYRHYASAVDAI
+275 
-288 YKVTE
+288 
-293 DTSRLASDVLGDIHK
+293 
-308 KAREFTAQGLIEDEA
+308 
-323 IDKAII
+323 
-329 ALGYVDEAGN
+329 
-339 ALFDHFGLKAFE
+339 
-351 AGQNARTF
+351 
-359 ADAIDAVKDAV
+359 
-370 STGWMNTFEKIFG
+370 
-383 NVDEAT
+383 
-389 AVWTK
+389 
-394 FANSLYELFAEGGNV
+394 
-409 RNAMLDEALVSSSW
+409 MLDEALVSSSW

-454 IQRLIQEYGSL
+454 IQRLIQDYGSL

-486 LASLTKTAST
+486 LASLTKTTST

-521 NDHAREKALTAA
+521 NDYARKKALTVA

-540 QKLVNKFSYGSKI
+540 QKLINEFSYGSKI

-573 DAFVDL
+573 EAFTDL

-585 TGVPLEDLINNITR
+585 TGVPLEELINNITR

-618 NIIVSIQEAFREIF
+618 NIIISIQEAFREIF

-640 TISWWH
+640 AISWWH

-673 DLGLTLIKDITRL
+673 DLGLTLIKDIARL

-692 KVLEKIG
+692 KILEKIG

-726 EHGVLQTIIDSLLH
+726 EQGVLQTIIDSLLY
-740 RLSDLGDWI
+740 RLSDLGSWI

-763 KTLKKTVNWVK
+763 KALKETVNWVK

-794 VEGIKNL
+794 VEDIKNL
-801 GETSDNITL
+801 GNASDNITL

-843 FIEGVKGNIP
+843 FIEGVKENIP

-871 DYLGIRSPSKVFMY
+871 DYLGIHSPSKVFMY

-956 LIITPLSMVAESV
+956 LIITPLSTVAESV
-969 YDFFYTLNKSIKQ
+969 YDFFYTLNKSIK
-982 KVQSDYFITMAT
+982 KKAQSDYFITMAT

-1008 VPWEKTQIGIGALG
+1008 TPWEKTQIGLAALG
-1022 FILTI
+1022 ITI
-1027 VTIFS
+1027 A
-1032 LILNSFKFD
+1032 LITGFALVLNSFKFD
-1041 VKAITGLSKFL
+1041 IKAITNLSKFL

-1103 GNWANINTTGANIFK
+1103 GNWANIDTTGANIFK

-1145 EQIRSAKLIVRD
+1145 AQIRSAELIVRD
-1157 MSVIFAGLILV
+1157 MSGIFAGLILV

-1232 KLKDSRVNMEAAGNM
+1232 TLKDSRVNMEAAGNM

-1254 IVLLALAVRVLA
+1254 IALLALAVRVLA

-1280 TAAEILFAGLIG
+1280 TAAEILFAGLIW
-1292 VSKLAGQYGNA
+1292 VSKLAGQFGNA
-1303 AGGMLLKASF
+1303 AGNMLLKASF

-1326 SCSGEDI
+1326 GCSGEDI

-1340 GGVEILFAIL
+1340 GGIEILFAIL

-1445 LDTDKAWH
+1445 LDTNKAWS
-1453 AVGQLSVLMGGLLI
+1453 AVFQLSVLMGGLLI

-1501 ALQYFNFAPSLET
+1501 ALQYFNLAPSLET

-1523 TMTGVYTALG
+1523 TMTGVYAALG
-1533 QIGPVAG
+1533 QIGPFAG

-1604 IGGFKEGSAN
+1604 IGGFKEGAAN

-1644 YDVTSKIANA
+1644 YDVTSKIAKA

-1682 IVDFSEKISD
+1682 IADFSEKISG

-1719 KGWWQSVFGETTDL
+1719 KGWVQSFLGETTDL
-1733 SSFSTQLNKFGDAIV
+1733 SSFSTQLTAFGEAIV
-1748 DFSATVDGDAV
+1748 KFSAKVAGAV

-1768 NAGKIVAELYDTLP
+1768 NAGKIVAELYDELP

-1796 SLETFATDLNEF
+1796 SLETFSTDLNKF
-1808 GEAIVKFSTKV
+1808 GEAIVKFSNKV
-1819 AGNVKVDAVEAAAN
+1819 AGNVKIDAVEAAAN

-1867 TDLGAFGEAVSKFST
+1867 TDLGAFGKAVSKFST
-1882 DVAGVTPASV
+1882 DVSGVTP
-1892 ASVQGATDIAKL
+1892 ASVQGATDVAKL

-1910 NLPQEDGLATRVGK
+1910 NLPQEDGLATRFGK

-1931 MSMDKFAGVLSVFG
+1931 MSMDKFVGVLSIFG

-1987 VGNFSNAVANLL
+1987 VGNFSNAITNLL

-2034 GEAKISEAFGSIVD
+2034 GEGKITEAFGSIVD
-2048 AASSAIMDRAH
+2048 AASSSIMDRAH

-2116 NAGINDGSALVE
+2116 NAGIKDGSALVE

-2174 FSGMITT
+2174 FSGIVTN

-2191 TFIMA
+2191 AFIMA
-2196 GKGMMMDLGSGILN
+2196 GKGMMMDLSSGILN

-2259 EETSVPE
+2259 EEASAPE
-2266 AAAKDMADIAL
+2266 AAAKDMADTAL
-2277 KAAKG
+2277 KAAKHV
-2282 ALGIES
+2282 LGIAS

-2307 INKMGGAVAIASKSL
+2307 INKMGGAVEIASKSL

-2329 AESAISKIGS
+2329 AESAISRIGS

-2344 MDIVP
+2344 MDITP

-2381 LSQMIANAQN
+2381 LSQMIASAQN
-2391 DIYNSNNEVIAAINA
+2391 EIYNSNNEVIAAINA

>member
-64 KAKWQALE
+64 KAKWDALE

-82 GSQAVTAGERLV
+82 GSQAVATGERLV

-130 EQLKKLNWFTDETSY
+130 EQLAKLNWFTDETSY

-183 NPATASRAMYQLSQA
+183 NAATASRAMYQLSQA
-198 LSAGHMRREDW
+198 LSAGYMRREDW

-275 TVYRHYASAVDAI
+275 AVYRYYASAVDSI

-293 DTSRLASDVLGDIHK
+293 NTGQLASEVMDDIHK
-308 KAREFTAQGLIEDEA
+308 KAQEFTAQGLIEDEA

-359 ADAIDAVKDAV
+359 ADAIDSVKDAV

-383 NVDEAT
+383 NAEEAT
-389 AVWTK
+389 VLWTK
-394 FANSLYELFAEGGNV
+394 LANSLYDLFAEGGNV
-409 RNAMLDEALVSSSW
+409 RNDMLDEALVSSSW
-423 SKLTDFIEEAGIEVS
+423 SKLTDFIEEAGIELS

-486 LASLTKTAST
+486 LASLTKTTST

-540 QKLVNKFSYGSKI
+540 QKLVNEFSYGSKI

-618 NIIVSIQEAFREIF
+618 NIIISIQEAYREIF

-640 TISWWH
+640 AISWWH

-673 DLGLTLIKDITRL
+673 DLGLTLVKDIARV

-692 KVLEKIG
+692 KILEKIG

-726 EHGVLQTIIDSLLH
+726 ENGVLRTVIENLIPW
-740 RLSDLGDWI
+740 LSDLGSWI
-749 SKIAKKIYNLPVVN
+749 SKIAKKIYDLPIVN

-794 VEGIKNL
+794 VEDIKNL
-801 GETSDNITL
+801 GSVSDNITL
-810 DNIIEVLLKFKEN
+810 NNIIEVLLKFKEN

-871 DYLGIRSPSKVFMY
+871 DYLGIHSPSKVFMY

-903 PIKMSITNLIDWIT
+903 PIKTSITGLIDWIT

-956 LIITPLSMVAESV
+956 LIITPLSTVAESV

-982 KVQSDYFITMAT
+982 KAQSDYFITMAT

-1008 VPWEKTQIGIGALG
+1008 TPWEKTQIGLAALG
-1022 FILTI
+1022 ITI
-1027 VTIFS
+1027 A
-1032 LILNSFKFD
+1032 LITGFALVLNSFKFD
-1041 VKAITGLSKFL
+1041 VKAITNLSKFL

-1103 GNWANINTTGANIFK
+1103 GNWANIDTTGANIFK

-1145 EQIRSAKLIVRD
+1145 AQIRSAELIVRD
-1157 MSVIFAGLILV
+1157 MSAIFAGLILV

-1182 GKMILS
+1182 GRMILS

-1232 KLKDSRVNMEAAGNM
+1232 TLKDSRVNMEAAGNM

-1254 IVLLALAVRVLA
+1254 IAVLALAVKVLA

-1280 TAAEILFAGLIG
+1280 TAVEVLFAGLIW
-1292 VSKLAGQYGNA
+1292 VSKLAGQFGNA
-1303 AGGMLLKASF
+1303 AGNMLLKASF

-1333 LKAVIFV
+1333 VKAVIFV
-1340 GGVEILFAIL
+1340 GGVELLFGIL

-1387 LKLEEVAQGTLA
+1387 LKLEEVVQGTLA

-1445 LDTDKAWH
+1445 LDTDKAWS
-1453 AVGQLSVLMGGLLI
+1453 AVGQLAVLMSGLLV

-1490 LLIGAL
+1490 LLIGVL
-1496 EAITG
+1496 EAVTG
-1501 ALQYFNFAPSLET
+1501 ALQYFNLAPSLET

-1523 TMTGVYTALG
+1523 TMTGVYTVLG

-1561 AVGGATKII
+1561 AVGGVTKVI
-1570 NQIAGNDLVGSIMD
+1570 NQIAGDDLVGSIMD

-1604 IGGFKEGSAN
+1604 VGGFKEGAAS

-1620 TRLSEFADNASGY
+1620 TKLSEFADNASGY
-1633 FGIVNSIDTDV
+1633 FGIVGDIDTDV
-1644 YDVTSKIANA
+1644 YDITSKIAEA

-1661 DDLSDVS
+1661 DDLSNVS
-1668 FDGLGEKLNTFGTA
+1668 FDGLGEKLDTFGTA
-1682 IVDFSEKISD
+1682 IVDFSEKVSG
-1692 KIDVESVS
+1692 KIDAESIS

-1719 KGWWQSVFGETTDL
+1719 KGWWQSVVGETTDL

-1748 DFSATVDGDAV
+1748 DFSATVAGAV
-1759 KRDAVEAAT
+1759 KKDAVEAAT
-1768 NAGKIVAELYDTLP
+1768 NAGKIVAELYDELP

-1796 SLETFATDLNEF
+1796 SLETFATDLGKF

-1819 AGNVKVDAVEAAAN
+1819 AGNVKIDAVDAAAN

-1867 TDLGAFGEAVSKFST
+1867 TDLKAFGEAVSKFST

-1892 ASVQGATDIAKL
+1892 QGATDVAKL

-1910 NLPQEDGLATRVGK
+1910 NLPQEEGIATRFGK

-1931 MSMDKFAGVLSVFG
+1931 MAMDKFVGVLSVFG

-1987 VGNFSNAVANLL
+1987 VGNFADAVVNLL
-1999 SHGIKD
+1999 SRGIKD
-2005 FAKAFNTMEGFMS
+2005 FAKAFNTMEGFIS

-2026 AFATAVFA
+2026 AFATSVFA
-2034 GEAKISEAFGSIVD
+2034 GEGKITEAFGSIVD
-2048 AASSAIMDRAH
+2048 AASSSIMDRAH

-2109 YSLMSAF
+2109 YSLMSSF
-2116 NAGINDGSALVE
+2116 NTGIKDGSALVE

-2141 IDIGSDTVYQAGCAL
+2141 IDIGSDTVYQAGCVL

-2163 ISSKSNSIFDL
+2163 ISSKSDSIFDI
-2174 FSGMITT
+2174 FSGIVTN

-2191 TFIMA
+2191 AFITA

-2221 TPAGAINSMMD
+2221 APAGAINSMMD
-2232 KILSI
+2232 KIVSI

-2259 EETSVPE
+2259 EETSAPE
-2266 AAAKDMADIAL
+2266 DAAKDMADTAL
-2277 KAAKG
+2277 KAAKHV
-2282 ALGIES
+2282 LGIAS

-2307 INKMGGAVAIASKSL
+2307 INKMGGAVEIASKSL

-2329 AESAISKIGS
+2329 AESAISRIGS

-2344 MDIVP
+2344 MDITP

-2381 LSQMIANAQN
+2381 LSQMIASAQN
-2391 DIYNSNNEVIAAINA
+2391 EIYNSNNEVIAAINA

>member
-56 FTAVVEAS
+56 FSAVVEAS
-64 KAKWQALE
+64 KAKWDALE

-82 GSQAVTAGERLV
+82 GSQAVATGERLV

-130 EQLKKLNWFTDETSY
+130 EQLAKLNWFTDETSY

-158 ATGKNLDESV
+158 ATGKGLEESV

-198 LSAGHMRREDW
+198 LSAGYMRREDW

-224 KTIEAAIALGT
+224 KTIEAAVALGT

-245 SLMNTNV
+245 SLINTDV
-252 SFTKTQFVESL
+252 SFTKTQFVEGL

-275 TVYRHYASAVDAI
+275 TVYRDYASAVDAI

-293 DTSRLASDVLGDIHK
+293 ETGSLASDVMGDIHK
-308 KAREFTAQGLIEDEA
+308 KAKEFTAQGLIEDEA

-383 NVDEAT
+383 NAEEAT
-389 AVWTK
+389 VVWTK
-394 FANSLYELFAEGGNV
+394 LANSLYELFAEGGNV

-486 LASLTKTAST
+486 LASLTKTTST

-521 NDHAREKALTAA
+521 NDYARKKALTVA

-540 QKLVNKFSYGSKI
+540 QKLINKFSYGSKI

-599 PSGRTLLIQTI
+599 PSGRTLLLQTV

-618 NIIVSIQEAFREIF
+618 NIIISIQEAFREIF

-640 TISWWH
+640 AISWWH
-646 ELSKSFVVSEETL
+646 ELSKSFVVSDETL

-673 DLGLTLIKDITRL
+673 DLGLTLVKDIARV

-692 KVLEKIG
+692 KILEKIG

-726 EHGVLQTIIDSLLH
+726 EHGVLQTIIDSLLY

-749 SKIAKKIYNLPVVN
+749 SKIAKKIYDLPIVN
-763 KTLKKTVNWVK
+763 KTLKETVNWVK

-786 VVQTFSQL
+786 VIQTFSQL
-794 VEGIKNL
+794 VEDIKNL
-801 GETSDNITL
+801 GNASDHITL

-823 LKKSLHIDE
+823 LKKSLHINE

-871 DYLGIRSPSKVFMY
+871 DYLGIHSPSKVFMY

-903 PIKMSITNLIDWIT
+903 PIKTSITGLIDWIT

-956 LIITPLSMVAESV
+956 VLARPLSTVAESIS
-969 YDFFYTLNKSIKQ
+969 DFFWGLNKSIKQ
-982 KVQSDYFITMAT
+982 KMQSDYFITMAT

-1008 VPWEKTQIGIGALG
+1008 VPWEKTQIGIAALG
-1022 FILTI
+1022 FILTV
-1027 VTIFS
+1027 VTMFS
-1032 LILNSFKFD
+1032 LILNSFKFN
-1041 VKAITGLSKFL
+1041 VQAITGLSKFL

-1090 FMLGTVYAALWAV
+1090 FMLGAVYAALWAV
-1103 GNWANINTTGANIFK
+1103 GKWSNINTAGADIFK

-1129 LLAFIKL
+1129 LLAFVRL

-1145 EQIRSAKLIVRD
+1145 EQIRSAVLTVRD
-1157 MSVIFAGLILV
+1157 LSAIFGGLILV
-1168 FRLVDNQRADMEKA
+1168 FKLVDNQRADMEKA

-1232 KLKDSRVNMEAAGNM
+1232 TLKDSRVNMEAAGNM
-1247 LLKASAG
+1247 LLKASTG
-1254 IVLLALAVRVLA
+1254 IAVLALAVKVLA

-1271 EIFRALAFI
+1271 DIFRALAFI
-1280 TAAEILFAGLIG
+1280 TAAEVLFAGLIW

-1303 AGGMLLKASF
+1303 AGNMLLKASF
-1313 GILALVVAVKMLA
+1313 GILALTVAVKMLA

-1333 LKAVIFV
+1333 VKALIFV
-1340 GGVEILFAIL
+1340 GGVELLFGIL

-1362 EVGNMLMKMTIPILA
+1362 EVGNMLMKMTIPLLA

-1387 LKLEEVAQGTLA
+1387 LKFEEVVQGTAA
-1399 VMGIMG
+1399 VMVIMG

-1419 TNIVGPFLAMGGAIA
+1419 TNIVGPFLAIGGAIA

-1445 LDTDKAWH
+1445 LDTDKAWS
-1453 AVGQLSVLMGGLLI
+1453 AVFQLSVLMGGLLI

-1476 SVSGQ
+1476 SVSKQ

-1490 LLIGAL
+1490 LLIGVL
-1496 EAITG
+1496 EAVTG
-1501 ALQYFNFAPSLET
+1501 ALQYFNLAPSLET
-1514 AEALSLLLV
+1514 AAALSLLLV
-1523 TMTGVYTALG
+1523 TMTGVYAALG
-1533 QIGPVAG
+1533 HIGPVAEI
-1540 MAFKGAVGMLKV
+1540 AFKGAVGMLKV

-1570 NQIAGNDLVGSIMD
+1570 NQIAGDDLVGSVMD

-1604 IGGFKEGSAN
+1604 IGGFKEGAAN

-1620 TRLSEFADNASGY
+1620 TKLSEFADNASGY
-1633 FGIVNSIDTDV
+1633 FDIVNSVDTDV
-1644 YDVTSKIANA
+1644 YDVTTKIAQA

-1661 DDLSDVS
+1661 DDLSNVS

-1682 IVDFSEKISD
+1682 IADFSEKISG

-1719 KGWWQSVFGETTDL
+1719 KGWVQSFLGETTDL
-1733 SSFSTQLNKFGDAIV
+1733 SAFSTQLTDFGEAIV
-1748 DFSATVDGDAV
+1748 DFSATVAGAV

-1768 NAGKIVAELYDTLP
+1768 NAGKIVAELYDALP
-1782 KEDGWVQGLFGQSM
+1782 KEDGWVQGIFGQSM

-1808 GEAIVKFSTKV
+1808 GTAIVTFSATV
-1819 AGNVKVDAVEAAAN
+1819 AGSVKEDAVEAAAD

-1844 LPTETPNW
+1844 LPTKTPNW
-1852 LNNMFGGSMDLTAFG
+1852 LSNMFGGSMDLTAFG

-1882 DVAGVTPASV
+1882 DVSGVTPASV
-1892 ASVQGATDIAKL
+1892 QGAIDVAKL

-1910 NLPQEDGLATRVGK
+1910 NLPKEEGLATRFGN

-1931 MSMDKFAGVLSVFG
+1931 MAMDKFVGALSIFG
-1945 NAISDFY
+1945 NAVSDFY
-1952 SILSQIP
+1952 EILSQIP

-1987 VGNFSNAVANLL
+1987 VGNFADAVVNLL
-1999 SHGIKD
+1999 SRGIKD
-2005 FAKAFNTMEGFMS
+2005 FAKAFNTMEGFIS

-2026 AFATAVFA
+2026 AFATSVFA
-2034 GEAKISEAFGSIVD
+2034 GEGKITEAFGSIVD
-2048 AASSAIMDRAH
+2048 AASSSIMDRAH

-2088 SMISSAMSLI
+2088 SMISSAISLI

-2109 YSLMSAF
+2109 YSLMSSF
-2116 NAGINDGSALVE
+2116 NAGIKDGSALVE

-2141 IDIGSDTVYQAGCAL
+2141 IDIGSDIVYQAGCAL

-2163 ISSKSNSIFDL
+2163 ISSKSNSIFDI
-2174 FSGMITT
+2174 FSGIVTN
-2181 VINTIKNRSI
+2181 VISTIKNRSI
-2191 TFIMA
+2191 AFIMA

-2221 TPAGAINSMMD
+2221 APAGAINSMMD
-2232 KILSI
+2232 KIVSI

-2245 LGKAVAIGFASGIT
+2245 LGKAVAIGFASGII
-2259 EETSVPE
+2259 EETPVPE
-2266 AAAKDMADIAL
+2266 AASKAMAEIAL
-2277 KAAKG
+2277 KAAKY
-2282 ALGIES
+2282 ALDINS

-2293 RQLGYFVSEGLADG
+2293 RQLGCYVSEGLADG
-2307 INKMGGAVAIASKSL
+2307 INKMGGAVTIASRSL

-2344 MDIVP
+2344 MDITP

-2363 TLRLG
+2363 TLKLG

-2381 LSQMIANAQN
+2381 LSQMIASAQN
-2391 DIYNSNNEVIAAINA
+2391 EIYNSNNEVIAAINA

>member
-64 KAKWQALE
+64 KEKWGALE

-82 GSQAVTAGERLV
+82 GSQAVTAGERLA
-94 KSISVDQVSEGW
+94 KSISVDQIAAGW
-106 RKFSDKTTSVAT
+106 TKFSDKTTSVAT
-118 LVAQGNAIEYVN
+118 LVAQGNSIEYVN
-130 EQLKKLNWFTDETSY
+130 EQLAKLNWFTDETSY

-183 NPATASRAMYQLSQA
+183 NAATASRAMYQLSQA
-198 LSAGHMRREDW
+198 LSAGYMRREDW

-275 TVYRHYASAVDAI
+275 AVYRYYASAVDAI

-293 DTSRLASDVLGDIHK
+293 ETDSLASDVMGDIHK
-308 KAREFTAQGLIEDEA
+308 KAQEFTAQGLIEDEA

-359 ADAIDAVKDAV
+359 ADAIDSVKDAV

-383 NVDEAT
+383 NAEEAT
-389 AVWTK
+389 VLWTK
-394 FANSLYELFAEGGNV
+394 LANSLYDLFAEGGNV
-409 RNAMLDEALVSSSW
+409 RNDMLDEALVSSSW

-486 LASLTKTAST
+486 LASLTKTTST

-521 NDHAREKALTAA
+521 NDYARKKALTAA
-533 GYDYEIM
+533 GYDYDIM
-540 QKLVNKFSYGSKI
+540 QKLVTKFSYGSKI

-618 NIIVSIQEAFREIF
+618 NIIISIQEAFREIF

-640 TISWWH
+640 AISWWH
-646 ELSKSFVVSEETL
+646 ELSKSFVVSDETL
-659 DRLTRTFKGLFAVI
+659 DRLTRTFKGLFAVV
-673 DLGLTLIKDITRL
+673 DLGLTLIKDIARL

-692 KVLEKIG
+692 KILEKIG

-726 EHGVLQTIIDSLLH
+726 EHGVLQTIIDSLLY

-763 KTLKKTVNWVK
+763 KTLKETVNWVK

-794 VEGIKNL
+794 VEDIKNL
-801 GETSDNITL
+801 GETSDSITL

-843 FIEGVKGNIP
+843 FIEGVKENIP
-853 KIISNMTKFAS
+853 KIISGMTKFAS

-871 DYLGIRSPSKVFMY
+871 DYLGIHSPSKVFMY

-903 PIKMSITNLIDWIT
+903 PLKTSITGLIDWIT
-917 DAFKKVDWDKVFVV
+917 DTFKKVDWDKVFVV

-956 LIITPLSMVAESV
+956 VLARPLSTVAESIS
-969 YDFFYTLNKSIKQ
+969 DFFWGLNASIK
-982 KVQSDYFITMAT
+982 KRAQSDYFITMAT

-1008 VPWEKTQIGIGALG
+1008 VPWEKTQIGIGALAG
-1022 FILTI
+1022 ILTV
-1027 VTIFS
+1027 VTIYA

-1041 VKAITGLSKFL
+1041 VKVISDLSKFL

-1063 TVIKDLVEINSN
+1063 TVIKDLVKINST

-1085 IFELI
+1085 VFELI

-1103 GNWANINTTGANIFK
+1103 GKWSNINTAGADIFK

-1129 LLAFIKL
+1129 LLAFVKL

-1145 EQIRSAKLIVRD
+1145 EQIRSAELIVRD
-1157 MSVIFAGLILV
+1157 MSSIFAGLILV
-1168 FRLVDNQRADMEKA
+1168 FRLVDDQRADMEKA
-1182 GKMILS
+1182 GKMIMS
-1188 ISSALIAIAFAIK
+1188 ISSALILIAFAIK
-1201 ILAGIEKGIGQAYV
+1201 ILAGIESGIGQAYV

-1223 IIGFVAIFA
+1223 IIGLVAIFA
-1232 KLKDSRVNMEAAGNM
+1232 KLKESRVNMDAAGNM

-1254 IVLLALAVRVLA
+1254 IAVLALAVKVLA

-1271 EIFRALAFI
+1271 DIFRALAFI
-1280 TAAEILFAGLIG
+1280 TAAEVLFAGLIW

-1303 AGGMLLKASF
+1303 AGNMLLKASF
-1313 GILALVVAVKMLA
+1313 GILALVAAVKMLA

-1333 LKAVIFV
+1333 LKAIIFV
-1340 GGVEILFAIL
+1340 GGIEILFAIL

-1362 EVGNMLMKMTIPILA
+1362 EVGNMLMKMTIPLLA

-1387 LKLEEVAQGTLA
+1387 LKLEEVVQGTAA
-1399 VMGIMG
+1399 VMGIMF
-1405 MFALIIAASEKVRK
+1405 MFSKIIAASEKVRK

-1445 LDTDKAWH
+1445 LDTVKAWH
-1453 AVGQLSVLMGGLLI
+1453 AVGQLVVLMGGLLF
-1467 MIRVLSKSE
+1467 MIKVLSKSE

-1490 LLIGAL
+1490 LIIGVL
-1496 EAITG
+1496 EAVTG
-1501 ALQYFNFAPSLET
+1501 ALQYFNLAPSLET

-1533 QIGPVAG
+1533 QIGPVAE

-1552 LGVLSLALL
+1552 LGVLSFALL
-1561 AVGGATKII
+1561 AVGGVTEII

-1633 FGIVNSIDTDV
+1633 FGIVDSVDTDV
-1644 YDVTSKIANA
+1644 YDVTSKIAKA

-1661 DDLSDVS
+1661 DDLSNVS

-1682 IVDFSEKISD
+1682 IADFSEKISG

-1719 KGWWQSVFGETTDL
+1719 KGWVQSFLGETTDL
-1733 SSFSTQLNKFGDAIV
+1733 STFSTQLTDFGEAIV
-1748 DFSATVDGDAV
+1748 DFSATVAGNV

-1768 NAGKIVAELYDTLP
+1768 NAGKIVAELYDALP

-1796 SLETFATDLNEF
+1796 SLETFSTDLNEF
-1808 GEAIVKFSTKV
+1808 GDAIVDFSATV
-1819 AGNVKVDAVEAAAN
+1819 ANNVKEDAVKAAAN

-1844 LPTETPNW
+1844 LPTETPDW

-1867 TDLGAFGEAVSKFST
+1867 TDLGSFGEAVSKFST

-1892 ASVQGATDIAKL
+1892 QGAIDVAKL

-1910 NLPQEDGLATRVGK
+1910 NLPQEDGLATRFGK

-1931 MSMDKFAGVLSVFG
+1931 MSMDKFVGVLSVFG

-1952 SILSQIP
+1952 KILSEIP

-1987 VGNFSNAVANLL
+1987 VGNFSNAITNLL

-2026 AFATAVFA
+2026 AFATSVFA
-2034 GEAKISEAFGSIVD
+2034 GEAKISEAFGSIAD
-2048 AASSAIMDRAH
+2048 AASSSIMDRAH

-2080 NNIGETIS
+2080 NNIDETIS
-2088 SMISSAMSLI
+2088 SMMSAAMSLI
-2098 INADEAFFYNG
+2098 INADEAFYYNG

-2116 NAGINDGSALVE
+2116 NAGIKDGSALVE

-2141 IDIGSDTVYQAGCAL
+2141 IDIGSDIVYQAGCAL
-2156 MTSLSDG
+2156 MASLSDG

-2174 FSGMITT
+2174 FSGMVTT

-2191 TFIMA
+2191 AFIMA
-2196 GKGMMMDLGSGILN
+2196 GKGMMMDLSSGILN

-2259 EETSVPE
+2259 EEASAPE
-2266 AAAKDMADIAL
+2266 AAAKDMADTAL
-2277 KAAKG
+2277 KAAKHV
-2282 ALGIES
+2282 LGIAS

-2307 INKMGGAVAIASKSL
+2307 INKMGGAVEIASKSL

-2329 AESAISKIGS
+2329 AESAISRIGS

-2344 MDIVP
+2344 MDITP

-2381 LSQMIANAQN
+2381 LSQMIATAQN

>member
-56 FTAVVEAS
+56 FSAVVEAS
-64 KAKWQALE
+64 KAKWDALE

-82 GSQAVTAGERLV
+82 GSQAVATGERLV

-130 EQLKKLNWFTDETSY
+130 EQLAKLNWFTDETSY

-158 ATGKNLDESV
+158 ATGKGLEESV

-198 LSAGHMRREDW
+198 LSAGYMRREDW

-224 KTIEAAIALGT
+224 KTIEAAVALGT

-245 SLMNTNV
+245 SLINTDV
-252 SFTKTQFVESL
+252 SFTKTQFVEGL

-275 TVYRHYASAVDAI
+275 TVYRDYASAVDAI

-293 DTSRLASDVLGDIHK
+293 ETGSLASDVMGDIHK
-308 KAREFTAQGLIEDEA
+308 KAKEFTAQGLIEDEA

-383 NVDEAT
+383 NAEEAT
-389 AVWTK
+389 VVWTK
-394 FANSLYELFAEGGNV
+394 LANSLYELFAEGGNV

-486 LASLTKTAST
+486 LASLTKTTST

-521 NDHAREKALTAA
+521 NDYARKKALTVA

-540 QKLVNKFSYGSKI
+540 QKLINKFSYGSKI

-599 PSGRTLLIQTI
+599 PSGRTLLLQTV

-618 NIIVSIQEAFREIF
+618 NIIISIQEAFREIF

-640 TISWWH
+640 AISWWH
-646 ELSKSFVVSEETL
+646 ELSKSFVVSDETL

-673 DLGLTLIKDITRL
+673 DLGLTLVKDIARV

-692 KVLEKIG
+692 KILEKIG

-726 EHGVLQTIIDSLLH
+726 EHGVLQTIIDSLLYK
-740 RLSDLGDWI
+740 LSDLGDWI
-749 SKIAKKIYNLPVVN
+749 SKIAKKIYDLPIVN
-763 KTLKKTVNWVK
+763 KTLKETVNWVK

-786 VVQTFSQL
+786 VIQTFSQL
-794 VEGIKNL
+794 VEDIKNL
-801 GETSDNITL
+801 GNASDHITL

-823 LKKSLHIDE
+823 LKKSLHINE

-871 DYLGIRSPSKVFMY
+871 DYLGIHSPSKVFMY

-903 PIKMSITNLIDWIT
+903 PIKTSITGLIDWIT

-956 LIITPLSMVAESV
+956 VLARPLSTVAESIS
-969 YDFFYTLNKSIKQ
+969 DFFWGLNKSIKQ
-982 KVQSDYFITMAT
+982 KMQSDYFITMAT

-1008 VPWEKTQIGIGALG
+1008 VPWEKTQIGIAALG
-1022 FILTI
+1022 FILTV
-1027 VTIFS
+1027 VTMFS
-1032 LILNSFKFD
+1032 LILNSFKFN
-1041 VKAITGLSKFL
+1041 VQAITGLSKFL

-1090 FMLGTVYAALWAV
+1090 FMLGAVYAALWAV
-1103 GNWANINTTGANIFK
+1103 GKWSNINTAGADIFK

-1129 LLAFIKL
+1129 LLAFVRL

-1145 EQIRSAKLIVRD
+1145 EQIRSAVLTVRD
-1157 MSVIFAGLILV
+1157 LSAIFGGLILV
-1168 FRLVDNQRADMEKA
+1168 FKLVDNQRADMEKA

-1232 KLKDSRVNMEAAGNM
+1232 TLKDSRVNMEAAGNM
-1247 LLKASAG
+1247 LLKASTG
-1254 IVLLALAVRVLA
+1254 IAVLALAVKVLA

-1271 EIFRALAFI
+1271 DIFRALAFI
-1280 TAAEILFAGLIG
+1280 TAAEVLFAGLIW

-1303 AGGMLLKASF
+1303 AGNMLLKASF
-1313 GILALVVAVKMLA
+1313 GILALTVAVKMLA

-1333 LKAVIFV
+1333 VKALIFV
-1340 GGVEILFAIL
+1340 GGVELLFGIL

-1362 EVGNMLMKMTIPILA
+1362 EVGNMLMKMTIPLLA

-1387 LKLEEVAQGTLA
+1387 LKFEEVVQGTAA
-1399 VMGIMG
+1399 VMVIMG

-1419 TNIVGPFLAMGGAIA
+1419 TNIVGPFLAIGGAIA

-1445 LDTDKAWH
+1445 LDTDKAWS
-1453 AVGQLSVLMGGLLI
+1453 AVFQLSVLMGGLLI

-1476 SVSGQ
+1476 SVSKQ

-1490 LLIGAL
+1490 LLIGVL
-1496 EAITG
+1496 EAVTG
-1501 ALQYFNFAPSLET
+1501 ALQYFNLAPSLET
-1514 AEALSLLLV
+1514 AAALSLLLV
-1523 TMTGVYTALG
+1523 TMTGVYAALG
-1533 QIGPVAG
+1533 HIGPVAEI
-1540 MAFKGAVGMLKV
+1540 AFKGAVGMLKV

-1570 NQIAGNDLVGSIMD
+1570 NQIAGDDLVGSVMD

-1604 IGGFKEGSAN
+1604 IGGFKEGAAN

-1620 TRLSEFADNASGY
+1620 TKLSEFADNASGY
-1633 FGIVNSIDTDV
+1633 FDIVNSVDTDV
-1644 YDVTSKIANA
+1644 YDVTTKIAQA

-1661 DDLSDVS
+1661 DDLSNVS

-1682 IVDFSEKISD
+1682 IADFSEKISG

-1719 KGWWQSVFGETTDL
+1719 KGWVQSFLGETTDL
-1733 SSFSTQLNKFGDAIV
+1733 SAFSTQLTDFGEAIV
-1748 DFSATVDGDAV
+1748 DFSATVAGAV

-1768 NAGKIVAELYDTLP
+1768 NAGKIVAELYDALP
-1782 KEDGWVQGLFGQSM
+1782 KEDGWVQGIFGQSM

-1808 GEAIVKFSTKV
+1808 GTAIVTFSATV
-1819 AGNVKVDAVEAAAN
+1819 AGGVKEDVVEAAAN

-1844 LPTETPNW
+1844 LPTKTPNW
-1852 LNNMFGGSMDLTAFG
+1852 LSNMFGGSMDLTAFG

-1882 DVAGVTPASV
+1882 DVSGVTPASV
-1892 ASVQGATDIAKL
+1892 QGAIDVAKL

-1910 NLPQEDGLATRVGK
+1910 NLPKEEGLATRFGN

-1931 MSMDKFAGVLSVFG
+1931 MAMDKFVGALSIFG
-1945 NAISDFY
+1945 NAVSDFY
-1952 SILSQIP
+1952 EILSQIP

-1987 VGNFSNAVANLL
+1987 VGNFADAVVNLL
-1999 SHGIKD
+1999 SRGIKD
-2005 FAKAFNTMEGFMS
+2005 FAKAFNTMEGFIS

-2026 AFATAVFA
+2026 AFATSVFA
-2034 GEAKISEAFGSIVD
+2034 GEGKITEAFGSIVD
-2048 AASSAIMDRAH
+2048 AASSSIMDRAH

-2109 YSLMSAF
+2109 YSLMSSF
-2116 NAGINDGSALVE
+2116 NAGIKDGSALVE

-2141 IDIGSDTVYQAGCAL
+2141 IDIGSDIVYQAGCAL

-2163 ISSKSNSIFDL
+2163 ISSKSNSIFDI
-2174 FSGMITT
+2174 FSGIVTN
-2181 VINTIKNRSI
+2181 VISTIKNRSI
-2191 TFIMA
+2191 AFIMA

-2221 TPAGAINSMMD
+2221 APAGAINSMMD
-2232 KILSI
+2232 KIVSI

-2245 LGKAVAIGFASGIT
+2245 LGKAVAIGFASGII
-2259 EETSVPE
+2259 EETPVPE
-2266 AAAKDMADIAL
+2266 AASKAMAEIAL
-2277 KAAKG
+2277 KAAKY
-2282 ALGIES
+2282 ALDINS

-2293 RQLGYFVSEGLADG
+2293 RQLGCYVSEGLADG
-2307 INKMGGAVAIASKSL
+2307 INKMGGAVTIASRSL

-2344 MDIVP
+2344 MDITP

-2363 TLRLG
+2363 TLKLG

-2381 LSQMIANAQN
+2381 LSQMIASAQN
-2391 DIYNSNNEVIAAINA
+2391 EIYNSNNEVIAAINA

>member
-56 FTAVVEAS
+56 FSAVVEAS
-64 KAKWQALE
+64 KAKWDALE

-82 GSQAVTAGERLV
+82 GSQAVATGERLV

-130 EQLKKLNWFTDETSY
+130 EQLAKLNWFTDETSY

-158 ATGKNLDESV
+158 ATGKGLEESV

-198 LSAGHMRREDW
+198 LSAGYMRREDW

-224 KTIEAAIALGT
+224 KTIEAAVALGT

-245 SLMNTNV
+245 SLINTDV
-252 SFTKTQFVESL
+252 SFTKTQFVEGL

-275 TVYRHYASAVDAI
+275 TVYRDYASAVDAI

-293 DTSRLASDVLGDIHK
+293 ETGSLASDVMGDIHK
-308 KAREFTAQGLIEDEA
+308 KAKEFTAQGLIEDEA

-383 NVDEAT
+383 NAEEAT
-389 AVWTK
+389 VVWTK
-394 FANSLYELFAEGGNV
+394 LANSLYELFAEGGNV

-486 LASLTKTAST
+486 LASLTKTTST

-521 NDHAREKALTAA
+521 NDYARKKALTVA

-540 QKLVNKFSYGSKI
+540 QKLINKFSYGSKI

-599 PSGRTLLIQTI
+599 PSGRTLLLQTV

-618 NIIVSIQEAFREIF
+618 NIIISIQEAFREIF

-640 TISWWH
+640 AISWWH
-646 ELSKSFVVSEETL
+646 ELSKSFVVSDETL

-673 DLGLTLIKDITRL
+673 DLGLTLVKDIARV

-692 KVLEKIG
+692 KILEKIG

-726 EHGVLQTIIDSLLH
+726 EHGVLQTIIDSLLYK
-740 RLSDLGDWI
+740 LSDLGDWI
-749 SKIAKKIYNLPVVN
+749 SKIAKKIYDLPIVN
-763 KTLKKTVNWVK
+763 KTLKETVNWVK

-786 VVQTFSQL
+786 VIQTFSQL
-794 VEGIKNL
+794 VEDIKNL
-801 GETSDNITL
+801 GNASDHITL

-823 LKKSLHIDE
+823 LKKSLHINE

-871 DYLGIRSPSKVFMY
+871 DYLGIHSPSKVFMY

-903 PIKMSITNLIDWIT
+903 PIKTSITGLIDWIT

-956 LIITPLSMVAESV
+956 VLARPLSTVAESIS
-969 YDFFYTLNKSIKQ
+969 DFFWGLNKSIKQ
-982 KVQSDYFITMAT
+982 KMQSDYFMTMAT

-1008 VPWEKTQIGIGALG
+1008 VPWEKTQIGIAALG
-1022 FILTI
+1022 FILTV
-1027 VTIFS
+1027 VTMFS
-1032 LILNSFKFD
+1032 LILNSFKFN
-1041 VKAITGLSKFL
+1041 VQAITGLSKFL

-1090 FMLGTVYAALWAV
+1090 FMLGAVYAALWAV
-1103 GNWANINTTGANIFK
+1103 GKWSNINTAGADIFK

-1129 LLAFIKL
+1129 LLAFVRL

-1145 EQIRSAKLIVRD
+1145 EQIRSAVLTVRD
-1157 MSVIFAGLILV
+1157 LSAIFGGLILV
-1168 FRLVDNQRADMEKA
+1168 FKLVDNQRADMEKA

-1232 KLKDSRVNMEAAGNM
+1232 TLKDSRVNMEAAGNM
-1247 LLKASAG
+1247 LLKASTG
-1254 IVLLALAVRVLA
+1254 IAVLALAVKVLA

-1271 EIFRALAFI
+1271 DIFRALAFI
-1280 TAAEILFAGLIG
+1280 TAAEVLFAGLIW

-1303 AGGMLLKASF
+1303 AGNMLLKASF
-1313 GILALVVAVKMLA
+1313 GILALTVAVKMLA

-1333 LKAVIFV
+1333 VKALIFV
-1340 GGVEILFAIL
+1340 GGVELLFGIL

-1362 EVGNMLMKMTIPILA
+1362 EVGNMLMKMTIPLLA

-1387 LKLEEVAQGTLA
+1387 LKFEEVVQGTAA
-1399 VMGIMG
+1399 VMVIMG

-1419 TNIVGPFLAMGGAIA
+1419 TNIVGPFLAIGGAIA

-1445 LDTDKAWH
+1445 LDTDKAWS
-1453 AVGQLSVLMGGLLI
+1453 AVFQLSVLMGGLLI

-1476 SVSGQ
+1476 SVSKQ

-1490 LLIGAL
+1490 LLIGVL
-1496 EAITG
+1496 EAVTG
-1501 ALQYFNFAPSLET
+1501 ALQYFNLAPSLET
-1514 AEALSLLLV
+1514 AAALSLLLV
-1523 TMTGVYTALG
+1523 TMTGVYAALG
-1533 QIGPVAG
+1533 HIGPVAEI
-1540 MAFKGAVGMLKV
+1540 AFKGAVGMLKV

-1570 NQIAGNDLVGSIMD
+1570 NQIAGDDLVGSVMD

-1604 IGGFKEGSAN
+1604 IGGFKEGAAN

-1620 TRLSEFADNASGY
+1620 TKLSEFADNASGY
-1633 FGIVNSIDTDV
+1633 FDIVNSVDTDV
-1644 YDVTSKIANA
+1644 YDVTTKIAQA

-1661 DDLSDVS
+1661 DDLSNVS

-1682 IVDFSEKISD
+1682 IADFSEKISG

-1719 KGWWQSVFGETTDL
+1719 KGWVQSFLGETTDL
-1733 SSFSTQLNKFGDAIV
+1733 SAFSTQLTDFGEAIV
-1748 DFSATVDGDAV
+1748 DFSATVAGAV

-1768 NAGKIVAELYDTLP
+1768 NAGKIVAELYDALP
-1782 KEDGWVQGLFGQSM
+1782 KEDGWVQGIFGQSM

-1808 GEAIVKFSTKV
+1808 GTAIVTFSATV
-1819 AGNVKVDAVEAAAN
+1819 AGGVKEDVVEAAAN

-1852 LNNMFGGSMDLTAFG
+1852 LSNMFGGSMDLTAFG

-1882 DVAGVTPASV
+1882 DVSGVTPASV
-1892 ASVQGATDIAKL
+1892 QGAIDVAKL

-1910 NLPQEDGLATRVGK
+1910 NLPKEEGLATRFGN

-1931 MSMDKFAGVLSVFG
+1931 MAMDKFVGALSIFG
-1945 NAISDFY
+1945 NAVSDFY
-1952 SILSQIP
+1952 EILSQIP

-1987 VGNFSNAVANLL
+1987 VGNFADAVVNLL
-1999 SHGIKD
+1999 SRGIKD
-2005 FAKAFNTMEGFMS
+2005 FAKAFNTMEGFIS

-2026 AFATAVFA
+2026 AFATSVFA
-2034 GEAKISEAFGSIVD
+2034 GEGKITEAFGSIVD
-2048 AASSAIMDRAH
+2048 AASSSIMDRAH

-2109 YSLMSAF
+2109 YSLMSSF
-2116 NAGINDGSALVE
+2116 NAGIKDGSALVE

-2141 IDIGSDTVYQAGCAL
+2141 IDIGSDIVYQAGCAL

-2163 ISSKSNSIFDL
+2163 ISSKSNSIFDI
-2174 FSGMITT
+2174 FSGIVTN
-2181 VINTIKNRSI
+2181 VISTIKNRSI
-2191 TFIMA
+2191 AFIMA

-2221 TPAGAINSMMD
+2221 APAGAINSMMD
-2232 KILSI
+2232 KIVSI

-2245 LGKAVAIGFASGIT
+2245 LGKAVAIGFASGII
-2259 EETSVPE
+2259 EETPVPE
-2266 AAAKDMADIAL
+2266 AASKAMAEIAL
-2277 KAAKG
+2277 KAAKY
-2282 ALGIES
+2282 ALDINS

-2293 RQLGYFVSEGLADG
+2293 RQLGCYVSEGLADG
-2307 INKMGGAVAIASKSL
+2307 INKMGGAVTIASRSL

-2344 MDIVP
+2344 MDITP

-2363 TLRLG
+2363 TLKLG

-2381 LSQMIANAQN
+2381 LSQMIASAQN
-2391 DIYNSNNEVIAAINA
+2391 EIYNSNNEVIAAINA

>member
-56 FTAVVEAS
+56 FSAVVEAS
-64 KAKWQALE
+64 KAKWDALE

-82 GSQAVTAGERLV
+82 GSQAVATGERLV

-130 EQLKKLNWFTDETSY
+130 EQLAKLNWFTDETSY

-158 ATGKNLDESV
+158 ATGKGLEESV

-198 LSAGHMRREDW
+198 LSAGYMRREDW

-224 KTIEAAIALGT
+224 KTIEAAVALGT

-245 SLMNTNV
+245 SLINTDV
-252 SFTKTQFVESL
+252 SFTKTQFVEGL

-275 TVYRHYASAVDAI
+275 TVYRDYASAVDAI

-293 DTSRLASDVLGDIHK
+293 ETGSLASDVMGDIHK
-308 KAREFTAQGLIEDEA
+308 KAKEFTAQGLIEDEA

-383 NVDEAT
+383 NAEEAT
-389 AVWTK
+389 VVWTK
-394 FANSLYELFAEGGNV
+394 LANSLYELFAEGGNV

-486 LASLTKTAST
+486 LASLTKTTST

-521 NDHAREKALTAA
+521 NDYARKKALTVA

-540 QKLVNKFSYGSKI
+540 QKLINKFSYGSKI

-599 PSGRTLLIQTI
+599 PSGRTLLLQTV

-618 NIIVSIQEAFREIF
+618 NIIISIQEAFREIF

-640 TISWWH
+640 AISWWH
-646 ELSKSFVVSEETL
+646 ELSKSFVVSDETL

-673 DLGLTLIKDITRL
+673 DLGLTLVKDIARV

-692 KVLEKIG
+692 KILEKIG

-726 EHGVLQTIIDSLLH
+726 EHGVLQTIIDSLLYK
-740 RLSDLGDWI
+740 LSDLGDWI
-749 SKIAKKIYNLPVVN
+749 SKIAKKIYDLPIVN
-763 KTLKKTVNWVK
+763 KTLKETVNWVK

-786 VVQTFSQL
+786 VIQTFSQL
-794 VEGIKNL
+794 VEDIKNL
-801 GETSDNITL
+801 GNASDHITL

-823 LKKSLHIDE
+823 LKKSLHINE

-871 DYLGIRSPSKVFMY
+871 DYLGIHSPSKVFMY

-903 PIKMSITNLIDWIT
+903 PIKTSITGLIDWIT

-956 LIITPLSMVAESV
+956 VLARPLSTVAESIS
-969 YDFFYTLNKSIKQ
+969 DFFWGLNKSIKQ
-982 KVQSDYFITMAT
+982 KMQSDYFITMAT

-1008 VPWEKTQIGIGALG
+1008 VPWEKTQIGIAALG
-1022 FILTI
+1022 FILTV
-1027 VTIFS
+1027 VTMFS
-1032 LILNSFKFD
+1032 LILNSFKFN
-1041 VKAITGLSKFL
+1041 VQAITGLSKFL

-1103 GNWANINTTGANIFK
+1103 GKWSNINTAGADIFK

-1129 LLAFIKL
+1129 LLAFVRL

-1145 EQIRSAKLIVRD
+1145 EQIRSAVLTVRD
-1157 MSVIFAGLILV
+1157 LSAIFGGLILV
-1168 FRLVDNQRADMEKA
+1168 FKLVDNQRADMEKA

-1232 KLKDSRVNMEAAGNM
+1232 TLKDSRVNMEAAGNM
-1247 LLKASAG
+1247 LLKASTG
-1254 IVLLALAVRVLA
+1254 IAVLALAVKVLA

-1271 EIFRALAFI
+1271 DIFRALAFI
-1280 TAAEILFAGLIG
+1280 TAAEVLFAGLIW

-1303 AGGMLLKASF
+1303 AGNMLLKASF
-1313 GILALVVAVKMLA
+1313 GILALTVAVKMLA

-1333 LKAVIFV
+1333 VKALIFV
-1340 GGVEILFAIL
+1340 GGVELLFGIL

-1362 EVGNMLMKMTIPILA
+1362 EVGNMLMKMTIPLLA

-1387 LKLEEVAQGTLA
+1387 LKFEEVVQGTAA
-1399 VMGIMG
+1399 VMVIMG

-1419 TNIVGPFLAMGGAIA
+1419 TNIVGPFLAIGGAIA

-1445 LDTDKAWH
+1445 LDTDKAWS
-1453 AVGQLSVLMGGLLI
+1453 AVFQLSVLMGGLLI

-1476 SVSGQ
+1476 SVSKQ

-1490 LLIGAL
+1490 LLIGVL
-1496 EAITG
+1496 EAVTG
-1501 ALQYFNFAPSLET
+1501 ALQYFNLAPSLET
-1514 AEALSLLLV
+1514 AAALSLLLV
-1523 TMTGVYTALG
+1523 TMTGVYAALG
-1533 QIGPVAG
+1533 HIGPVAEI
-1540 MAFKGAVGMLKV
+1540 AFKGAVGMLKV

-1570 NQIAGNDLVGSIMD
+1570 NQIAGDDLVGSVMD

-1604 IGGFKEGSAN
+1604 IGGFKEGAAN

-1620 TRLSEFADNASGY
+1620 TKLSEFADNASGY
-1633 FGIVNSIDTDV
+1633 FDIVNSVDTDV
-1644 YDVTSKIANA
+1644 YDVTTKIAQA

-1661 DDLSDVS
+1661 DDLSNVS

-1682 IVDFSEKISD
+1682 IADFSEKISG

-1719 KGWWQSVFGETTDL
+1719 KGWVQSFLGETTDL
-1733 SSFSTQLNKFGDAIV
+1733 SAFSTQLTDFGEAIV
-1748 DFSATVDGDAV
+1748 DFSATVAGAV

-1768 NAGKIVAELYDTLP
+1768 NAGKIVAELYDALP
-1782 KEDGWVQGLFGQSM
+1782 KEDGWVQGIFGQSM

-1808 GEAIVKFSTKV
+1808 GTAIVTFSATV
-1819 AGNVKVDAVEAAAN
+1819 AGSVKEDAVEAAAD

-1844 LPTETPNW
+1844 LPTKTPNW
-1852 LNNMFGGSMDLTAFG
+1852 LSNMFGGSMDLTAFG

-1892 ASVQGATDIAKL
+1892 QGAIDVAKL

-1910 NLPQEDGLATRVGK
+1910 NLPKEEGLATRFGN

-1931 MSMDKFAGVLSVFG
+1931 MAMDKFVGALSIFG
-1945 NAISDFY
+1945 NAVSDFY
-1952 SILSQIP
+1952 EILSQIP

-1987 VGNFSNAVANLL
+1987 VGNFADAVVNLL
-1999 SHGIKD
+1999 SRGIKD
-2005 FAKAFNTMEGFMS
+2005 FAKAFNTMEGFIS

-2026 AFATAVFA
+2026 AFATSVFA
-2034 GEAKISEAFGSIVD
+2034 GEGKITEAFGSIVD
-2048 AASSAIMDRAH
+2048 AASSSIMDRAH

-2109 YSLMSAF
+2109 YSLMSSF
-2116 NAGINDGSALVE
+2116 NAGIKDGSALVE

-2141 IDIGSDTVYQAGCAL
+2141 IDIGSDIVYQAGCAL

-2163 ISSKSNSIFDL
+2163 ISSKSNSIFDI
-2174 FSGMITT
+2174 FSGIVTN
-2181 VINTIKNRSI
+2181 VISTIKNRSI
-2191 TFIMA
+2191 AFIMA

-2221 TPAGAINSMMD
+2221 APAGAINSMMD
-2232 KILSI
+2232 KIVSI

-2245 LGKAVAIGFASGIT
+2245 LGKAVAIGFASGII
-2259 EETSVPE
+2259 EETPVPE
-2266 AAAKDMADIAL
+2266 AASKAMAEIAL
-2277 KAAKG
+2277 KAAKY
-2282 ALGIES
+2282 ALDINS

-2293 RQLGYFVSEGLADG
+2293 RQLGCYVSEGLADG
-2307 INKMGGAVAIASKSL
+2307 INKMGGAVTIASRSL

-2344 MDIVP
+2344 MDITP

-2363 TLRLG
+2363 TLKLG

-2381 LSQMIANAQN
+2381 LSQMIASAQN
-2391 DIYNSNNEVIAAINA
+2391 EIYNSNNEVIAAINA

>member
-64 KAKWQALE
+64 KAKWDALE

-82 GSQAVTAGERLV
+82 GSQAVATGERLV
-94 KSISVDQVSEGW
+94 KSISVDQISEGW

-130 EQLKKLNWFTDETSY
+130 EQLEKLNWFTDETSY

-198 LSAGHMRREDW
+198 LSAGYMRREDW

-235 LQDNLDGTYT
+235 LRDNLDGTYT
-245 SLMNTNV
+245 SLMNENV
-252 SFTKTQFVESL
+252 SFTKTRFVESL

-275 TVYRHYASAVDAI
+275 SVYRYYGSAVDSI

-293 DTSRLASDVLGDIHK
+293 ETGQLASDVMGDIHK
-308 KAREFTAQGLIEDEA
+308 KAKEFTAQGLIEDEA

-383 NVDEAT
+383 NAEEAT
-389 AVWTK
+389 VVWTK
-394 FANSLYELFAEGGNV
+394 LANSLYELFAEGGNV
-409 RNAMLDEALVSSSW
+409 RNDMLDEALVSSSW
-423 SKLTDFIEEAGIEVS
+423 SKLTDFIKEAGIEVS

-486 LASLTKTAST
+486 LASLTKTTST

-640 TISWWH
+640 AISWWH

-673 DLGLTLIKDITRL
+673 DLGLTLIKDIARL

-692 KVLEKIG
+692 KILEKIG

-726 EHGVLQTIIDSLLH
+726 EHGVLQTIIDSLLY

-763 KTLKKTVNWVK
+763 KTLKETVNWVK

-871 DYLGIRSPSKVFMY
+871 DYLGIHSPSKVFMY

-903 PIKMSITNLIDWIT
+903 PIKMSITGLIDWIT
-917 DAFKKVDWDKVFVV
+917 DVFKKVDWDKVFVV

-982 KVQSDYFITMAT
+982 KMQSDYFITMAT

-1008 VPWEKTQIGIGALG
+1008 VPWEKTQIGLGALG
-1022 FILTI
+1022 LTLALI
-1027 VTIFS
+1027 TGFA

-1041 VKAITGLSKFL
+1041 VQAITGLSKFL

-1103 GNWANINTTGANIFK
+1103 GNWANIDTTGANIFK

-1129 LLAFIKL
+1129 LLAFIRL

-1145 EQIRSAKLIVRD
+1145 AQIRSAELIVRD
-1157 MSVIFAGLILV
+1157 MSAIFAGLILV

-1232 KLKDSRVNMEAAGNM
+1232 TLKDSRVNMEAAGNM

-1254 IVLLALAVRVLA
+1254 IAVLALAVKVLA

-1271 EIFRALAFI
+1271 DIFRALAFI
-1280 TAAEILFAGLIG
+1280 TAAEVLFAGLIG

-1303 AGGMLLKASF
+1303 AGNMLLKASF

-1340 GGVEILFAIL
+1340 GGVEILFALL

-1445 LDTDKAWH
+1445 LDTDKAWS
-1453 AVGQLSVLMGGLLI
+1453 AVFQLSVLMGGLLI

-1633 FGIVNSIDTDV
+1633 FGIVNSVDTDV
-1644 YDVTSKIANA
+1644 YDVTSKIAKA

-1661 DDLSDVS
+1661 DDLSTVS

-1682 IVDFSEKISD
+1682 IVDFSEKVSD
-1692 KIDVESVS
+1692 KIDVDSVS

-1719 KGWWQSVFGETTDL
+1719 KGWVQSFLGETTDL
-1733 SSFSTQLNKFGDAIV
+1733 STFSTQLTDFGEAIV
-1748 DFSATVDGDAV
+1748 KFSAKVAGAV

-1768 NAGKIVAELYDTLP
+1768 NAGKIVAELYDELP

-1796 SLETFATDLNEF
+1796 SLETFSTDLNEF
-1808 GEAIVKFSTKV
+1808 GEAIVKFSSKV
-1819 AGNVKVDAVEAAAN
+1819 AGNVKIDAVEAAAN

-1892 ASVQGATDIAKL
+1892 QGATDVAKL

-1910 NLPQEDGLATRVGK
+1910 NLPQEDGLATRFGK

-1931 MSMDKFAGVLSVFG
+1931 MSMDKFVGVLSVFG

-1987 VGNFSNAVANLL
+1987 VGNFSNAITNLL

-2005 FAKAFNTMEGFMS
+2005 FAKAFNTMEGFIS

-2026 AFATAVFA
+2026 AFATSVFA
-2034 GEAKISEAFGSIVD
+2034 GEGKITEAFGSIAD
-2048 AASSAIMDRAH
+2048 AASSSIMDRAH

-2080 NNIGETIS
+2080 NNIDETIS
-2088 SMISSAMSLI
+2088 SMMSAAMSLI
-2098 INADEAFFYNG
+2098 INADEAFYYNG

-2116 NAGINDGSALVE
+2116 NAGIKDGSALVE

-2141 IDIGSDTVYQAGCAL
+2141 IDIGSDIVYQAGCAL

-2174 FSGMITT
+2174 FSGMVTT

-2191 TFIMA
+2191 AFIMA
-2196 GKGMMMDLGSGILN
+2196 GKGMMMDLSSGILN
-2210 NISYVVTDRGS
+2210 NINYVVTDRGAA
-2221 TPAGAINSMMD
+2221 PAGAINSMMD

-2245 LGKAVAIGFASGIT
+2245 LGKAVAIGFASGIN

-2266 AAAKDMADIAL
+2266 TAAKDMADIAL

-2282 ALGIES
+2282 TLGIAS

-2307 INKMGGAVAIASKSL
+2307 INKMGGAVTIASKSL

-2329 AESAISKIGS
+2329 AESAISRIGS

-2344 MDIVP
+2344 MDITP

-2381 LSQMIANAQN
+2381 LSQMIATAQN

>member
-64 KAKWQALE
+64 KEKWDALE

-82 GSQAVTAGERLV
+82 GSQAVATGERLV

-130 EQLKKLNWFTDETSY
+130 EQLEKLNWFTDETSY

-198 LSAGHMRREDW
+198 LSAGYMRREDW

-235 LQDNLDGTYT
+235 LRDNLDGTYT
-245 SLMNTNV
+245 SLMNENV
-252 SFTKTQFVESL
+252 SFTKTKFVESL

-275 TVYRHYASAVDAI
+275 AVYSYYGSAVDAI

-293 DTSRLASDVLGDIHK
+293 ETGQLASDVMGDIHK
-308 KAREFTAQGLIEDEA
+308 KAKEFTAQGLIEDEA

-359 ADAIDAVKDAV
+359 ADAIDSVKDAV

-383 NVDEAT
+383 NAEEAT
-389 AVWTK
+389 VVWTK
-394 FANSLYELFAEGGNV
+394 LANSLYALFAEGGNV
-409 RNAMLDEALVSSSW
+409 RNDMLDEALVSSSW

-454 IQRLIQEYGSL
+454 IQRLIQDYGSL

-486 LASLTKTAST
+486 LASLTKTTST

-521 NDHAREKALTAA
+521 NDYARKKALTVA
-533 GYDYEIM
+533 GYDYDIM
-540 QKLVNKFSYGSKI
+540 QKLVTKFSYGSKI

-618 NIIVSIQEAFREIF
+618 NIIISIQEAYREIF

-640 TISWWH
+640 AISWWH
-646 ELSKSFVVSEETL
+646 ELSKSFVVSDETL
-659 DRLTRTFKGLFAVI
+659 GRLTRTFKGLFAVI
-673 DLGLTLIKDITRL
+673 DLGLTLIKDIARL

-726 EHGVLQTIIDSLLH
+726 EHGVLQTIIDSLLY

-763 KTLKKTVNWVK
+763 KTLKETVNWVK

-794 VEGIKNL
+794 VEDIKNL

-843 FIEGVKGNIP
+843 FIEGVKENIP
-853 KIISNMTKFAS
+853 KTISGMTKFAS

-871 DYLGIRSPSKVFMY
+871 DYLGIHSPSKVFMY

-903 PIKMSITNLIDWIT
+903 PLKTSITGLIDWIT
-917 DAFKKVDWDKVFVV
+917 DTFKKVDWDKVFVV

-956 LIITPLSMVAESV
+956 VLARPLSTVAESIS
-969 YDFFYTLNKSIKQ
+969 DFFWGLNKSIKQ
-982 KVQSDYFITMAT
+982 KAQSDYFITMAT

-1008 VPWEKTQIGIGALG
+1008 VPWEKTQIGIGALAG
-1022 FILTI
+1022 ILTVI
-1027 VTIFS
+1027 TIYA

-1041 VKAITGLSKFL
+1041 VKVISDLSKFL

-1063 TVIKDLVEINSN
+1063 TVIKDLVEINAT

-1090 FMLGTVYAALWAV
+1090 FMLGTIYAALWAV
-1103 GNWANINTTGANIFK
+1103 GKWANIDTTGANIFK

-1145 EQIRSAKLIVRD
+1145 AQIRSAELIVRD
-1157 MSVIFAGLILV
+1157 MSAIFAGLILV
-1168 FRLVDNQRADMEKA
+1168 FRLVDDQRADMEKA

-1232 KLKDSRVNMEAAGNM
+1232 TLKDSRVNMEAAGNM

-1254 IVLLALAVRVLA
+1254 IAVLALAVKVLA

-1271 EIFRALAFI
+1271 DIFRALAFI
-1280 TAAEILFAGLIG
+1280 TAAEVLFAGLIW

-1303 AGGMLLKASF
+1303 AGNMLLKASF
-1313 GILALVVAVKMLA
+1313 GILALVVAVRLLA

-1333 LKAVIFV
+1333 LKAIIFV

-1362 EVGNMLMKMTIPILA
+1362 EVGNMLMKMTIPLLA

-1405 MFALIIAASEKVRK
+1405 MFALIVAASEKVRK

-1445 LDTDKAWH
+1445 LDTDKAWN
-1453 AVGQLSVLMGGLLI
+1453 AVGQLVVLMGGLLF

-1490 LLIGAL
+1490 LLIGVL
-1496 EAITG
+1496 EVVTG
-1501 ALQYFNFAPSLET
+1501 ALQYFNLAPSLET

-1533 QIGPVAG
+1533 QIGPIAG

-1604 IGGFKEGSAN
+1604 IGGFKEGAAN

-1633 FGIVNSIDTDV
+1633 FGIVDSVDTDV
-1644 YDVTSKIANA
+1644 YDVTSKIAKA

-1661 DDLSDVS
+1661 DDLSNVS

-1682 IVDFSEKISD
+1682 IADFSEKISG
-1692 KIDVESVS
+1692 KIDVKSVS

-1719 KGWWQSVFGETTDL
+1719 KGWVQSFLGETTDL

-1748 DFSATVDGDAV
+1748 DFSATVAGAV

-1768 NAGKIVAELYDTLP
+1768 NAGKIVAELYDELP

-1796 SLETFATDLNEF
+1796 SLDTFSTDLNKF

-1819 AGNVKVDAVEAAAN
+1819 AGNVKIDAVEAAAN

-1844 LPTETPNW
+1844 LPTETPDW
-1852 LNNMFGGSMDLTAFG
+1852 LTNMFGGSMDLTAFG
-1867 TDLGAFGEAVSKFST
+1867 TDLTAFGEAVSKFST
-1882 DVAGVTPASV
+1882 DVSGVTT
-1892 ASVQGATDIAKL
+1892 ASVQGAIDVAKL

-1910 NLPQEDGLATRVGK
+1910 NLPQEDGLATKFGK

-1931 MSMDKFAGVLSVFG
+1931 MAMDKFVGALSVFG
-1945 NAISDFY
+1945 YAISDFY

-1959 EQSLSNAVTQSAILV
+1959 EESLSNAVTQSAILV

-1987 VGNFSNAVANLL
+1987 VGNFADAVVNLL
-1999 SHGIKD
+1999 SRGIKD

-2026 AFATAVFA
+2026 AFATSVFA
-2034 GEAKISEAFGSIVD
+2034 GEGKITEAFGSIVD
-2048 AASSAIMDRAH
+2048 AASSSIMDRAH

-2109 YSLMSAF
+2109 YSLMSSF
-2116 NAGINDGSALVE
+2116 NAGIKDGSALVE

-2156 MTSLSDG
+2156 MASLSDG

-2174 FSGMITT
+2174 FSGMVTN

-2191 TFIMA
+2191 AFIMA
-2196 GKGMMMDLGSGILN
+2196 GKGMMMDLSSGILN

-2232 KILSI
+2232 KILNI
-2237 ISSYSFNS
+2237 ISSYQFNS
-2245 LGKAVAIGFASGIT
+2245 LGKAVAIGFASGIN
-2259 EETSVPE
+2259 EEASVPE
-2266 AAAKDMADIAL
+2266 TAAKDMADIAL

-2282 ALGIES
+2282 TLGIAS

-2307 INKMGGAVAIASKSL
+2307 INKMGGAVEIASKSL

-2329 AESAISKIGS
+2329 AESAISRIGS

-2349 MITPVIDANPLNAE
+2349 MITPVIDANPLSAE
-2363 TLRLG
+2363 TLKLG

-2381 LSQMIANAQN
+2381 LSQMIASAQN
-2391 DIYNSNNEVIAAINA
+2391 EIYNSNNEVIAAINA

>member
-56 FTAVVEAS
+56 FSAVVEAS
-64 KAKWQALE
+64 KDKWDALE

-82 GSQAVTAGERLV
+82 GSQAVTAGERLA
-94 KSISVDQVSEGW
+94 KSISVDQIAAGW
-106 RKFSDKTTSVAT
+106 TKFSDKTTSVAT
-118 LVAQGNAIEYVN
+118 LVAQGNSIEYVN
-130 EQLKKLNWFTDETSY
+130 EQLAKLNWFTDETSY

-183 NPATASRAMYQLSQA
+183 NAATASRAMYQLSQA
-198 LSAGHMRREDW
+198 LSAGYMRREDW

-224 KTIEAAIALGT
+224 KTIEAAVALGT

-252 SFTKTQFVESL
+252 SFTKTQFVEGL

-275 TVYRHYASAVDAI
+275 TVYRDYASAVDAI

-293 DTSRLASDVLGDIHK
+293 DTGQLASDVMGDIHK
-308 KAREFTAQGLIEDEA
+308 KAKEFTAQGLIEDEA

-359 ADAIDAVKDAV
+359 ADAIDAAKDAV

-383 NVDEAT
+383 NAEEAT

-394 FANSLYELFAEGGNV
+394 LANSLYELFAEGGNV

-486 LASLTKTAST
+486 LASLTKTTST

-521 NDHAREKALTAA
+521 NNHAREKALTVA

-585 TGVPLEDLINNITR
+585 TGVPLEELINNITR
-599 PSGRTLLIQTI
+599 PSGRTLLLQTV

-618 NIIVSIQEAFREIF
+618 NIIISIQEAFREIF
-632 TNPEAVYN
+632 TDPKAVYN
-640 TISWWH
+640 SISWWH

-673 DLGLTLIKDITRL
+673 DLGLTLIKDIARL

-692 KVLEKIG
+692 KILEKIG
-699 IKKATAN
+699 LKKATAN

-726 EHGVLQTIIDSLLH
+726 EHGVLQTIIDSLMH
-740 RLSDLGDWI
+740 RLSALGSWI
-749 SKIAKKIYNLPVVN
+749 SKTAKKIHNLPIVN
-763 KTLKKTVNWVK
+763 KTLKETVNWVK

-786 VVQTFSQL
+786 VIQTFSQL
-794 VEGIKNL
+794 VEDIKNL
-801 GETSDNITL
+801 GNASDHITL

-871 DYLGIRSPSKVFMY
+871 DYLGIHSPSKVFMY

-893 LIAGLTTGYG
+893 LIAGLATGYG
-903 PIKMSITNLIDWIT
+903 PIKTSITGLIDWIT

-956 LIITPLSMVAESV
+956 VLARPLSTVAESIS
-969 YDFFYTLNKSIKQ
+969 DFFWGLNSSIK
-982 KVQSDYFITMAT
+982 KRVQSDYFMTMAT

-1008 VPWEKTQIGIGALG
+1008 VPWEKTQIGIGALAG
-1022 FILTI
+1022 ILTV
-1027 VTIFS
+1027 VTIYA

-1041 VKAITGLSKFL
+1041 VKVIADLSKFL
-1052 LAMSALVFILG
+1052 LAMSVLVFILG
-1063 TVIKDLVEINSN
+1063 TVIKDLVEINAT
-1075 DAGISAAFAG
+1075 DAGIAAAFAG
-1085 IFELI
+1085 VFELI
-1090 FMLGTVYAALWAV
+1090 FMLGMVYAALWAV
-1103 GNWANINTTGANIFK
+1103 GKWSKINAAGADIYK

-1129 LLAFIKL
+1129 LLAFMTL
-1136 IKKLSEFTP
+1136 VKKLSEFTP
-1145 EQIRSAKLIVRD
+1145 EQIKSAELIVGD
-1157 MSVIFAGLILV
+1157 MAIMFGVLILV
-1168 FRLVDNQRADMEKA
+1168 FKWVDNQRADMEKA
-1182 GKMILS
+1182 GRMMVG
-1188 ISSALIAIAFAIK
+1188 ISAALILIAFAIK
-1201 ILAGIEKGIGQAYV
+1201 ILAGIEKGIGQAYM
-1215 TIVTLLGL
+1215 TIVSLMLLITYL
-1223 IIGFVAIFA
+1223 FRSFA
-1232 KLKDSRVNMEAAGNM
+1232 KLDESRVNMEAAGNM
-1247 LLKASAG
+1247 LLKASTG
-1254 IVLLALAVRVLA
+1254 IAVLALAVRVLA

-1271 EIFRALAFI
+1271 DIFRALAFI
-1280 TAAEILFAGLIG
+1280 AAAEILFAGLIW

-1303 AGGMLLKASF
+1303 AGNMLMKASF
-1313 GILALVVAVKMLA
+1313 GILALTVAVKMLA

-1333 LKAVIFV
+1333 VKALIFV
-1340 GGVEILFAIL
+1340 GGVELLFGIL

-1362 EVGNMLMKMTIPILA
+1362 EVGNMLMKMTIPLLA

-1387 LKLEEVAQGTLA
+1387 LKLEEVVQGTAA
-1399 VMGIMG
+1399 VMVIMG
-1405 MFALIIAASEKVRK
+1405 MFALIIASSEKVRK

-1434 ILSTCVWMLSK
+1434 ILTTCVWMLSK
-1445 LDTDKAWH
+1445 LDTEKAWH
-1453 AVGQLSVLMGGLLI
+1453 AVGQLVVLMGGLLF
-1467 MIRVLSKSE
+1467 MIKVLSKSE
-1476 SVSGQ
+1476 SVSKQ

-1490 LLIGAL
+1490 LLIGVL
-1496 EAITG
+1496 EAVTG
-1501 ALQYFNFAPSLET
+1501 ALQYFNLAPSLET
-1514 AEALSLLLV
+1514 AAALSLLLV
-1523 TMTGVYTALG
+1523 TMTGVYAALG
-1533 QIGPVAG
+1533 HIGPIAG

-1570 NQIAGNDLVGSIMD
+1570 NQIAGDDLVGSVMD

-1604 IGGFKEGSAN
+1604 IGGFKEGAAN

-1620 TRLSEFADNASGY
+1620 TKLSEFADNASGY
-1633 FGIVNSIDTDV
+1633 FDIVNSIDTDI
-1644 YDVTSKIANA
+1644 YDVTTKIAQA

-1661 DDLSDVS
+1661 DDLSNVS
-1668 FDGLGEKLNTFGTA
+1668 FDGLGEKLDTFGTA
-1682 IVDFSEKISD
+1682 IVDFSEKVSG

-1708 IADLYKYLPKE
+1708 IAELYKYLPKE
-1719 KGWWQSVFGETTDL
+1719 KGWWQSVVGETTDL

-1748 DFSATVDGDAV
+1748 DFSATVANKV
-1759 KRDAVEAAT
+1759 KKDAVEAAT
-1768 NAGKIVAELYDTLP
+1768 NAGKIVAELYDALP
-1782 KEDGWVQGLFGQSM
+1782 KEDGWVQGIFGQSM

-1808 GEAIVKFSTKV
+1808 GTAIVTFSATV
-1819 AGNVKVDAVEAAAN
+1819 AGGVKEDVVEAAAN

-1867 TDLGAFGEAVSKFST
+1867 TDLTAFGKAVSKFST
-1882 DVAGVTPASV
+1882 DVSGVTT
-1892 ASVQGATDIAKL
+1892 ASVQGATDVAKL

-1910 NLPQEDGLATRVGK
+1910 NLPQEDGLATKFGK

-1931 MSMDKFAGVLSVFG
+1931 MAMDKFVGALSIFG
-1945 NAISDFY
+1945 NAVSDFY

-1959 EQSLSNAVTQSAILV
+1959 EESLSNAVTQSAILV

-1987 VGNFSNAVANLL
+1987 VGNFADAVVNLL
-1999 SHGIKD
+1999 SRGIKD
-2005 FAKAFNTMEGFMS
+2005 FAKAFNTMEGFIS

-2026 AFATAVFA
+2026 AFATSVFA
-2034 GEAKISEAFGSIVD
+2034 GEGKITEAFGSIVD
-2048 AASSAIMDRAH
+2048 AASSSIMDRAH

-2080 NNIGETIS
+2080 NNIDETIS

-2109 YSLMSAF
+2109 YSLMSSF
-2116 NAGINDGSALVE
+2116 NAGIKDGSALVE

-2134 IASSYGS
+2134 IASSYSS

-2163 ISSKSNSIFDL
+2163 ISSKSDSIFDI
-2174 FSGMITT
+2174 FSGIVTN

-2191 TFIMA
+2191 AFITA

-2221 TPAGAINSMMD
+2221 APAGAINSMMD
-2232 KILSI
+2232 KIVSI

-2245 LGKAVAIGFASGIT
+2245 LGKAVAIGFASGIN
-2259 EETSVPE
+2259 EETSAPE
-2266 AAAKDMADIAL
+2266 AAAKDMADIAF

-2282 ALGIES
+2282 ILGIAS

-2307 INKMGGAVAIASKSL
+2307 INKMGGAVTIASESL

-2344 MDIVP
+2344 MDITP

-2363 TLRLG
+2363 TLKLG

-2381 LSQMIANAQN
+2381 LSQMIASAQN
-2391 DIYNSNNEVIAAINA
+2391 EIYNSNNEVIAAINA

>member
-64 KAKWQALE
+64 KAKWDALE

-82 GSQAVTAGERLV
+82 GSQAVTAGERLA
-94 KSISVDQVSEGW
+94 KSISVDQIAAGW
-106 RKFSDKTTSVAT
+106 TKFSDKTTSVAT
-118 LVAQGNAIEYVN
+118 LMSQGYSLEYVN
-130 EQLKKLNWFTDETSY
+130 EQLEKLNWFTDETSY

-158 ATGKNLDESV
+158 ATGKDLEESV
-168 QAMEGIASWA
+168 QAMEGIATWA

-183 NPATASRAMYQLSQA
+183 EASTASRAMYQLSQA
-198 LSAGHMRREDW
+198 LSAGYMRREDW

-252 SFTKTQFVESL
+252 SFTKTKFVESL

-275 TVYRHYASAVDAI
+275 AVYRYYASAVDAI

-293 DTSRLASDVLGDIHK
+293 ETDSLASDVMNDIHK
-308 KAREFTAQGLIEDEA
+308 KAKEFTAQGLIEDEA

-359 ADAIDAVKDAV
+359 SAAIESVKDAV

-383 NVDEAT
+383 NAEEAT
-389 AVWTK
+389 VLWTDL
-394 FANSLYELFAEGGNV
+394 ANSLYDLFAEGGNV
-409 RNAMLDEALVSSSW
+409 RNGMLNEALVSSSW

-486 LASLTKTAST
+486 LASLTKTTST

-521 NDHAREKALTAA
+521 NDYARKKALTVA
-533 GYDYEIM
+533 GYDYDIM
-540 QKLVNKFSYGSKI
+540 QKLVTKFSYGSKI

-573 DAFVDL
+573 EAFVDL

-618 NIIVSIQEAFREIF
+618 NIIISIQEAFREIF

-640 TISWWH
+640 AISWWH
-646 ELSKSFVVSEETL
+646 ELSKSFVVSDETL

-673 DLGLTLIKDITRL
+673 DLGLTLIKDIARL

-706 ILELTASF
+706 ILELIASF

-726 EHGVLQTIIDSLLH
+726 EHGVLQTIIDSLLY

-749 SKIAKKIYNLPVVN
+749 SKIAKKIYDLPIVN
-763 KTLKKTVNWVK
+763 KTLKETVNWVK
-774 KIWKSVKQYLTP
+774 KIWKSVNQYLTP

-794 VEGIKNL
+794 VEDIKNL

-871 DYLGIRSPSKVFMY
+871 DYLGIHSPSKVFMY

-903 PIKMSITNLIDWIT
+903 PLKTSITGLIDWIT
-917 DAFKKVDWDKVFVV
+917 DTFKKVDWDKVFVV

-956 LIITPLSMVAESV
+956 VLARPLSTVAESIS
-969 YDFFYTLNKSIKQ
+969 DFFWGLNSSIK
-982 KVQSDYFITMAT
+982 KKAQSDYFITMAT

-1008 VPWEKTQIGIGALG
+1008 VPWEKTQIGLGALALTLTLITG
-1022 FILTI
+1022 FAL
-1027 VTIFS
+1027 V
-1032 LILNSFKFD
+1032 LNSFKFN
-1041 VKAITGLSKFL
+1041 VQTITGLSKFL

-1063 TVIKDLVEINSN
+1063 TVIKDLVEINAT

-1085 IFELI
+1085 VFELI

-1103 GNWANINTTGANIFK
+1103 GEWSNINTTGANIFK

-1129 LLAFIKL
+1129 LLAFVNL

-1145 EQIRSAKLIVRD
+1145 AQIRSAELIVRD
-1157 MSVIFAGLILV
+1157 MSAIFAGLILV
-1168 FRLVDNQRADMEKA
+1168 FRLVDDQRADMEKA

-1232 KLKDSRVNMEAAGNM
+1232 TLKDSKVNMEAAGNM

-1254 IVLLALAVRVLA
+1254 IAVLALAVKVLA

-1280 TAAEILFAGLIG
+1280 TAAEVLFAGLIW
-1292 VSKLAGQYGNA
+1292 VSKLAGQFGNA
-1303 AGGMLLKASF
+1303 AGNMLLKASF
-1313 GILALVVAVKMLA
+1313 GILALVIAVKMLA

-1333 LKAVIFV
+1333 LKAIIFV
-1340 GGVEILFAIL
+1340 GGIEILFAIL

-1362 EVGNMLMKMTIPILA
+1362 EVGNMLMKMTIPLLA

-1387 LKLEEVAQGTLA
+1387 LKLEEVVQGTAA
-1399 VMGIMG
+1399 VMGIMF
-1405 MFALIIAASEKVRK
+1405 MFSKIIAASEKVRK

-1445 LDTDKAWH
+1445 LDTVKAWH
-1453 AVGQLSVLMGGLLI
+1453 AVGQLVVLMGGLLF
-1467 MIRVLSKSE
+1467 MIKVLSKSE

-1490 LLIGAL
+1490 LIIGAL
-1496 EAITG
+1496 EAVTG
-1501 ALQYFNFAPSLET
+1501 ALQYFNLAPSLET

-1533 QIGPVAG
+1533 QIGPVAE

-1552 LGVLSLALL
+1552 LGVLSIALL

-1633 FGIVNSIDTDV
+1633 FGIVNSVDTDV
-1644 YDVTSKIANA
+1644 YDVTSKIAQA

-1682 IVDFSEKISD
+1682 IADFSEKISG

-1748 DFSATVDGDAV
+1748 DFSATVAGAV

-1768 NAGKIVAELYDTLP
+1768 NAGKIVAELYDALP
-1782 KEDGWVQGLFGQSM
+1782 KEDGWVQGIFGQSM
-1796 SLETFATDLNEF
+1796 SLDTFSTDLNKF

-1867 TDLGAFGEAVSKFST
+1867 TDLGAFGKAVSKFST

-1892 ASVQGATDIAKL
+1892 QGATDVAKL

-1910 NLPQEDGLATRVGK
+1910 NLPQEDGLATRFGK

-1931 MSMDKFAGVLSVFG
+1931 MAMDKFVGALSIFG

-1987 VGNFSNAVANLL
+1987 VGNFSNAITNLL

-2026 AFATAVFA
+2026 AFATSVFA
-2034 GEAKISEAFGSIVD
+2034 GEAKISEAFGSIAD
-2048 AASSAIMDRAH
+2048 AASSSIMDRAH

-2080 NNIGETIS
+2080 NNIDETIS
-2088 SMISSAMSLI
+2088 SMMSAAMSLI
-2098 INADEAFFYNG
+2098 INADEAFYYNG

-2116 NAGINDGSALVE
+2116 NAGIKDGSALVE

-2174 FSGMITT
+2174 FSGMVTT

-2191 TFIMA
+2191 AFITA

-2210 NISYVVTDRGS
+2210 NIGYVVTDRGS
-2221 TPAGAINSMMD
+2221 APAGAINGMMD
-2232 KILSI
+2232 KIVSI

-2245 LGKAVAIGFASGIT
+2245 LGKAVAIGFASGII
-2259 EETSVPE
+2259 EETPVPE
-2266 AAAKDMADIAL
+2266 AASKAMAEIAL
-2277 KAAKG
+2277 KAAKY
-2282 ALGIES
+2282 ALDINS

-2293 RQLGYFVSEGLADG
+2293 RQLGYSVSEGLADG

-2329 AESAISKIGS
+2329 AESAISRIGS

-2344 MDIVP
+2344 MDITP

-2363 TLRLG
+2363 TLKLG

-2381 LSQMIANAQN
+2381 LSQMIASAQN

>member
-64 KAKWQALE
+64 KDKWGALE

-82 GSQAVTAGERLV
+82 GSQAVTAGERLA
-94 KSISVDQVSEGW
+94 KSISVDQITAGW
-106 RKFSDKTTSVAT
+106 TKFSDKTTSVAT
-118 LVAQGNAIEYVN
+118 LVAQGNSIEYVN
-130 EQLKKLNWFTDETSY
+130 EQLAKLNWFTDETSY

-183 NPATASRAMYQLSQA
+183 NAATASRAMYQLSQA
-198 LSAGHMRREDW
+198 LSAGYMRREDW

-275 TVYRHYASAVDAI
+275 AVYRYYASAVDAI

-293 DTSRLASDVLGDIHK
+293 ETDSLASEVMDDIHK
-308 KAREFTAQGLIEDEA
+308 KAQEFTAQGLIEDEA

-359 ADAIDAVKDAV
+359 ADAIDSVKDAV

-383 NVDEAT
+383 NAEEAT
-389 AVWTK
+389 VLWTK
-394 FANSLYELFAEGGNV
+394 LANSLYDLFAEGGNV
-409 RNAMLDEALVSSSW
+409 RNDMLDEALVSSSW

-454 IQRLIQEYGSL
+454 IQRLIQDYGSL

-486 LASLTKTAST
+486 LASLTKTTST

-521 NDHAREKALTAA
+521 NDYARKKALTAA
-533 GYDYEIM
+533 GYDYDIM
-540 QKLVNKFSYGSKI
+540 QKLVTKFSYGSKI

-573 DAFVDL
+573 EAFVDL

-618 NIIVSIQEAFREIF
+618 NIIISIQEAFREIF

-640 TISWWH
+640 AISWWH
-646 ELSKSFVVSEETL
+646 ELSKSFVVSDETL

-673 DLGLTLIKDITRL
+673 DLGLTLIKDIARL
-686 GVETLQ
+686 GVDTLQ
-692 KVLEKIG
+692 KILEKIG

-726 EHGVLQTIIDSLLH
+726 EHGVLQTIIDSLLY

-749 SKIAKKIYNLPVVN
+749 SKIAKKIYDLPIVN
-763 KTLKKTVNWVK
+763 KTLKETVNWVK

-794 VEGIKNL
+794 VENIKNL
-801 GETSDNITL
+801 GETSDSITL

-843 FIEGVKGNIP
+843 FIEGVKENIP
-853 KIISNMTKFAS
+853 KIISGMTKFAS

-871 DYLGIRSPSKVFMY
+871 DYLGIHSPSKVFMY

-903 PIKMSITNLIDWIT
+903 PLKTSITGLIDWIT
-917 DAFKKVDWDKVFVV
+917 DTFKKVDWDKVFVV

-956 LIITPLSMVAESV
+956 VLARPLSTVAESIS
-969 YDFFYTLNKSIKQ
+969 DFFWGLNSSIK
-982 KVQSDYFITMAT
+982 KKAQSDYFITIAT

-1008 VPWEKTQIGIGALG
+1008 VPWEKTQIGLAALALTLTVITG
-1022 FILTI
+1022 FAL
-1027 VTIFS
+1027 V
-1032 LILNSFKFD
+1032 LNSFKFNAQ
-1041 VKAITGLSKFL
+1041 AITGLSKFL

-1063 TVIKDLVEINSN
+1063 TVIKDLVKINST

-1085 IFELI
+1085 VFELI

-1103 GNWANINTTGANIFK
+1103 GKWSNINTAGADIFK
-1118 GILVLGSIGVA
+1118 GILVLGSIGIA

-1145 EQIRSAKLIVRD
+1145 EQIRSAELIVRD
-1157 MSVIFAGLILV
+1157 MSAIFGGLILV
-1168 FRLVDNQRADMEKA
+1168 FKLVDNQRADMEKA

-1188 ISSALIAIAFAIK
+1188 VSSALIAIAFAIK
-1201 ILAGIEKGIGQAYV
+1201 ILAGIEKGIGQAYA

-1254 IVLLALAVRVLA
+1254 IAVLALAVRVLA

-1280 TAAEILFAGLIG
+1280 TAAEVLFAGLIW

-1303 AGGMLLKASF
+1303 AGNMLLKASF
-1313 GILALVVAVKMLA
+1313 GILALVAAVKMLA

-1333 LKAVIFV
+1333 LKAIIFV

-1362 EVGNMLMKMTIPILA
+1362 EVGNMLMKMTIPLLA

-1387 LKLEEVAQGTLA
+1387 LKLEEVVQGTLA

-1419 TNIVGPFLAMGGAIA
+1419 TNIVGPFLAIGGAIA

-1445 LDTDKAWH
+1445 LDTDKAWS
-1453 AVGQLSVLMGGLLI
+1453 AVLQLSVLMGGLLFV
-1467 MIRVLSKSE
+1467 IRVLSKSE

-1490 LLIGAL
+1490 LLIGVL
-1496 EAITG
+1496 EAVTG
-1501 ALQYFNFAPSLET
+1501 ALQYFNLAPSLET

-1561 AVGGATKII
+1561 AVGSATKII

-1604 IGGFKEGSAN
+1604 IGGFKEGAAN

-1633 FGIVNSIDTDV
+1633 FGIVNSVDTDV
-1644 YDVTSKIANA
+1644 YDVTSKIAQA

-1661 DDLSDVS
+1661 DDLSNVS

-1682 IVDFSEKISD
+1682 IADFSEKISG

-1748 DFSATVDGDAV
+1748 DFSATVAGNV

-1768 NAGKIVAELYDTLP
+1768 NAGKIVAELYDALP
-1782 KEDGWVQGLFGQSM
+1782 KEDGWVQGIFGQSM
-1796 SLETFATDLNEF
+1796 SLDTFSTDLNKF

-1819 AGNVKVDAVEAAAN
+1819 AGNVKIDAVDAAAN

-1867 TDLGAFGEAVSKFST
+1867 TDLGAFGKAVSKFST
-1882 DVAGVTPASV
+1882 DVSGVTP
-1892 ASVQGATDIAKL
+1892 ASVQGATDVAKL

-1910 NLPQEDGLATRVGK
+1910 NLPQEEGIATRFGK

-1931 MSMDKFAGVLSVFG
+1931 MAMDKFVGALSVFG
-1945 NAISDFY
+1945 YAISDFY
-1952 SILSQIP
+1952 KILSEIP

-2026 AFATAVFA
+2026 AFATSVFA

-2080 NNIGETIS
+2080 NNIDETIS

-2116 NAGINDGSALVE
+2116 NAGIKDGSALVE

-2141 IDIGSDTVYQAGCAL
+2141 IEIGSDTVYQAGCAL

-2174 FSGMITT
+2174 FSGMVTN

-2191 TFIMA
+2191 AFIMA
-2196 GKGMMMDLGSGILN
+2196 GKGMMMDLSSGILN

-2259 EETSVPE
+2259 EETSAPE

-2282 ALGIES
+2282 ILGIAS

-2293 RQLGYFVSEGLADG
+2293 RQLGYFVSEGFADG
-2307 INKMGGAVAIASKSL
+2307 INKMGGAVEIASKSL

-2329 AESAISKIGS
+2329 AESAISRIGS

-2344 MDIVP
+2344 MDITP

-2381 LSQMIANAQN
+2381 LSQMIASAQN
-2391 DIYNSNNEVIAAINA
+2391 EIYNSNNEVIAAINA

>member
-64 KAKWQALE
+64 KEKWGALE

-82 GSQAVTAGERLV
+82 GSQAVTAGERLA
-94 KSISVDQVSEGW
+94 KSISVDQIAAGW
-106 RKFSDKTTSVAT
+106 TKFSDKTTSVAT
-118 LVAQGNAIEYVN
+118 LVAQGNSIEYVN
-130 EQLKKLNWFTDETSY
+130 EQLAKLNWFTDETSY

-183 NPATASRAMYQLSQA
+183 NAATASRAMYQLSQA
-198 LSAGHMRREDW
+198 LSAGYMRREDW

-275 TVYRHYASAVDAI
+275 SVYSYYASAVDAI

-293 DTSRLASDVLGDIHK
+293 ETGQLASDVMGDIHK
-308 KAREFTAQGLIEDEA
+308 KAQEFTAQGLIEDEA

-359 ADAIDAVKDAV
+359 ADAIDSVKDAV

-383 NVDEAT
+383 NAEEAT
-389 AVWTK
+389 VVWTK
-394 FANSLYELFAEGGNV
+394 LANSLYALFAEGGNV
-409 RNAMLDEALVSSSW
+409 RNDMLDEALVSSSW

-486 LASLTKTAST
+486 LASLTKTTST

-521 NDHAREKALTAA
+521 NDYARKKALTAA
-533 GYDYEIM
+533 GYDYDIM
-540 QKLVNKFSYGSKI
+540 QKLVTKFSYGSKI

-573 DAFVDL
+573 EAFVDL

-618 NIIVSIQEAFREIF
+618 NIIISIQEAFREIF

-640 TISWWH
+640 AISWWH

-673 DLGLTLIKDITRL
+673 DLGLTLIKDIARL

-726 EHGVLQTIIDSLLH
+726 EHGVLQTIIDSLLY

-749 SKIAKKIYNLPVVN
+749 SKIAKKIYNLPIVN
-763 KTLKKTVNWVK
+763 KTLKETVNWVK

-794 VEGIKNL
+794 VEDIKNL
-801 GETSDNITL
+801 GETSDSITL

-843 FIEGVKGNIP
+843 FIEGVKENIP
-853 KIISNMTKFAS
+853 KIISGMTKFAS

-871 DYLGIRSPSKVFMY
+871 DYLGIHSPSKVFMY

-903 PIKMSITNLIDWIT
+903 PLKTSITGLIDWIT
-917 DAFKKVDWDKVFVV
+917 DTFKKVDWDKVFVV

-956 LIITPLSMVAESV
+956 VLARPLSTVAESIS
-969 YDFFYTLNKSIKQ
+969 DFFWGLNSSIK
-982 KVQSDYFITMAT
+982 KKAQSDYFITMAT

-1008 VPWEKTQIGIGALG
+1008 VPWEKTQIGIGALAG
-1022 FILTI
+1022 ILTV
-1027 VTIFS
+1027 VTIYA

-1041 VKAITGLSKFL
+1041 VKVISDLSKFL
-1052 LAMSALVFILG
+1052 LAMSVLVFILG
-1063 TVIKDLVEINSN
+1063 TVIKDLVKINST

-1085 IFELI
+1085 VFELI

-1103 GNWANINTTGANIFK
+1103 GKWSNINTAGAGIFK

-1129 LLAFIKL
+1129 LLAFVKL

-1145 EQIRSAKLIVRD
+1145 EQIKSAELIVRD
-1157 MSVIFAGLILV
+1157 MSVMFGVLILV
-1168 FRLVDNQRADMEKA
+1168 FKWVDNQRADMEKA
-1182 GKMILS
+1182 GKMIMS
-1188 ISSALIAIAFAIK
+1188 ISSALILIAFAIK
-1201 ILAGIEKGIGQAYV
+1201 ILAGIESGIGQAYV

-1223 IIGFVAIFA
+1223 IIGLVAIFA
-1232 KLKDSRVNMEAAGNM
+1232 TLKESRVNMDAAGNM
-1247 LLKASAG
+1247 LLRASAG
-1254 IVLLALAVRVLA
+1254 IAVLALAVKVLA

-1271 EIFRALAFI
+1271 DIFRALAFI
-1280 TAAEILFAGLIG
+1280 TAAEVLFAGLIW

-1303 AGGMLLKASF
+1303 AGNMLLKASF
-1313 GILALVVAVKMLA
+1313 GILALVAAVKLLA

-1333 LKAVIFV
+1333 VKAIIFV

-1362 EVGNMLMKMTIPILA
+1362 EVGNMLMKMTIPLLA

-1399 VMGIMG
+1399 VMGIMV

-1445 LDTDKAWH
+1445 LDTDKAWN
-1453 AVGQLSVLMGGLLI
+1453 AVGQLVVLMGGLLF

-1476 SVSGQ
+1476 SVSRQ

-1490 LLIGAL
+1490 LLIGVL
-1496 EAITG
+1496 EAVTG
-1501 ALQYFNFAPSLET
+1501 ALQYFNLAPSLET
-1514 AEALSLLLV
+1514 AEALSLLLI

-1533 QIGPVAG
+1533 QIGPVAE

-1552 LGVLSLALL
+1552 LGVLSIALL
-1561 AVGGATKII
+1561 AVGGVTEII
-1570 NQIAGNDLVGSIMD
+1570 NRIAGNDLVGSIMD

-1620 TRLSEFADNASGY
+1620 TKLSEFADNASGY
-1633 FGIVNSIDTDV
+1633 FGIVNSVDTDV
-1644 YDVTSKIANA
+1644 YDVTSKIAQA

-1682 IVDFSEKISD
+1682 IADFSEKISG

-1719 KGWWQSVFGETTDL
+1719 KGWVQSILGETTDL

-1748 DFSATVDGDAV
+1748 DFSATVAGNV

-1768 NAGKIVAELYDTLP
+1768 NAGKIVAELYDALP

-1796 SLETFATDLNEF
+1796 SLDTFSTDLNEF

-1819 AGNVKVDAVEAAAN
+1819 AGNVKTDAVEAAAN

-1852 LNNMFGGSMDLTAFG
+1852 LNNIFGGSMDLTAFG
-1867 TDLGAFGEAVSKFST
+1867 TDLGAFGKAVSKFST
-1882 DVAGVTPASV
+1882 DVSGVTP
-1892 ASVQGATDIAKL
+1892 ASVQGATDVAKL

-1910 NLPQEDGLATRVGK
+1910 NLPQEDGLATRFGK

-1931 MSMDKFAGVLSVFG
+1931 MSMDKFVGVLSVFG

-1952 SILSQIP
+1952 KILSEIP

-2026 AFATAVFA
+2026 AFATSVFA

-2080 NNIGETIS
+2080 NNIDETIS

-2116 NAGINDGSALVE
+2116 NAGIKDGSALVE

-2141 IDIGSDTVYQAGCAL
+2141 IDIGSDIVYQAGCAL

-2174 FSGMITT
+2174 FSGMVTN

-2191 TFIMA
+2191 AFIMA
-2196 GKGMMMDLGSGILN
+2196 GKGMMMDLSSGILN

-2259 EETSVPE
+2259 EEASAPE
-2266 AAAKDMADIAL
+2266 AAAKDMADTAL
-2277 KAAKG
+2277 NAAKHV
-2282 ALGIES
+2282 LGIAS

-2307 INKMGGAVAIASKSL
+2307 INKMGGAVEIASKSL

-2329 AESAISKIGS
+2329 AESAISRIGS

-2344 MDIVP
+2344 MDITP

-2381 LSQMIANAQN
+2381 LSQMIASAQN

>member
-64 KAKWQALE
+64 KEKWGALE

-82 GSQAVTAGERLV
+82 GSQAVTAGERLA
-94 KSISVDQVSEGW
+94 KSISVDQIAAGW
-106 RKFSDKTTSVAT
+106 TKFSDKTTSVAT
-118 LVAQGNAIEYVN
+118 LVAQGNSIEYVN
-130 EQLKKLNWFTDETSY
+130 EQLAKLNWFTDETSY

-183 NPATASRAMYQLSQA
+183 NAATASRAMYQLSQA
-198 LSAGHMRREDW
+198 LSAGYMRREDW

-275 TVYRHYASAVDAI
+275 AVYRYYASAVDAI

-293 DTSRLASDVLGDIHK
+293 ETDSLASEVMDDIHK
-308 KAREFTAQGLIEDEA
+308 KAQEFTAQGLIEDEA

-359 ADAIDAVKDAV
+359 ADAIDSVKDAV

-383 NVDEAT
+383 NAEEAT
-389 AVWTK
+389 VLWTK
-394 FANSLYELFAEGGNV
+394 LANSLYDLFAEGGNV
-409 RNAMLDEALVSSSW
+409 RNDMLDEALVSSSW

-486 LASLTKTAST
+486 LASLTKTTST

-521 NDHAREKALTAA
+521 NDYARKKALTAA
-533 GYDYEIM
+533 GYDYDIM
-540 QKLVNKFSYGSKI
+540 QKLVTKFSYGSKI

-573 DAFVDL
+573 EAFVDL

-618 NIIVSIQEAFREIF
+618 NIIISIQEAFREIF

-640 TISWWH
+640 AISWWH

-673 DLGLTLIKDITRL
+673 DLGLSLIKDIARL

-726 EHGVLQTIIDSLLH
+726 EHGVLQTIIDSLLY

-749 SKIAKKIYNLPVVN
+749 SEIAKKIYDLPIVN

-794 VEGIKNL
+794 VEDIKNL

-843 FIEGVKGNIP
+843 FIEGVKENIP
-853 KIISNMTKFAS
+853 KIISGMIEFAS

-871 DYLGIRSPSKVFMY
+871 DYLGIHSPSKVFMY

-903 PIKMSITNLIDWIT
+903 PLKTSITGLIDWIT
-917 DAFKKVDWDKVFVV
+917 DTFKKVDWDKVFVV

-956 LIITPLSMVAESV
+956 VLARPLSTVAESIS
-969 YDFFYTLNKSIKQ
+969 DFFWGLNSSIK
-982 KVQSDYFITMAT
+982 KRAQSDYFITMAT

-1008 VPWEKTQIGIGALG
+1008 VPWEKTQIGIGALAG
-1022 FILTI
+1022 ILTV
-1027 VTIFS
+1027 VTIYA

-1041 VKAITGLSKFL
+1041 VKVISDLSKFL
-1052 LAMSALVFILG
+1052 LAMSVLVFILG
-1063 TVIKDLVEINSN
+1063 TVIKDLVKINST

-1085 IFELI
+1085 VFELI

-1103 GNWANINTTGANIFK
+1103 GKWSNINTAGADIFK

-1129 LLAFIKL
+1129 LLAFVKL

-1145 EQIRSAKLIVRD
+1145 EQIKSAELIVRD
-1157 MSVIFAGLILV
+1157 ISVMFGALILV
-1168 FRLVDNQRADMEKA
+1168 FKWVDNQRADMEKA
-1182 GKMILS
+1182 GRMILS

-1223 IIGFVAIFA
+1223 IIGLVAVFA
-1232 KLKDSRVNMEAAGNM
+1232 TLKESRVNMDAAGNM

-1254 IVLLALAVRVLA
+1254 IAVLALAVKVLA

-1271 EIFRALAFI
+1271 DIFRALAFI
-1280 TAAEILFAGLIG
+1280 TAAEVLFAGLIW

-1303 AGGMLLKASF
+1303 AGNMLMKASF
-1313 GILALVVAVKMLA
+1313 GILALVVAVRLLA

-1333 LKAVIFV
+1333 LKAIIFV

-1362 EVGNMLMKMTIPILA
+1362 EVGNMLMKMTIPLLA

-1387 LKLEEVAQGTLA
+1387 LKLEEVVQGTAA
-1399 VMGIMG
+1399 VMGIMF
-1405 MFALIIAASEKVRK
+1405 MFSKIIAASEKVRK

-1445 LDTDKAWH
+1445 LDTDKAWS
-1453 AVGQLSVLMGGLLI
+1453 AVGQLTVLMGGLLF

-1476 SVSGQ
+1476 SVSRQ

-1490 LLIGAL
+1490 LLIGVL
-1496 EAITG
+1496 EVVTG
-1501 ALQYFNFAPSLET
+1501 ALQYFNLAPSLET

-1533 QIGPVAG
+1533 QIGPVAE

-1561 AVGGATKII
+1561 AVGGATEII
-1570 NQIAGNDLVGSIMD
+1570 NRIAGNDLVGSIMD

-1633 FGIVNSIDTDV
+1633 FGIVNSVDTDV
-1644 YDVTSKIANA
+1644 YDVTSKIAQA

-1682 IVDFSEKISD
+1682 IADFSEKISG

-1719 KGWWQSVFGETTDL
+1719 KGWWQSVFGETTNL

-1748 DFSATVDGDAV
+1748 DFSATVAGAV

-1768 NAGKIVAELYDTLP
+1768 NAGKIVAELYDELP
-1782 KEDGWVQGLFGQSM
+1782 KEDGWVQGIFGQSM
-1796 SLETFATDLNEF
+1796 SLDTFSTDLNKF

-1819 AGNVKVDAVEAAAN
+1819 AGNVKIDAVEAAAN

-1867 TDLGAFGEAVSKFST
+1867 TDLGAFGKAVSKFST
-1882 DVAGVTPASV
+1882 DVSGVTP
-1892 ASVQGATDIAKL
+1892 ASVQGATDVAKL

-1910 NLPQEDGLATRVGK
+1910 NLPQEEGIATRFGK

-1931 MSMDKFAGVLSVFG
+1931 MAMDKFVGALSVFG
-1945 NAISDFY
+1945 YAISDFY
-1952 SILSQIP
+1952 KILSEIP

-1987 VGNFSNAVANLL
+1987 VGNFADAVVNLL
-1999 SHGIKD
+1999 SRGIKD
-2005 FAKAFNTMEGFMS
+2005 FAKAFNTMEGFIS

-2026 AFATAVFA
+2026 AFATSVFA

-2109 YSLMSAF
+2109 YSLMSSF
-2116 NAGINDGSALVE
+2116 NAGIKDGSALVE

-2174 FSGMITT
+2174 FNGIVTN

-2191 TFIMA
+2191 AFIMA
-2196 GKGMMMDLGSGILN
+2196 GKGMMMDLSSGILN

-2259 EETSVPE
+2259 EEASAPE
-2266 AAAKDMADIAL
+2266 AAAKDMADTAL
-2277 KAAKG
+2277 KAAKHV
-2282 ALGIES
+2282 LGVAS

-2307 INKMGGAVAIASKSL
+2307 INKMGGAVEIASKSL

-2329 AESAISKIGS
+2329 AESAISRIGS

-2344 MDIVP
+2344 MDITP
-2349 MITPVIDANPLNAE
+2349 MVTPVIDANPLNAE

-2381 LSQMIANAQN
+2381 LSQMIASAQN
-2391 DIYNSNNEVIAAINA
+2391 EIYNSNNEVIAAINA

>member
-56 FTAVVEAS
+56 FSAVVEAS
-64 KAKWQALE
+64 KAKWDALE

-82 GSQAVTAGERLV
+82 GSQAVATGERLV

-130 EQLKKLNWFTDETSY
+130 EQLAKLNWFTDETSY

-158 ATGKNLDESV
+158 ATGKGLEESV

-198 LSAGHMRREDW
+198 LSAGYMRREDW

-224 KTIEAAIALGT
+224 KTIEAAVALGT

-245 SLMNTNV
+245 SLINTDV
-252 SFTKTQFVESL
+252 SFTKTQFVEGL

-275 TVYRHYASAVDAI
+275 TVYRDYASAVDAI

-293 DTSRLASDVLGDIHK
+293 ETGSLASDVMGDIHK
-308 KAREFTAQGLIEDEA
+308 KAKEFTAQGLIEDEA

-383 NVDEAT
+383 NAEEAT
-389 AVWTK
+389 VVWTK
-394 FANSLYELFAEGGNV
+394 LANSLYELFAEGGNV

-486 LASLTKTAST
+486 LASLTKTTST

-521 NDHAREKALTAA
+521 NDYARKKALTVA

-540 QKLVNKFSYGSKI
+540 QKLINKFSYGSKI

-599 PSGRTLLIQTI
+599 PSGRTLLLQTV

-618 NIIVSIQEAFREIF
+618 NIIISIQEAFREIF

-640 TISWWH
+640 AISWWH
-646 ELSKSFVVSEETL
+646 ELSKSFVVSDETL

-673 DLGLTLIKDITRL
+673 DLGLTLVKDIARV

-692 KVLEKIG
+692 KILEKIG

-726 EHGVLQTIIDSLLH
+726 EHGVLQTIIDSLLYK
-740 RLSDLGDWI
+740 LSDLGDWI
-749 SKIAKKIYNLPVVN
+749 SKIAKKIYDLPIVN
-763 KTLKKTVNWVK
+763 KTLKETVNWVK

-786 VVQTFSQL
+786 VIQTFSQL
-794 VEGIKNL
+794 VEDIKNL
-801 GETSDNITL
+801 GNASDHITL

-823 LKKSLHIDE
+823 LKKSLHINE

-871 DYLGIRSPSKVFMY
+871 DYLGIHSPSKVFMY

-903 PIKMSITNLIDWIT
+903 PIKTSITGLIDWIT

-956 LIITPLSMVAESV
+956 VLARPLSTVAESIS
-969 YDFFYTLNKSIKQ
+969 DFFWGLNKSIKQ
-982 KVQSDYFITMAT
+982 KMQSDYFITLAT

-1008 VPWEKTQIGIGALG
+1008 VPWEKTQIGIAALG
-1022 FILTI
+1022 FILTV
-1027 VTIFS
+1027 VTMFS
-1032 LILNSFKFD
+1032 LILNSFKFN
-1041 VKAITGLSKFL
+1041 VQAITGLSKFL

-1090 FMLGTVYAALWAV
+1090 FMLGAVYAALWAV
-1103 GNWANINTTGANIFK
+1103 GKWSNINTAGADIFK

-1129 LLAFIKL
+1129 LLAFVRL

-1145 EQIRSAKLIVRD
+1145 EQIRSAVLTVRD
-1157 MSVIFAGLILV
+1157 LSAIFGGLILV
-1168 FRLVDNQRADMEKA
+1168 FKLVDNQRADMEKA

-1188 ISSALIAIAFAIK
+1188 VSSALIAIAFAIK

-1232 KLKDSRVNMEAAGNM
+1232 TLKDSRVNMEAAGNM
-1247 LLKASAG
+1247 LLKASTG
-1254 IVLLALAVRVLA
+1254 IAVLALAVKVLA

-1271 EIFRALAFI
+1271 DIFRALAFI
-1280 TAAEILFAGLIG
+1280 TAAEVLFAGLIW

-1303 AGGMLLKASF
+1303 AGNMLLKASF
-1313 GILALVVAVKMLA
+1313 GILALTVAVKMLA

-1333 LKAVIFV
+1333 VKALIFV
-1340 GGVEILFAIL
+1340 GGVELLFGIL

-1362 EVGNMLMKMTIPILA
+1362 EVGNMLMKMTIPLLA

-1387 LKLEEVAQGTLA
+1387 LKFEEVVQGTAA
-1399 VMGIMG
+1399 VMVIMG

-1419 TNIVGPFLAMGGAIA
+1419 TNIVGPFLAIGGAIA

-1445 LDTDKAWH
+1445 LDTDKAWS
-1453 AVGQLSVLMGGLLI
+1453 AVFQLSVLMGGLLI

-1476 SVSGQ
+1476 SVSKQ

-1490 LLIGAL
+1490 LLIGVL
-1496 EAITG
+1496 EAVTG
-1501 ALQYFNFAPSLET
+1501 ALQYFNLAPSLET
-1514 AEALSLLLV
+1514 AAALSLLLV
-1523 TMTGVYTALG
+1523 TMTGVYAALG
-1533 QIGPVAG
+1533 HIGPVAEI
-1540 MAFKGAVGMLKV
+1540 AFKGAVGMLKV

-1570 NQIAGNDLVGSIMD
+1570 NQIAGDDLVGSVMD

-1604 IGGFKEGSAN
+1604 IGGFKEGAAN

-1620 TRLSEFADNASGY
+1620 TKLSEFADNASGY
-1633 FGIVNSIDTDV
+1633 FDIVNSVDTDV
-1644 YDVTSKIANA
+1644 YDVTTKIAQA

-1661 DDLSDVS
+1661 DDLSNVS

-1682 IVDFSEKISD
+1682 IADFSEKISG

-1719 KGWWQSVFGETTDL
+1719 KGWVQSFLGETTDL
-1733 SSFSTQLNKFGDAIV
+1733 SAFSTQLTDFGEAIV
-1748 DFSATVDGDAV
+1748 DFSATVAGAV

-1768 NAGKIVAELYDTLP
+1768 NAGKIVAELYDALP
-1782 KEDGWVQGLFGQSM
+1782 KEDGWVQGIFGQSM

-1808 GEAIVKFSTKV
+1808 GTAIVTFSATV
-1819 AGNVKVDAVEAAAN
+1819 AGSVKEDAVEAAAD

-1844 LPTETPNW
+1844 LPTKTPNW
-1852 LNNMFGGSMDLTAFG
+1852 LSNMFGGSMDLTAFG

-1882 DVAGVTPASV
+1882 DVSGVTPASV
-1892 ASVQGATDIAKL
+1892 QGAIDVAKL

-1910 NLPQEDGLATRVGK
+1910 NLPKEEGLATRFGN

-1931 MSMDKFAGVLSVFG
+1931 MAMDKFVGALSIFG
-1945 NAISDFY
+1945 NAVSDFY
-1952 SILSQIP
+1952 EILSQIP

-1987 VGNFSNAVANLL
+1987 VGNFADAVVNLL
-1999 SHGIKD
+1999 SRGIKD
-2005 FAKAFNTMEGFMS
+2005 FAKAFNTMEGFIS

-2026 AFATAVFA
+2026 AFATSVFA
-2034 GEAKISEAFGSIVD
+2034 GEGKITEAFGSIVD
-2048 AASSAIMDRAH
+2048 AASSSIMDRAH

-2109 YSLMSAF
+2109 YSLMSSF
-2116 NAGINDGSALVE
+2116 NAGIKDGSALVE

-2141 IDIGSDTVYQAGCAL
+2141 IDIGSDIVYQAGCAL

-2163 ISSKSNSIFDL
+2163 ISSKSNSIFDI
-2174 FSGMITT
+2174 FSGIVTN
-2181 VINTIKNRSI
+2181 VISTIKNRSI
-2191 TFIMA
+2191 AFIMA

-2221 TPAGAINSMMD
+2221 APAGAINSMMD
-2232 KILSI
+2232 KIVSI

-2245 LGKAVAIGFASGIT
+2245 LGKAVAIGFASGII
-2259 EETSVPE
+2259 EETPVPE
-2266 AAAKDMADIAL
+2266 AASKAMAEIAL
-2277 KAAKG
+2277 KAAKY
-2282 ALGIES
+2282 ALDINS

-2293 RQLGYFVSEGLADG
+2293 RQLGCYVSEGLADG
-2307 INKMGGAVAIASKSL
+2307 INKMGGAVTIASRSL

-2344 MDIVP
+2344 MDITP

-2363 TLRLG
+2363 TLKLG

-2381 LSQMIANAQN
+2381 LSQMIASAQN
-2391 DIYNSNNEVIAAINA
+2391 EIYNSNNEVIAAINA

>member
-64 KAKWQALE
+64 KAKWDALE

-82 GSQAVTAGERLV
+82 GSQAVATGERLV
-94 KSISVDQVSEGW
+94 KSISVDQISEGW

-118 LVAQGNAIEYVN
+118 LVAQGNSIEYVN
-130 EQLKKLNWFTDETSY
+130 EQLEKLNWFTDETSY

-183 NPATASRAMYQLSQA
+183 NAATASRAMYQLSQA
-198 LSAGHMRREDW
+198 LSAGYMRREDW

-252 SFTKTQFVESL
+252 SFTKTKFVESL

-275 TVYRHYASAVDAI
+275 TVYRYYASAVDAI

-293 DTSRLASDVLGDIHK
+293 DTGQLASDVMGDIHK
-308 KAREFTAQGLIEDEA
+308 KAKEFTAQGLIEDEA

-359 ADAIDAVKDAV
+359 ADAIDSVKDAV

-383 NVDEAT
+383 NAEEAT

-394 FANSLYELFAEGGNV
+394 LANSLYELFAEGGNV
-409 RNAMLDEALVSSSW
+409 RNDMLDEALVSSSW

-486 LASLTKTAST
+486 LASLTKTTST

-640 TISWWH
+640 AISWWH

-673 DLGLTLIKDITRL
+673 DLGLTLNKDIARL

-692 KVLEKIG
+692 KILEKIG

-726 EHGVLQTIIDSLLH
+726 EHGVLQTIIDSLLY

-763 KTLKKTVNWVK
+763 KTLKETVNWVK

-794 VEGIKNL
+794 VEDIKNL

-871 DYLGIRSPSKVFMY
+871 DYLGIHSPSKVFMY

-956 LIITPLSMVAESV
+956 LIVTPLSTVAESV
-969 YDFFYTLNKSIKQ
+969 YDFFYTLNKSIK
-982 KVQSDYFITMAT
+982 KKMQSDYFMTMAT

-1008 VPWEKTQIGIGALG
+1008 TPWEKTQIGLAALG
-1022 FILTI
+1022 ITI
-1027 VTIFS
+1027 A
-1032 LILNSFKFD
+1032 LITGFALVLNSFKFD
-1041 VKAITGLSKFL
+1041 VKAITNLSKFL

-1063 TVIKDLVEINSN
+1063 TVIKNLVEINSN

-1103 GNWANINTTGANIFK
+1103 GNWADIDTTGANIFK

-1145 EQIRSAKLIVRD
+1145 AQIRSAELIVRD
-1157 MSVIFAGLILV
+1157 MSAIFAGLILV

-1232 KLKDSRVNMEAAGNM
+1232 TLKDSRVNMEAAGNM

-1254 IVLLALAVRVLA
+1254 IAVLALAVKVLA

-1271 EIFRALAFI
+1271 DIFRALAFI
-1280 TAAEILFAGLIG
+1280 TAAEVLFAGLIG

-1303 AGGMLLKASF
+1303 AGNMLLKASF
-1313 GILALVVAVKMLA
+1313 GILALVTAVKMLA

-1340 GGVEILFAIL
+1340 GGVEILFALL

-1445 LDTDKAWH
+1445 LDTDKAWS
-1453 AVGQLSVLMGGLLI
+1453 AVFQLSVLMGGLLI

-1496 EAITG
+1496 EAVTG
-1501 ALQYFNFAPSLET
+1501 ALQYFNLAPTLET

-1533 QIGPVAG
+1533 QIGPIAG

-1633 FGIVNSIDTDV
+1633 FGIVNSVDTDV
-1644 YDVTSKIANA
+1644 YDVTSKIAKA

-1682 IVDFSEKISD
+1682 IADFSEKISD

-1719 KGWWQSVFGETTDL
+1719 KGWVQSFLGETTDL
-1733 SSFSTQLNKFGDAIV
+1733 STFSTQLTDFGEAIV
-1748 DFSATVDGDAV
+1748 KFSSKVAGAV

-1768 NAGKIVAELYDTLP
+1768 NAGKIVAELYDELP
-1782 KEDGWVQGLFGQSM
+1782 QEDGWVQGLFGQTM
-1796 SLETFATDLNEF
+1796 SLETFSTDLNEF
-1808 GEAIVKFSTKV
+1808 GEAIVKFSSKV
-1819 AGNVKVDAVEAAAN
+1819 AGNVKIDAVEAAAN

-1892 ASVQGATDIAKL
+1892 QGATDIAKL

-1910 NLPQEDGLATRVGK
+1910 NLPQEDGLATRFGK

-1931 MSMDKFAGVLSVFG
+1931 MSMDKFVGVLSVFG

-1987 VGNFSNAVANLL
+1987 VGNFSNAITNLL

-2005 FAKAFNTMEGFMS
+2005 FAKAFNTMEGFIS

-2026 AFATAVFA
+2026 AFATSVFA
-2034 GEAKISEAFGSIVD
+2034 GEGKITEAFGSIAD
-2048 AASSAIMDRAH
+2048 AASSSIMDRAH

-2080 NNIGETIS
+2080 NNIDEIIS
-2088 SMISSAMSLI
+2088 SMMSAAMSLI
-2098 INADEAFFYNG
+2098 INADEAFYYNG

-2116 NAGINDGSALVE
+2116 NAGIKDGSALVE

-2141 IDIGSDTVYQAGCAL
+2141 IDIGSDIVYQAGCAL

-2174 FSGMITT
+2174 FSGMVTT

-2191 TFIMA
+2191 AFIMA
-2196 GKGMMMDLGSGILN
+2196 GKGMMMDLSSGILN
-2210 NISYVVTDRGS
+2210 NINYVVTDRGAA
-2221 TPAGAINSMMD
+2221 PAGAINSMMD

-2245 LGKAVAIGFASGIT
+2245 LGKAVAIGFASGIN

-2266 AAAKDMADIAL
+2266 TAAKDMADIAL

-2282 ALGIES
+2282 TLGIAS

-2329 AESAISKIGS
+2329 AESAISRIGS

-2344 MDIVP
+2344 MDITP
-2349 MITPVIDANPLNAE
+2349 TITPVIDANPLNAE

-2381 LSQMIANAQN
+2381 LSQMIASAQN
-2391 DIYNSNNEVIAAINA
+2391 EIYNSNNEVIAAINA